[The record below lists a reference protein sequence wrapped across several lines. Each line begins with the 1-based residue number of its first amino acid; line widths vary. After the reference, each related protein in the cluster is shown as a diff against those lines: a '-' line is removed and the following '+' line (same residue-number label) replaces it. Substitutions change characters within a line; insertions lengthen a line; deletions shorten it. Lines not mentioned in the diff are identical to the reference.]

1 MNDFDSQ
8 VQRDKS
14 LRVLNAVW
22 LYDEDEECR
31 RLVDESSEYGVYAH
45 EALRKQDATLHSFG
59 EDYARAVAPG
69 QADEPLGL
77 VEQVLERMPEDKRQ
91 PYQADFDR
99 LRMSGQDA
107 RQDYYALYARMV
119 RDETRHQYAEQKRVM
134 QQEQERVQGLV
145 SSTLAGKAG
154 VLSPEDFDL
163 LTKAGID
170 YDDVQLAGY
179 VATLARH
186 GATAEQQADVLYER
200 KASPAARQMALQQIT
215 ADALEQELKT
225 GKRGFFENMVGSFS
239 TTVEAIED
247 VAKSILPSERNML
260 SPGVMRGADG
270 EWLSGAQL
278 SERVTNKAAWRSR
291 VREAVESGRGQAREE
306 IGFRVSA
313 MPSNLASGLVRL
325 APWLVPGIGQAPAMG
340 GLAMDSLSQGYGV
353 QQAARD
359 EGDDSIGDGQVMG
372 KAAAATIA
380 GSIPMGGG
388 SWLVRNGVGR
398 LLPQS
403 MTWGARALSKAPVA
417 YGVNA
422 AATTATFGA
431 ALPVAEYGLNALYDL
446 APWQDDRL
454 DTGVRDLEMLG
465 EQMGSG
471 AYWAEQGLLG
481 AVLGAPAAGATRMRA
496 VRYLGDLKGAL
507 SEGITRK
514 QFESTIHMKPAE
526 QMRELEKMRRRNLE
540 EDAEGSIRQA
550 VTEARELVDRER
562 AVQMRTDEAIRAAM
576 EEYGLS
582 VEAAEQDG
590 MVNLYYGGEVQP
602 DGAFKR
608 GEKFVTLTR
617 EDADVY
623 LQASIGYKLEG
634 TARMLRQAAG
644 GKRLL
649 DAFRDELKGE
659 VRVEWMREADS
670 LAKFEGW
677 KERALERIET
687 RVKELMAQNGM
698 NAADARREAQN
709 EVHKDISDRGTLGE
723 LVQFATNMRERF
735 EQEQASRGVELDPG
749 VFGSRANVTRQRSAD
764 GSQLRRVLRI
774 AQDARVDEIAEELGE
789 QVMYDWRES
798 QGMSVTEAYRYL
810 RAFADW
816 AKQSKNAA
824 VAKAA
829 GKLLSL
835 DKTHPELAE
844 RLMAEGFNEYD
855 LTVDEYRAV
864 ERELTEAGSTL
875 MLSELRQA
883 AADGNMPGWSRELF
897 NAADLNLLELE
908 RDMNLAMAMQ
918 QARQEGV
925 LPEAAQKLFGAGR
938 EAVEAALREEPEA
951 QEYHQAWYEVQKRQS
966 ELDAAY
972 GAGKLTEP
980 SITEEFEARAR
991 QGQEALERE
1000 REEEET
1006 LAAEAAR
1013 ERLEEYA
1020 AEPENAG
1027 KSHEEVVQEAAERA
1041 ADAAEERLQG
1051 EPGAEQDADFA
1062 GGLCLEISD
1071 EGGLVCKSGL
1081 LEVGKLQVLPNF
1093 KLGADADSGV
1103 VHPLKGDYRPDHDPI
1118 RVWRQADGSLMVI
1131 SGRHRLDAAKRA
1143 GATRISAYVYDESEV
1158 RDLAW
1163 ARRYDIERNIRDN
1176 QATPLEVALYVR
1188 GEFTGGK
1195 PLSNEEVERAGITR
1209 EGKLGSI
1216 GFRIGRRAG
1225 ESVMDA
1231 LRNGKIDDRVAL
1243 WIADFCPGNDAVQR
1257 RGLDVA
1263 LRDGSK
1269 AEILARMEAELAKLQ
1284 MQEEMGL
1291 DGGMDLFGNTLDND
1305 EFMDFVALYV
1315 LRRRNELAQDA
1326 SYLNATAKKKNAEAM
1341 GKKYG
1346 VDVKDPVAL
1355 KKKLAEINALRE
1367 RWKNPYSDSELMDE
1381 IRQAWRGREGGDMP
1395 TDAVASKAETPS
1407 ERLFREYAA
1416 REWQTERT
1424 DYSGMVM
1431 DKPMVRVASVD
1442 VPEDKPSLVA
1452 RLKELT
1458 GRKFYNKSAD
1468 MQATISGESAKK
1480 IARAESETITNLTR
1494 LGYTE
1499 AEASYIHRAAAMKIG
1514 ELYEQS
1520 VLFFEEEVYHKADDR
1535 KAAWHFF
1542 EPVTVD
1548 LDGRDE
1554 AFLTNIS
1561 VIDFTRGGERLFSLE
1576 LTIENPISNAEGMA
1590 APASGRQAQ
1599 HPNEVSDV
1607 RVAAFESFVK
1617 KEKNQIERNAREK
1630 GLIPWRVD
1638 ETRVHELQGEA
1649 GKIEKE
1655 IESLLAKFG
1664 GDEKKIQEYRRDRIR
1679 LHDLRERLAAKQSAI
1694 AAEYK
1699 PESMPDVPQP
1709 IAPNGKPSRL
1719 AVDAWLTVR
1728 TKAFKAWFGDWEN
1741 DPANASKVVDENGEP
1756 LVVYHGSPQWFRAF
1770 NDGKERHQS
1779 GAPNGTIFANDNR
1792 EIAVSFADYYGGKAD
1807 DVVLDANDSRH
1818 ARMPWGI
1825 YRKGGIYPL
1834 FMNLKN
1840 PFIVDFE
1847 GMTWH
1852 GKEYDIKDVNWYAEE
1867 ARNRGHDGL
1876 IVQNVIDVGFSDTAD
1891 VPPSTD
1897 YVAFEPNQVKS
1908 ATDNRG
1914 TFDAGSTRI
1923 DFSVIGPNAKTWD
1936 KYRDRM
1942 FTGRDDGMLRAEIDA
1957 SQAKLRATPKS
1968 GAVFKSDV
1976 RRCIGMLDVLKD
1988 GTSEYQMR
1996 RQTKLLSQIMQ
2007 GYMHK
2012 DDKLGESSDWKR
2024 LAESVAYDKTPE
2036 EYLAELGLSEEST
2049 LGDVMK
2055 AHDVADVKLRDALWQ
2070 GMQESG
2076 MSRNVFDAAYDN
2088 LFGNRFDRLG
2098 LEKDDWDGL
2107 GATLGDILDYPE
2119 LYEAYPQLRNVRM
2132 EYRVGGSYST
2142 VERDKGLDGA
2152 KIVLGT
2158 NKTPEKMRGSLLHE
2172 IQHLIQLHEDF
2183 AFGGTPANV
2192 RRIFDRLGRLGE
2204 LGEVED
2210 SQDDYKR
2217 LSGEIEARAVSRR
2230 QFMSAEERAAE
2241 PFNDAMEYTGSAL
2254 TYRPSEYYAALAG
2267 AGGVTHYS
2275 ICGLKAKTAN
2285 EYLEKGADYVD
2296 PADGQRKFVIP
2307 VNGARL
2313 RSDVTPGMLNV
2324 AAGGH
2329 KDVSLAAL
2337 LHYPELYR
2345 AYPQLAEMRVRL
2357 YRPVEETRVGGYFSP
2372 EDGSEQAAYIAVN
2385 VAYRSEILN
2394 TLLHESQHAIQQMEG
2409 FAKGAGDFDQ
2419 ARALAYI
2426 GEAISQRK
2434 AAGMNDDWSRDNLA
2448 FLERLQAGVES
2459 GDETSITLTYV
2470 MSHGEQE
2477 ARFTGE
2483 GYGTEGGNP
2492 MADGSAEPLMKSR
2505 PSSYTVAVRKNATD
2519 LGGVTFLNMGRFGYL
2534 LDDRLMP
2541 AGEFHFDR
2549 RVYQMRE
2556 NVMRRMRELRSQT
2569 DGSEE
2574 ADGLRLAAE
2583 GLAVMDSIESLLPNT
2598 YRAALEPY
2606 KVYFNTYA
2614 KLRGSGDAGKAA
2626 ATVPMSGWDAK
2637 MYSSFYGMVYRLI
2650 SGKAEAAGEF
2660 WEHAFRDVPG
2670 AEEGMEAMREVWEE
2684 VHEQVEAEYAERLAD
2699 APNAKAKGKIKAQI
2713 ETETFT
2719 RVELTFGEE
2728 MNKLFQALG
2737 SMRADK
2743 LMAKFLER
2751 VALQLDAF
2759 RKDTTLGRI
2768 RRVVN
2773 ALTPLPGKDGKPVKG
2788 RMAAG
2793 SYNKVMDMMRLLEL
2807 TKGQQLAFERTR
2819 YTGEEDCPDGSLVWA
2834 ELEPEAQITVDTY
2847 DADGEPVVVTCTKQ
2861 EYETY
2866 ACFDGMTAAQAESA
2880 AKALGEF
2887 ITTGRQAW
2895 ENMEELRRQ
2904 RIAKMCTP
2912 LMEEHAET
2920 LNDERRRHQME
2931 KRGVLPMT
2939 SWARKVH
2946 ALFGSWMNDAQFF
2959 DAMTGVKEVEG
2970 FARDFT
2976 DRMARAKVYIESK
2989 EKERRAT
2996 MMDAVFDASEAKSGK
3011 AAREFIDY
3019 INRTER
3025 TKIVLRPQEPDFL
3038 EQETAELR
3046 AQFMGLLRRKTH
3058 KKNFSPNTF
3067 AAMMKHL
3074 EAQGDEIIP
3083 THILEEAMAKYG
3095 EIGDAKKSML
3105 HGIEAMASVL
3115 TQQEFSRFCN
3125 LTKAAKKRADK
3136 AREKWMEEKLEKD
3149 AAVRPED
3156 EGGLELTRSEAAY
3169 RVLLCQQADYEETLR
3184 RQGYTESVV
3193 RQLEVFAGEKM
3204 MTLAYRLRD
3213 ELGARTQQ
3221 IKEVYE
3227 RVYGMPFP
3235 EVENYFRAY
3244 FDAGYEVHSEAI
3256 MGGAGEG
3263 RAAGKGTAKILYSR
3277 HHHNA
3282 KIDPTMNVLTAF
3294 ECAMKEQDIMLGYE
3308 DLPTDISQVL
3318 NYRDGELRMSDALA
3332 KVFSSHTV
3340 GEMKKIAEDMTRAA
3354 PDAEDVGRWMTRCLS
3369 AMGSSTA
3376 TALLNYRVG
3385 TLIKQGT
3392 ALFNTLAGSDRVSWW
3407 EWHKAAAR
3415 ANLGLGKISLAE
3427 MAARPELDG
3436 RFKGWAASVNAE
3448 ALLGDADVISAKGA
3462 TDAAARAGMSLMEW
3476 IDMRANVRA
3485 CVTLYDAVYRKAQKE
3500 NPGLTHEEL
3509 DADAMD
3515 EVRRALAFK
3524 SQPLDWRSRALLGG
3538 KKSLFSIGNLFLG
3551 GESINTMGNVLRL
3564 MARGKKG
3571 DWGKAAYVW
3580 LEHGIALQVLTAVY
3594 NWMTDDEEQWKRRS
3608 WQQYVAGSVLGPL
3621 AGLPLVSA
3629 FVGAGTGILN
3639 QFLPQGARVWMPSQS
3654 LLPMADM
3661 ERVVADLRKV
3671 FWGKKPS
3678 SWQDKTIAVENF
3690 IRTLATFGILA
3701 SRNPTTAGGAKLKA
3715 ASYSV
3720 AAVTNILDFLL
3731 RTERAIEERAL
3742 D

>member
-1 MNDFDSQ
+1 MNTMNDFD

-31 RLVDESSEYGVYAH
+31 RLVDESPEYGVYAH

-59 EDYARAVAPG
+59 EDYARVVAPAM
-69 QADEPLGL
+69 ADEPMGL
-77 VEQVLERMPEDKRQ
+77 VEQTLAGMPEARRGV
-91 PYQADFDR
+91 YQGEFDR
-99 LRMSGQDA
+99 LRLSGKDT
-107 RQDYYALYARMV
+107 RQDYYALYGKLV
-119 RDETRHQYAEQKRVM
+119 RDEVRGQYAEQ
-134 QQEQERVQGLV
+134 QRVQRQQAERLEQVV
-145 SSTLAGKAG
+145 SDTLAGRG
-154 VLSPEDFDL
+154 GLPTPEDFEL
-163 LTKAGID
+163 LTKAGVN
-170 YDDVQLAGY
+170 YDDLQLAGA
-179 VATLARH
+179 VATAARM
-186 GATAEQQADVLYER
+186 GMTAEQQADILFEQN
-200 KASPAARQMALQQIT
+200 ASPAARQMALQQIA
-215 ADALEQELKT
+215 ADALEEERKT
-225 GKRGFFENMVGSFS
+225 GERGFFENMVGSFS
-239 TTVEAIED
+239 STGEAIED
-247 VAKSILPSERNML
+247 VMGSILPSERNML
-260 SPGVMRGADG
+260 HPDMMRGTDG
-270 EWLSGAQL
+270 EWLDNRQL
-278 SERVTNKAAWRSR
+278 SEKVTNRAAWRRR
-291 VREAVESGRGQAREE
+291 VSEAVEQGRGQAREA
-306 IGFRVSA
+306 IGFRVSS

-325 APWLVPGIGQAPAMG
+325 APWLVPTPAAKGQGVMRLVGRVLADMSTQGLAVG
-340 GLAMDSLSQGYGV
+340 GLVTDSLSQGYGV
-353 QQAARD
+353 QQAAAD

-431 ALPVAEYGLNALYDL
+431 TLPAVEYGLNAVYDV
-446 APWQDDRL
+446 AAWYQDARL
-454 DTGVRDLEMLG
+454 DTGVRDLEQLG

-471 AYWAEQGLLG
+471 SYWAEQGLLG
-481 AVLGAPAAGATRMRA
+481 AVLGAPAAGATRGRA
-496 VRYLGDLKGAL
+496 LMYLGNLKGAL

-514 QFESTIHMKPAE
+514 QFESTIRMKPAE
-526 QMRELEKMRRRNLE
+526 QMRELENIRRRNLE
-540 EDAEGSIRQA
+540 ENAEGSIRQA
-550 VTEARELVDRER
+550 VEEARALVDRER

-582 VEAAEQDG
+582 VSPAEQDG

-659 VRVEWMREADS
+659 VHVEWMRDADS
-670 LAKFEGW
+670 LANAERV

-687 RVKELMAQNGM
+687 RAEELMAQNGM
-698 NAADARREAQN
+698 GSADARRKAEG

-723 LVQFATNMRERF
+723 LVRFATNMRERF
-735 EQEQASRGVELDPG
+735 EQEQASRGVELDPQAL
-749 VFGSRANVTRQRSAD
+749 VSRANVTRQRSAD

-835 DKTHPELAE
+835 DKTHPELAA
-844 RLMAEGFNEYD
+844 RLMAEDFNEYD
-855 LTVDEYRAV
+855 LSVDEYRAV

-883 AADGNMPGWSRELF
+883 AADGQMPGWARELF
-897 NAADLNLLELE
+897 GMADLSLLELE

-1006 LAAEAAR
+1006 RAAEAAR

-1118 RVWRQADGSLMVI
+1118 RVWRKAGGEMMVI

-1143 GATRISAYVYDESEV
+1143 GATRISAYVYDESGV

-1163 ARRYDIERNIRDN
+1163 ARRYDIESNIRDN

-1225 ESVMDA
+1225 EYVMDA
-1231 LRNGKIDDRVAL
+1231 LRNGAIDDRVAL

-1269 AEILARMEAELAKLQ
+1269 AEVLARMEAELAKQQ

-1305 EFMDFVALYV
+1305 EFMDFVAQYV

-1326 SYLNATAKKKNAEAM
+1326 SYLNATAKKRNAEAM

-1381 IRQAWRGREGGDMP
+1381 IRAAWRGREGSDMP
-1395 TDAVASKAETPS
+1395 ADAVARMAETPS

-1416 REWQTERT
+1416 REWQTERV
-1424 DYSGMVM
+1424 DYSFTDDAGNLRNLSRAYATDAQGNRLEKEMYITTPQGNL
-1431 DKPMVRVASVD
+1431 DWYKFPQDEKTQKLLAAHRVKNL
-1442 VPEDKPSLVA
+1442 PI
-1452 RLKELT
+1452 RLKVGKQESQEHRGFGFLHILNHYDDLMTIGESPLLHLYNTLSNLVKIRGGNGGRYQFKGEYEGGRDSLLIAQLLEDEGCYSMISCYPTQMNRRPQRGELVI
-1458 GRKFYNKSAD
+1458 GRVLFQFIPS
-1468 MQATISGESAKK
+1468 SGEYQIQASKTP
-1480 IARAESETITNLTR
+1480 SETTTSSVSTS
-1494 LGYTE
+1494 GQVS
-1499 AEASYIHRAAAMKIG
+1499 AEKVAEK
-1514 ELYEQS
+1514 
-1520 VLFFEEEVYHKADDR
+1520 
-1535 KAAWHFF
+1535 
-1542 EPVTVD
+1542 TV
-1548 LDGRDE
+1548 
-1554 AFLTNIS
+1554 AVNIY
-1561 VIDFTRGGERLFSLE
+1561 
-1576 LTIENPISNAEGMA
+1576 
-1590 APASGRQAQ
+1590 
-1599 HPNEVSDV
+1599 DV
-1607 RVAAFESFVK
+1607 R
-1617 KEKNQIERNAREK
+1617 
-1630 GLIPWRVD
+1630 
-1638 ETRVHELQGEA
+1638 
-1649 GKIEKE
+1649 
-1655 IESLLAKFG
+1655 
-1664 GDEKKIQEYRRDRIR
+1664 
-1679 LHDLRERLAAKQSAI
+1679 
-1694 AAEYK
+1694 
-1699 PESMPDVPQP
+1699 
-1709 IAPNGKPSRL
+1709 
-1719 AVDAWLTVR
+1719 
-1728 TKAFKAWFGDWEN
+1728 
-1741 DPANASKVVDENGEP
+1741 
-1756 LVVYHGSPQWFRAF
+1756 
-1770 NDGKERHQS
+1770 
-1779 GAPNGTIFANDNR
+1779 
-1792 EIAVSFADYYGGKAD
+1792 
-1807 DVVLDANDSRH
+1807 
-1818 ARMPWGI
+1818 
-1825 YRKGGIYPL
+1825 
-1834 FMNLKN
+1834 
-1840 PFIVDFE
+1840 
-1847 GMTWH
+1847 
-1852 GKEYDIKDVNWYAEE
+1852 IKDK
-1867 ARNRGHDGL
+1867 DGEFFR
-1876 IVQNVIDVGFSDTAD
+1876 QQ
-1891 VPPSTD
+1891 
-1897 YVAFEPNQVKS
+1897 YEPTVH
-1908 ATDNRG
+1908 
-1914 TFDAGSTRI
+1914 
-1923 DFSVIGPNAKTWD
+1923 FSVIGPNAATWD

-1957 SQAKLRATPKS
+1957 SQAKLKAAPKA

-1976 RRCIGMLDVLKD
+1976 RRCMYMLDVLKD
-1988 GTSEYQMR
+1988 GTSEYQLR
-1996 RQTKLLSQIMQ
+1996 RQTKLLSQMMQ
-2007 GYMHK
+2007 GYMRK
-2012 DDKLGESSDWKR
+2012 GDKLGESADWQR
-2024 LAESVAYDKTPE
+2024 LAESVAYDKMPDV
-2036 EYLAELGLSEEST
+2036 YLAELGLSDEST

-2055 AHDVADVKLRDALWQ
+2055 AHEAADVKLRDVLWQ

-2098 LEKDDWDGL
+2098 LENDDWEGL
-2107 GATLGDILDYPE
+2107 GETLGDVLDYPE
-2119 LYEAYPQLRNVRM
+2119 LYEAYPQLRAVRM
-2132 EYRVGGSYST
+2132 EYRAGGSYST
-2142 VERDKGLDGA
+2142 IERGKGLDGA

-2158 NKTPEKMRGSLLHE
+2158 NKTSEKMRGSLLHE

-2192 RRIFDRLGRLGE
+2192 RRIFDRLGRIGE
-2204 LGEVED
+2204 LGDVEQAE
-2210 SQDDYKR
+2210 SDYRR

-2230 QFMSAEERAAE
+2230 QFMSAEERTSM
-2241 PFNDAMEYTGSAL
+2241 PFNDSMEYGGNAL
-2254 TYRPSEYYAALAG
+2254 TYRPSEYYAALEG

-2275 ICGLKAKTAN
+2275 ICGLRAKTAN
-2285 EYLEKGADYVD
+2285 EYLEKGADYTD

-2307 VNGARL
+2307 VIDARL

-2357 YRPVEETRVGGYFSP
+2357 YRPVEETSVGGYFSP
-2372 EDGSEQAAYIAVN
+2372 EEGSEQAAYIAVN
-2385 VAYRSEILN
+2385 VAHRSEILN

-2409 FAKGAGDFDQ
+2409 FAMGAGSFDQ
-2419 ARALAYI
+2419 GQALAYI
-2426 GEAISQRK
+2426 GKAIEQRK
-2434 AAGMNDDWSRDNLA
+2434 AAGVTDDWSRDNLA

-2492 MADGSAEPLMKSR
+2492 MEDGSAEPLMKSR

-2519 LGGVTFLNMGRFGYL
+2519 LGGMTFLNMGRFGYL
-2534 LDDRLMP
+2534 LDERLMP

-2626 ATVPMSGWDAK
+2626 ATVPMTGWDAK

-2670 AEEGMEAMREVWEE
+2670 AEEGMEAMRGVWEE

-2719 RVELTFGEE
+2719 RIELEFSEE

-2737 SMRADK
+2737 SMRADR

-2788 RMAAG
+2788 RMAAEA
-2793 SYNKVMDMMRLLEL
+2793 YNKVMDMMRLLEL
-2807 TKGQQLAFERTR
+2807 TKGQKLAFERTR
-2819 YTGEEDCPDGSLVWA
+2819 YTGEEGCPDGSKVWA
-2834 ELEPEAQITVDTY
+2834 ELETDELITVDTY
-2847 DADGEPVVVTCTKQ
+2847 DVDGEPVVVTCTKQ

-2880 AKALGEF
+2880 GKALGEF

-2904 RIAKMCTP
+2904 RIARMCTP

-2920 LNDERRRHQME
+2920 LNDERRRHQAE

-2970 FARDFT
+2970 FARDFS

-2989 EKERRAT
+2989 EKERRTT
-2996 MMDAVFDASEAKSGK
+2996 MMDAVFEASGAKTGEE
-3011 AAREFIDY
+3011 AREFIDH
-3019 INRTER
+3019 INRTEKTR
-3025 TKIVLRPQEPDFL
+3025 IVLRAQEPNFL
-3038 EQETAELR
+3038 EQETATLR
-3046 AQFMGLLRRKTH
+3046 AQFLGLLRRKTH

-3083 THILEEAMAKYG
+3083 AHILDEAMAKYG

-3115 TQQEFSRFCN
+3115 TQQEFSRFHN

-3149 AAVRPED
+3149 AAIRLED

-3169 RVLLCQQADYEETLR
+3169 RVLLCEQEDYEETLR
-3184 RQGYTESVV
+3184 RQGYTEAVV
-3193 RQLEVFAGEKM
+3193 NQLREFAGEQM
-3204 MTLAYRLRD
+3204 MRLAYRLRD
-3213 ELGARTQQ
+3213 ELGARTAQ

-3244 FDAGYEVHSEAI
+3244 FNAGYEVHSEAI

-3308 DLPTDISQVL
+3308 DLPTDISSVL
-3318 NYRDGELRMSDALA
+3318 NYRDGDLRMSDALA

-3340 GEMKKIAEDMTRAA
+3340 GEMKLIADNMTRAVPA
-3354 PDAEDVGRWMTRCLS
+3354 AEETARWMTRCLS

-3376 TALLNYRVG
+3376 TAVLNYRVG
-3385 TLIKQGT
+3385 TLFKQGT

-3407 EWHKAAAR
+3407 EWHKAASR
-3415 ANLGLGKISLAE
+3415 ANLGLGKISLVE

-3436 RFKGWAASVNAE
+3436 RFKGWSAAVNAE

-3462 TDAAARAGMSLMEW
+3462 TDAAARAGMSLMEF

-3485 CVTLYDAVYRKAQKE
+3485 CVTLYDAVYRKTQKE

-3509 DADAMD
+3509 DADAMN

-3629 FVGAGTGILN
+3629 FVGAGTGVLN
-3639 QFLPQGARVWMPSQS
+3639 TFLPKEARVWMPTQS

-3661 ERVVADLRKV
+3661 ERVASDIRKV
-3671 FWGKKPS
+3671 FWGRKPS

-3690 IRTLATFGILA
+3690 IRVLATFGILA

-3715 ASYSV
+3715 ASYGV
-3720 AAVTNILDFLL
+3720 AAVTNLLDFLL
-3731 RTERAIEERAL
+3731 RTERAVEERVL

>member
-1 MNDFDSQ
+1 MNDFDVQ

-31 RLVDESSEYGVYAH
+31 RLVDESPEYGVYAH

-59 EDYARAVAPG
+59 EDYARVVAPAM
-69 QADEPLGL
+69 ADEPMGL
-77 VEQVLERMPEDKRQ
+77 VEQTIAGMPEARRGV
-91 PYQADFDR
+91 YQGEFDR
-99 LRMSGQDA
+99 LRLSGKDT
-107 RQDYYALYARMV
+107 RQDYYALYGKLV
-119 RDETRHQYAEQKRVM
+119 RDEVRGQYAEQ
-134 QQEQERVQGLV
+134 QRVQRQQAERLEQVV
-145 SSTLAGKAG
+145 SDTLAGRGG
-154 VLSPEDFDL
+154 VPTPEDYTL
-163 LTKAGID
+163 LAGAGID
-170 YDDVQLAGY
+170 YKDLQLAGA
-179 VATLARH
+179 VATAARM
-186 GATAEQQADVLYER
+186 GMTAEQQADILFEQN
-200 KASPAARQMALQQIT
+200 ASPAARQMALQQIA
-215 ADALEQELKT
+215 ADALEEERKT
-225 GKRGFFENMVGSFS
+225 GERGFFENMVGSFS
-239 TTVEAIED
+239 STGEAIED
-247 VAKSILPSERNML
+247 VMGSILPSERNML
-260 SPGVMRGADG
+260 HPDMMRGTDG
-270 EWLSGAQL
+270 EWLDNRQL
-278 SERVTNKAAWRSR
+278 SEKVTNRAAWRGR
-291 VREAVESGRGQAREE
+291 VREAVEQGRGQAREA
-306 IGFRVSA
+306 IGFRVSS

-325 APWLVPGIGQAPAMG
+325 APWLVPGIGQGPAMG

-359 EGDDSIGDGQVMG
+359 DGDDSIGDAEVAG
-372 KAAAATIA
+372 KAVAATVA

-398 LLPQS
+398 LLPQG

-431 ALPVAEYGLNALYDL
+431 TLPAVEYGLNALYDL

-454 DTGVRDLEMLG
+454 DTGVRDLKMLG

-471 AYWAEQGLLG
+471 SYWAEQGLLG
-481 AVLGAPAAGATRMRA
+481 AVLGAPAAGATRGRA
-496 VRYLGDLKGAL
+496 LMYLGNLKGAL

-514 QFESTIHMKPAE
+514 QFESTIRMKPAE
-526 QMRELEKMRRRNLE
+526 QMRELENIRRRNLE
-540 EDAEGSIRQA
+540 ENAEGSIRQA
-550 VTEARELVDRER
+550 VEEARALVDRER

-582 VEAAEQDG
+582 VGAAEQDG

-602 DGAFKR
+602 DGSFKR

-677 KERALERIET
+677 KERALERIEVRT
-687 RVKELMAQNGM
+687 AELVADGM
-698 NAADARREAQN
+698 DTADARRKAEG

-723 LVQFATNMRERF
+723 LVRFATNMRERF
-735 EQEQASRGVELDPG
+735 EQEQASRGVELDPQA
-749 VFGSRANVTRQRSAD
+749 FGSRANVTRQRSAD
-764 GSQLRRVLRI
+764 GQQLRRVLRI
-774 AQDARVDEIAEELGE
+774 AHDARVDEIAEELGE

-798 QGMSVTEAYRYL
+798 QGMNVTEAYRYL

-816 AKQSKNAA
+816 AKQSKNTA

-844 RLMAEGFNEYD
+844 RIMQDDFNEYD
-855 LTVDEYRAV
+855 LSVDEYRAV

-883 AADGNMPGWSRELF
+883 AADGQMPGWARELF
-897 NAADLNLLELE
+897 GMADLSLLELE
-908 RDMNLAMAMQ
+908 RDMNLAMAMEE
-918 QARQEGV
+918 ARAEGV
-925 LPEAAQKLFGAGR
+925 LPEVAQKLFGAGR

-951 QEYHQAWYEVQKRQS
+951 QEYHQAWYEVQKRQG

-980 SITEEFEARAR
+980 SITEDFEARAR

-1000 REEEET
+1000 REEAEAR
-1006 LAAEAAR
+1006 AAEAAR

-1027 KSHEEVVQEAAERA
+1027 KSHEEVVQEAAEHA

-1051 EPGAEQDADFA
+1051 EPGAERDADFA
-1062 GGLCLEISD
+1062 GGLCLEITD

-1118 RVWRQADGSLMVI
+1118 RVWRKADGALLVI

-1163 ARRYDIERNIRDN
+1163 ARRYDIESNIRDN

-1231 LRNGKIDDRVAL
+1231 LRNGTIDDRVAL

-1257 RGLDVA
+1257 RGLEVA

-1269 AEILARMEAELAKLQ
+1269 AEVLARMEAELAKQQ

-1305 EFMDFVALYV
+1305 EFMDFVAQYV

-1326 SYLNATAKKKNAEAM
+1326 SYLNATAKKRNAEAM

-1381 IRQAWRGREGGDMP
+1381 IRRAWRGREGSDMP
-1395 TDAVASKAETPS
+1395 ADAVASMAETPS
-1407 ERLFREYAA
+1407 ERLFREYASM
-1416 REWQTERT
+1416 EWQTERV
-1424 DYSGMVM
+1424 DYSSMDESKRYVSDKDGNPVSYEELIRRSRAVHDALFVEVM
-1431 DKPMVRVASVD
+1431 KTASPEMREAVANIEAVLEGKLDKGFRYRD
-1442 VPEDKPSLVA
+1442 L
-1452 RLKELT
+1452 
-1458 GRKFYNKSAD
+1458 SA
-1468 MQATISGESAKK
+1468 
-1480 IARAESETITNLTR
+1480 
-1494 LGYTE
+1494 
-1499 AEASYIHRAAAMKIG
+1499 
-1514 ELYEQS
+1514 
-1520 VLFFEEEVYHKADDR
+1520 EEVA
-1535 KAAWHFF
+1535 FF
-1542 EPVTVD
+1542 
-1548 LDGRDE
+1548 
-1554 AFLTNIS
+1554 
-1561 VIDFTRGGERLFSLE
+1561 
-1576 LTIENPISNAEGMA
+1576 
-1590 APASGRQAQ
+1590 
-1599 HPNEVSDV
+1599 
-1607 RVAAFESFVK
+1607 
-1617 KEKNQIERNAREK
+1617 
-1630 GLIPWRVD
+1630 
-1638 ETRVHELQGEA
+1638 
-1649 GKIEKE
+1649 
-1655 IESLLAKFG
+1655 
-1664 GDEKKIQEYRRDRIR
+1664 
-1679 LHDLRERLAAKQSAI
+1679 
-1694 AAEYK
+1694 
-1699 PESMPDVPQP
+1699 
-1709 IAPNGKPSRL
+1709 
-1719 AVDAWLTVR
+1719 
-1728 TKAFKAWFGDWEN
+1728 
-1741 DPANASKVVDENGEP
+1741 
-1756 LVVYHGSPQWFRAF
+1756 
-1770 NDGKERHQS
+1770 KERT
-1779 GAPNGTIFANDNR
+1779 G
-1792 EIAVSFADYYGGKAD
+1792 
-1807 DVVLDANDSRH
+1807 
-1818 ARMPWGI
+1818 
-1825 YRKGGIYPL
+1825 
-1834 FMNLKN
+1834 
-1840 PFIVDFE
+1840 VDFE
-1847 GMTWH
+1847 GYEWRIIPRALLHENRRSDRGLEWNLTDTELKLLPHFIDSILDNRDTLAVSLGEVNAKGVRSFMVEVENPITKAKMVFEASSKKHTSRPYKTKKAPRLSLSSAKMLLIQRAGLPPASTPHSAPSGEVTVAENGGEVKQNLLKQEFSSRDTSINSNRTPAVYGMVDKIDGWREGTVNIDIGG
-1852 GKEYDIKDVNWYAEE
+1852 GKYDTLTQALADKGVTSYIYEPYGRTNNENAYILAQLQSKELQGDTATCSNVLNVIKEADVRDNVVHQVSKAIKPDGVAYFTIYEGNGKGRGAVSKNDCWQNNRKTETYVDEVRQHFGDVQMRGKLII
-1867 ARNRGHDGL
+1867 ARNPLH
-1876 IVQNVIDVGFSDTAD
+1876 AD
-1891 VPPSTD
+1891 APAEWRLGAEGGAVH
-1897 YVAFEPNQVKS
+1897 
-1908 ATDNRG
+1908 
-1914 TFDAGSTRI
+1914 
-1923 DFSVIGPNAKTWD
+1923 FSVIGPNAKTWE

-1957 SQAKLRATPKS
+1957 SGAKLKAAPKA

-1976 RRCIGMLDVLKD
+1976 RRCMYMLDVLKD
-1988 GTSEYQMR
+1988 GTSEYQLR
-1996 RQTKLLSQIMQ
+1996 RQTKLLSQMMQ
-2007 GYMHK
+2007 GYMSK
-2012 DDKLGESSDWKR
+2012 GDKLGESADWQR
-2024 LAESVAYDKTPE
+2024 LAESVAYDKMPDV
-2036 EYLAELGLSEEST
+2036 YLAELGLSDEST

-2055 AHDVADVKLRDALWQ
+2055 AHEAADVKLRDVLLQ
-2070 GMQESG
+2070 RMQESG

-2098 LEKDDWDGL
+2098 LENDDWEGL
-2107 GATLGDILDYPE
+2107 GETLGDVLDYPE
-2119 LYEAYPQLRNVRM
+2119 LYEAYPQLRDVRM
-2132 EYRVGGSYST
+2132 EYRAGGSYST
-2142 VERDKGLDGA
+2142 IERGKGLDGA

-2158 NKTPEKMRGSLLHE
+2158 NKTSEKMRGSLLHE

-2192 RRIFDRLGRLGE
+2192 RRIFDRLGRIGE
-2204 LGEVED
+2204 LGDVEQAE
-2210 SQDDYKR
+2210 SDYRR

-2230 QFMSAEERAAE
+2230 QFMSAEERTSM
-2241 PFNDAMEYTGSAL
+2241 PFNDSMEYGGNAL
-2254 TYRPSEYYAALAG
+2254 TYRPSEYYAALEG

-2275 ICGLKAKTAN
+2275 ICGLRAKTAN

-2307 VNGARL
+2307 VSGARL

-2357 YRPVEETRVGGYFSP
+2357 YRPVEETSVGGYFSP
-2372 EDGSEQAAYIAVN
+2372 EEGSEQAAYIAVN
-2385 VAYRSEILN
+2385 VQHRSEILN

-2409 FAKGAGDFDQ
+2409 FAMGAGSFDQ
-2419 ARALAYI
+2419 GQALAYI
-2426 GEAISQRK
+2426 GKAIEQRK
-2434 AAGMNDDWSRDNLA
+2434 AAGVTDDWSRDNLA

-2459 GDETSITLTYV
+2459 GDETSITMTYV

-2492 MADGSAEPLMKSR
+2492 MEDGSAEPLMKRR

-2626 ATVPMSGWDAK
+2626 ATVPMTGWDAK

-2650 SGKAEAAGEF
+2650 SGKAEAHGEF

-2719 RVELTFGEE
+2719 RIELEFSEE

-2737 SMRADK
+2737 SMRADR

-2788 RMAAG
+2788 RMAAE

-2807 TKGQQLAFERTR
+2807 TKGQKLAFERTR
-2819 YTGEEDCPDGSLVWA
+2819 YTGEEDCPDGRKVWA
-2834 ELEPEAQITVDTY
+2834 ELEPDELITVDTY
-2847 DADGEPVVVTCTKQ
+2847 DADGESVVVTCTKQ

-2880 AKALGEF
+2880 GKALGEF

-2895 ENMEELRRQ
+2895 DNMEELRRQ

-2920 LNDERRRHQME
+2920 LDDERRRKQLE

-2939 SWARKVH
+2939 CFARKVH

-2970 FARDFT
+2970 FARDFS

-2989 EKERRAT
+2989 EKERRTT
-2996 MMDAVFDASEAKSGK
+2996 MMDAVFEASGAKTGEE
-3011 AAREFIDY
+3011 AREFIDH
-3019 INRTER
+3019 INRTEKTR
-3025 TKIVLRPQEPDFL
+3025 IVLRAQEPNFL
-3038 EQETAELR
+3038 EQETATLR
-3046 AQFMGLLRRKTH
+3046 AQFLGLLRRKTH

-3083 THILEEAMAKYG
+3083 AHILDEAMAKYG

-3115 TQQEFSRFCN
+3115 TQQEFSRFHN

-3136 AREKWMEEKLEKD
+3136 AREKWMEKKLEKD
-3149 AAVRPED
+3149 AAIRPED

-3169 RVLLCQQADYEETLR
+3169 RVLLCEQEDYEETLR
-3184 RQGYTESVV
+3184 RQGYTEAVV
-3193 RQLEVFAGEKM
+3193 NQLREFAGEQM
-3204 MTLAYRLRD
+3204 MRLAYRLRD
-3213 ELGARTQQ
+3213 ELGARTAQ
-3221 IKEVYE
+3221 IKDVYE

-3263 RAAGKGTAKILYSR
+3263 RAAGKGTAKILYTR

-3282 KIDPTMNVLTAF
+3282 KIDPTMNMLTAF
-3294 ECAMKEQDIMLGYE
+3294 ECAMKEQDIMLGYG
-3308 DLPTDISQVL
+3308 DLPTDISSVL
-3318 NYRDGELRMSDALA
+3318 NYRDGDLRMSDALA

-3340 GEMKKIAEDMTRAA
+3340 GEMKLIADNMTRAVPA
-3354 PDAEDVGRWMTRCLS
+3354 AEETARWMTRCLS

-3376 TALLNYRVG
+3376 TAVLNYRVG
-3385 TLIKQGT
+3385 TLFKQGT

-3407 EWHKAAAR
+3407 EWHKAASR
-3415 ANLGLGKISLAE
+3415 ANLGLGKISLSE
-3427 MAARPELDG
+3427 MAERPELDG

-3485 CVTLYDAVYRKAQKE
+3485 CATLYDAVYRKTQRE

-3509 DADAMD
+3509 DADAMN

-3524 SQPLDWRSRALLGG
+3524 SQPLDWRSRALLGS
-3538 KKSLFSIGNLFLG
+3538 KRSLFSIGNLFLG

-3564 MARGKKG
+3564 LARGKKG
-3571 DWGKAAYVW
+3571 DKRKAFTVW
-3580 LEHGIALQVLTAVY
+3580 MQHGIALQVLTAVY
-3594 NWMTDDEEQWKRRS
+3594 NWMTDDEEQWERRS
-3608 WQQYVAGSVLGPL
+3608 LPQYVIGSALGPV
-3621 AGLPLVSA
+3621 AGLPLLGSLA
-3629 FVGAGTGILN
+3629 SVGSGVLN
-3639 QFLPQGARVWMPSQS
+3639 QFLPHGARVWMPSQS

-3661 ERVVADLRKV
+3661 ERVVSDLRKV

-3690 IRTLATFGILA
+3690 IRVLATFGILA

-3715 ASYSV
+3715 MSYGV

-3731 RTERAIEERAL
+3731 RTERAVEERAM

>member
-1 MNDFDSQ
+1 MNTMNDFDVQ

-31 RLVDESSEYGVYAH
+31 RLVDESPEYGVYAH

-59 EDYARAVAPG
+59 EDYARVVAPAM
-69 QADEPLGL
+69 ADEPMGL
-77 VEQVLERMPEDKRQ
+77 VEQTIAGMPEARRGV
-91 PYQADFDR
+91 YQGEFDR
-99 LRMSGQDA
+99 LRMSGRDS
-107 RQDYYALYARMV
+107 RQDYYALYGKLV
-119 RDETRHQYAEQKRVM
+119 RDEVRGQYAEQ
-134 QQEQERVQGLV
+134 QRVQRQQAERLEQVV
-145 SSTLAGKAG
+145 SDTLAGRG
-154 VLSPEDFDL
+154 GLPTPEDYTL
-163 LTKAGID
+163 LAGAGID
-170 YDDVQLAGY
+170 YKDLQLAGA
-179 VATLARH
+179 VATAARM
-186 GATAEQQADVLYER
+186 GMTAEQQADILFEQN
-200 KASPAARQMALQQIT
+200 ASPAARQMALQQIA
-215 ADALEQELKT
+215 ADALEEERKT
-225 GKRGFFENMVGSFS
+225 GERGFFENMVGSFS
-239 TTVEAIED
+239 STGEAIED
-247 VAKSILPSERNML
+247 VMGSILPSERNML
-260 SPGVMRGADG
+260 HPDMMRGTDG
-270 EWLSGAQL
+270 EWLDNRQL
-278 SERVTNKAAWRSR
+278 SEKVTNRAAWRGR
-291 VREAVESGRGQAREE
+291 VREAVEQGRGQAREA
-306 IGFRVSA
+306 IGFRVSS

-325 APWLVPGIGQAPAMG
+325 APWLVPGIGQGPAMG

-353 QQAARD
+353 QQAAWD
-359 EGDDSIGDGQVMG
+359 DGDDSIGDAEVAG
-372 KAAAATIA
+372 KAVAATVA

-398 LLPQS
+398 LLPQG

-431 ALPVAEYGLNALYDL
+431 TLPAVEYGLNALYDL

-454 DTGVRDLEMLG
+454 DTGVRDLKMLG

-471 AYWAEQGLLG
+471 SYWAEQGLLG
-481 AVLGAPAAGATRMRA
+481 AVLGAPAAGATRGRA
-496 VRYLGDLKGAL
+496 LMYLGNLKGAL

-514 QFESTIHMKPAE
+514 QFESTIRMKPAE
-526 QMRELEKMRRRNLE
+526 QMRELENIRRRNLE
-540 EDAEGSIRQA
+540 ENAEGSIRQA
-550 VTEARELVDRER
+550 VEEARALVDRER

-582 VEAAEQDG
+582 VGAAEQDG

-602 DGAFKR
+602 DGSFKR

-677 KERALERIET
+677 KERALERIEVRT
-687 RVKELMAQNGM
+687 AELVADGM
-698 NAADARREAQN
+698 DTADARRKAEG

-723 LVQFATNMRERF
+723 LVRFATNMRERF
-735 EQEQASRGVELDPG
+735 EQEQASRGVELDPQA
-749 VFGSRANVTRQRSAD
+749 FGSRANVTRQRSAD

-844 RLMAEGFNEYD
+844 RIMQDDFNEYD
-855 LTVDEYRAV
+855 LSVDEYRAV

-883 AADGNMPGWSRELF
+883 AADGQMPGWARELF
-897 NAADLNLLELE
+897 AAADLNLLELE

-1000 REEEET
+1000 REEAEAR
-1006 LAAEAAR
+1006 AAEAAR

-1027 KSHEEVVQEAAERA
+1027 KSHEEVVQEAAEHA

-1093 KLGADADSGV
+1093 KLGADAESGV

-1118 RVWRQADGSLMVI
+1118 RVWRKADGALLVI

-1163 ARRYDIERNIRDN
+1163 ARRYDIESNIRDN

-1231 LRNGKIDDRVAL
+1231 LRNGTIDDRVAL

-1269 AEILARMEAELAKLQ
+1269 AEVLARMEAELAKLQ

-1305 EFMDFVALYV
+1305 EFMDFVAQYV

-1326 SYLNATAKKKNAEAM
+1326 SYLNATAKKRNAEAM

-1381 IRQAWRGREGGDMP
+1381 IRRAWRGREVNDMP
-1395 TDAVASKAETPS
+1395 ADAVASTAETPS

-1416 REWQTERT
+1416 REWQTERV
-1424 DYSGMVM
+1424 DYSEMVM

-1480 IARAESETITNLTR
+1480 IARAESETITNLMR

-1499 AEASYIHRAAAMKIG
+1499 AEASYIHRAAATKIG

-1520 VLFFEEEVYHKADDR
+1520 VLFFEEEVYHKDDDR

-1542 EPVTVD
+1542 EPVTVE
-1548 LDGRDE
+1548 LNGRDE

-1576 LTIENPISNAEGMA
+1576 LTIENPISNAEDMA

-1599 HPNEVSDV
+1599 HPNGVSDV

-1617 KEKNQIERNAREK
+1617 KEKNQIERKTREK

-1638 ETRVHELQGEA
+1638 EARMHELQGET

-1655 IESLLAKFG
+1655 IEALLAKFG
-1664 GDEKKIQEYRRDRIR
+1664 GNEEKLQGYRRDQKK
-1679 LHDLRERLAAKQSAI
+1679 LHALRERLAAKQAAI

-1699 PESMPDVPQP
+1699 PEEMEEVKQP

-1719 AVDAWLTVR
+1719 SVDEWLTVR

-1741 DPANASKVVDENGEP
+1741 APANASKVVDENGEP
-1756 LVVYHGSPQWFRAF
+1756 LVVYHGSLQWFQIF
-1770 NDGKERHQS
+1770 NDGNERHQS
-1779 GAPNGTIFANDNR
+1779 GAPDGTIFANDNR
-1792 EIAVSFADYYGGKAD
+1792 EIAVSFVDYYGGNAEN
-1807 DVVLDANDSRH
+1807 VILNANDARH
-1818 ARMPWGI
+1818 ARMPWGV

-1840 PFIVDFE
+1840 PLVVDFE

-1852 GKEYDIKDVNWYAEE
+1852 GEKYDIKDVNWYAVE
-1867 ARNRGHDGL
+1867 ARKKGHDGL
-1876 IVQNVIDVGFSDTAD
+1876 IIRNVIDVGFTDTND

-1897 YVAFEPNQVKS
+1897 YVAFESNQVKS
-1908 ATDNRG
+1908 VTDNRG
-1914 TFDAGSTRI
+1914 TFDADSSRI
-1923 DFSVIGPNAKTWD
+1923 DF
-1936 KYRDRM
+1936 
-1942 FTGRDDGMLRAEIDA
+1942 
-1957 SQAKLRATPKS
+1957 
-1968 GAVFKSDV
+1968 
-1976 RRCIGMLDVLKD
+1976 
-1988 GTSEYQMR
+1988 
-1996 RQTKLLSQIMQ
+1996 
-2007 GYMHK
+2007 
-2012 DDKLGESSDWKR
+2012 
-2024 LAESVAYDKTPE
+2024 
-2036 EYLAELGLSEEST
+2036 
-2049 LGDVMK
+2049 
-2055 AHDVADVKLRDALWQ
+2055 
-2070 GMQESG
+2070 
-2076 MSRNVFDAAYDN
+2076 
-2088 LFGNRFDRLG
+2088 
-2098 LEKDDWDGL
+2098 
-2107 GATLGDILDYPE
+2107 
-2119 LYEAYPQLRNVRM
+2119 
-2132 EYRVGGSYST
+2132 
-2142 VERDKGLDGA
+2142 
-2152 KIVLGT
+2152 
-2158 NKTPEKMRGSLLHE
+2158 
-2172 IQHLIQLHEDF
+2172 
-2183 AFGGTPANV
+2183 
-2192 RRIFDRLGRLGE
+2192 
-2204 LGEVED
+2204 
-2210 SQDDYKR
+2210 
-2217 LSGEIEARAVSRR
+2217 
-2230 QFMSAEERAAE
+2230 
-2241 PFNDAMEYTGSAL
+2241 
-2254 TYRPSEYYAALAG
+2254 
-2267 AGGVTHYS
+2267 S

-2285 EYLEKGADYVD
+2285 EYLEKGADYTD

-2307 VNGARL
+2307 VSGARL

-2357 YRPVEETRVGGYFSP
+2357 YRPVEETSVGGYFSP
-2372 EDGSEQAAYIAVN
+2372 EEGSEQAAYIAVN
-2385 VAYRSEILN
+2385 VQHRSEILN

-2409 FAKGAGDFDQ
+2409 FAMGAGSFDQ
-2419 ARALAYI
+2419 GQALAYI
-2426 GEAISQRK
+2426 GKAIEQRK
-2434 AAGMNDDWSRDNLA
+2434 AAGVNDDWSRDNLA
-2448 FLERLQAGVES
+2448 FLERLHAGVES

-2492 MADGSAEPLMKSR
+2492 MEDGSAEPLMKSR

-2534 LDDRLMP
+2534 LDERLMP

-2626 ATVPMSGWDAK
+2626 ATVPMTGWDAK

-2650 SGKAEAAGEF
+2650 SGKAEAHGEF

-2719 RVELTFGEE
+2719 RIELEFSEE

-2737 SMRADK
+2737 SMRADR

-2759 RKDTTLGRI
+2759 RKDTMLGRI

-2773 ALTPLPGKDGKPVKG
+2773 TLTPLPGKDGKPVKG
-2788 RMAAG
+2788 RMAAEA
-2793 SYNKVMDMMRLLEL
+2793 YNKVMDMMRLLEL
-2807 TKGQQLAFERTR
+2807 TKGQKLAFERTR
-2819 YTGEEDCPDGSLVWA
+2819 YTGEEGCPDGSLVWA
-2834 ELEPEAQITVDTY
+2834 ELEPDELITVDTY
-2847 DADGEPVVVTCTKQ
+2847 GAEGERVKITCTKQ

-2866 ACFDGMTAAQAESA
+2866 TCFDGMTAAQAESA
-2880 AKALGEF
+2880 GKALGEF

-2895 ENMEELRRQ
+2895 DNAEELRKQ

-2912 LMEEHAET
+2912 FIEKYAEG
-2920 LNDERRRHQME
+2920 NNAEARRLR
-2931 KRGVLPMT
+2931 KLARGEMPHKKWYT
-2939 SWARKVH
+2939 REGFARRVH
-2946 ALFGSWMNDAQFF
+2946 SLLGWSMNDAQFL
-2959 DAMTGVKEVEG
+2959 DAMSGVKEIEG
-2970 FARDFT
+2970 MARDFT
-2976 DRMARAKVYIESK
+2976 DRMARAKVYIEGK
-2989 EKERRAT
+2989 EKERRT
-2996 MMDAVFDASEAKSGK
+2996 IMMDAVYESCGAKSSK
-3011 AAREFIDY
+3011 EALEFVDH
-3019 INRTER
+3019 INKVEKTG
-3025 TKIVLRPQEPDFL
+3025 IVLKPQEPNFL
-3038 EQETAELR
+3038 EQETATLR
-3046 AQFMGLLRRKTH
+3046 AQFLGLLRRKTH

-3074 EAQGDEIIP
+3074 EAQGDEVVP
-3083 THILEEAMAKYG
+3083 AHILEEAMAKYG
-3095 EIGDAKKSML
+3095 EIGDAKKSHL

-3136 AREKWMEEKLEKD
+3136 AREKWLEEKLEKD
-3149 AAVRPED
+3149 AGTRPED

-3169 RVLLCQQADYEETLR
+3169 RVLLCEQEDYEETLR
-3184 RQGYTESVV
+3184 RQGYTEAVV
-3193 RQLEVFAGEKM
+3193 NQLRVFAGEKM
-3204 MTLAYRLRD
+3204 MRLAYRLRD
-3213 ELGARTQQ
+3213 ELGARTPQ
-3221 IKEVYE
+3221 IKELYE

-3244 FDAGYEVHSEAI
+3244 FDAGHEVHSEAI

-3263 RAAGKGTAKILYSR
+3263 RAAGKGTAKILYTR

-3282 KIDPTMNVLTAF
+3282 KINPAMNVLSAF
-3294 ECAMKEQDIMLGYE
+3294 DCAMKEQDVMLGYS
-3308 DLPTDISQVL
+3308 DLASDMVQVL
-3318 NYRDGELRMSDALA
+3318 NYKDGDISMENTLKA
-3332 KVFSSHTV
+3332 VFSDWTV
-3340 GEMKKIAEDMTRAA
+3340 KEFRKVAEDTSRIVPVIDEVGLWLTRS
-3354 PDAEDVGRWMTRCLS
+3354 LS
-3369 AMGSSTA
+3369 VLGSSNA
-3376 TALLNYRVG
+3376 KALLSYRVS
-3385 TLIKQGT
+3385 TLIKQRT
-3392 ALFNTLAGSDRVSWW
+3392 ALFNTLAGSDLIGIV
-3407 EWHKAAAR
+3407 EWYKSRERAR
-3415 ANLGLGKISLAE
+3415 FGLGKITWKE
-3427 MAARPELDG
+3427 MAKRPELDG
-3436 RFKGWAASVNAE
+3436 RFKGLLHSMRTESLLE
-3448 ALLGDADVISAKGA
+3448 AGDVISSKGA
-3462 TDAAARAGMSLMEW
+3462 IEAAARAGMGLMEW
-3476 IDMRANVRA
+3476 VDMLYNAKSCA
-3485 CVTLYDAVYRKAQKE
+3485 ILYDAVYRKMQKE
-3500 NPGLTHEEL
+3500 HKDMTHE
-3509 DADAMD
+3509 DIDSIAMK
-3515 EVRRALAFK
+3515 EVRRSLTFK

-3538 KKSLFSIGNLFLG
+3538 KRSLFTIGNLFLG

-3564 MARGKKG
+3564 MARGKIG
-3571 DWGKAAYVW
+3571 DKRKAFAVW
-3580 LEHGIALQVLTAVY
+3580 MQHGLALQVLTFIY
-3594 NWMTDDEEQWKRRS
+3594 NWMTDDEEQWERRS
-3608 WQQYVAGSVLGPL
+3608 WKQYASGIVLGPL
-3621 AGLPLVSA
+3621 AGLPLVNA
-3629 FVGAGTGILN
+3629 FVGCFINPILPN
-3639 QFLPQGARVWMPSQS
+3639 EMRVWMPSQS
-3654 LLPMADM
+3654 LIPMADM
-3661 ERVVADLRKV
+3661 ERVLSDLRKV
-3671 FWGKKPS
+3671 FLSKKPS

-3690 IRTLATFGILA
+3690 LRVLATFGLFV
-3701 SRNPTTAGGAKLKA
+3701 SENPTTAGGAKLKA
-3715 ASYSV
+3715 ASYGV

-3731 RTERAIEERAL
+3731 RTERAVEERVL

>member
-1 MNDFDSQ
+1 MNDFDVQ

-31 RLVDESSEYGVYAH
+31 RLVDESPEYGVYK
-45 EALRKQDATLHSFG
+45 EEVLRKQEDALPCYG
-59 EDYARAVAPG
+59 EDYARVVAPAM
-69 QADEPLGL
+69 ADEPMGL
-77 VEQVLERMPEDKRQ
+77 VEQTIARMPEERRGV
-91 PYQADFDR
+91 YQGEFDR
-99 LRMSGQDA
+99 LRLSGKDT
-107 RQDYYALYARMV
+107 RQDYYALYGKLV
-119 RDETRHQYAEQKRVM
+119 RDEVRGQYAEQ
-134 QQEQERVQGLV
+134 QRVQRQQAERLEQVV
-145 SSTLAGKAG
+145 SDTLAGRGG
-154 VLSPEDFDL
+154 VPTPEDYTL
-163 LTKAGID
+163 LAGAGID
-170 YDDVQLAGY
+170 YKDLQLAGA
-179 VATLARH
+179 VATAARM
-186 GATAEQQADVLYER
+186 GMTAEQQADILFEQN
-200 KASPAARQMALQQIT
+200 ASPAARQMALQQIA
-215 ADALEQELKT
+215 ADALEEERKT
-225 GKRGFFENMVGSFS
+225 GERGFFENMVGSFS
-239 TTVEAIED
+239 STGEAIED
-247 VAKSILPSERNML
+247 VMGSILPSERNML
-260 SPGVMRGADG
+260 HPDMMRGTDG
-270 EWLSGAQL
+270 EWLDNRQL
-278 SERVTNKAAWRSR
+278 SEKVTNRAAWRRR
-291 VREAVESGRGQAREE
+291 VSEAVEQGRGQAREA

-325 APWLVPGIGQAPAMG
+325 APWLVPTPAAKGQGVMRLVGRVLADMSTQGLAVG
-340 GLAMDSLSQGYGV
+340 GLVTDSLSQGYGV
-353 QQAARD
+353 QQAAAD

-372 KAAAATIA
+372 KAAAATVA

-422 AATTATFGA
+422 AATTAMFGA
-431 ALPVAEYGLNALYDL
+431 TLPAVEYGLNAVYD
-446 APWQDDRL
+446 AAAWYQDARL
-454 DTGVRDLEMLG
+454 DTGARDLEQLG

-471 AYWAEQGLLG
+471 SYWAEQGLLG
-481 AVLGAPAAGATRMRA
+481 AVLGAPAAGATRGRA
-496 VRYLGDLKGAL
+496 LMYLGNLKGAL

-514 QFESTIHMKPAE
+514 QFESTIRMKPAE
-526 QMRELEKMRRRNLE
+526 QMRELENIRRRNLE
-540 EDAEGSIRQA
+540 ENAEGSIRQA
-550 VTEARELVDRER
+550 VEEARALVDRER

-582 VEAAEQDG
+582 VSPAEQDG

-659 VRVEWMREADS
+659 VHVEWMRDADS
-670 LAKFEGW
+670 LANAERV

-687 RVKELMAQNGM
+687 RVEELMAQNGM
-698 NAADARREAQN
+698 GSADARRKAEG

-723 LVQFATNMRERF
+723 LVRFATNMRERF
-735 EQEQASRGVELDPG
+735 EQEQASRGVELDPQA
-749 VFGSRANVTRQRSAD
+749 FGSRANVTRQRSAD

-844 RLMAEGFNEYD
+844 RLMAEDFNEYD

-883 AADGNMPGWSRELF
+883 AADGQMPGWARELF
-897 NAADLNLLELE
+897 AAADLNLLELE
-908 RDMNLAMAMQ
+908 RDMNLAMAMEE
-918 QARQEGV
+918 ARAEGV
-925 LPEAAQKLFGAGR
+925 LPEVAQKLFGAGR
-938 EAVEAALREEPEA
+938 EAVEVALREEPEA

-980 SITEEFEARAR
+980 SITEDFEARAR

-1006 LAAEAAR
+1006 RAAEAAR

-1027 KSHEEVVQEAAERA
+1027 KSHEEVVQAAAERA

-1062 GGLCLEISD
+1062 GGWCLEISD

-1118 RVWRQADGSLMVI
+1118 RVWRKADGALLVI

-1143 GATRISAYVYDESEV
+1143 GATRISTYVYDESEV

-1163 ARRYDIERNIRDN
+1163 ARRYDIESNIRDN

-1231 LRNGKIDDRVAL
+1231 LRNGTIDDRVAL

-1257 RGLDVA
+1257 RGLEVA

-1269 AEILARMEAELAKLQ
+1269 AEVLARMEAELAKQQ

-1305 EFMDFVALYV
+1305 EFMDFVAQYV

-1326 SYLNATAKKKNAEAM
+1326 SYLNATAKKRNAEAM

-1381 IRQAWRGREGGDMP
+1381 IRRAWRGLEGENMP
-1395 TDAVASKAETPS
+1395 ADAVASMAETPS

-1416 REWQTERT
+1416 REWQTERV
-1424 DYSGMVM
+1424 DYSFTDDAGNLRNLSRAYATDAQGNRLEKEMYITTPQGNL
-1431 DKPMVRVASVD
+1431 DWYKFPQDEKTQKLLAAHRVKNL
-1442 VPEDKPSLVA
+1442 PI
-1452 RLKELT
+1452 RLKVGKQESQEHRGFGFLHILNHYDDLMTIGESPLLHLYNTLSNLVKIRGGNGGRYQFKGEYEGGRDSLLIAQLLEDEGCYSMISCYPTQMNRRPQRGELVI
-1458 GRKFYNKSAD
+1458 GRVLFQFIPS
-1468 MQATISGESAKK
+1468 SGEYQIQASKTP
-1480 IARAESETITNLTR
+1480 SETTTSSVSTS
-1494 LGYTE
+1494 GQVS
-1499 AEASYIHRAAAMKIG
+1499 AEKVAEK
-1514 ELYEQS
+1514 
-1520 VLFFEEEVYHKADDR
+1520 
-1535 KAAWHFF
+1535 
-1542 EPVTVD
+1542 TV
-1548 LDGRDE
+1548 
-1554 AFLTNIS
+1554 AVNIY
-1561 VIDFTRGGERLFSLE
+1561 
-1576 LTIENPISNAEGMA
+1576 
-1590 APASGRQAQ
+1590 
-1599 HPNEVSDV
+1599 DV
-1607 RVAAFESFVK
+1607 R
-1617 KEKNQIERNAREK
+1617 
-1630 GLIPWRVD
+1630 
-1638 ETRVHELQGEA
+1638 
-1649 GKIEKE
+1649 
-1655 IESLLAKFG
+1655 
-1664 GDEKKIQEYRRDRIR
+1664 
-1679 LHDLRERLAAKQSAI
+1679 
-1694 AAEYK
+1694 
-1699 PESMPDVPQP
+1699 
-1709 IAPNGKPSRL
+1709 
-1719 AVDAWLTVR
+1719 
-1728 TKAFKAWFGDWEN
+1728 
-1741 DPANASKVVDENGEP
+1741 
-1756 LVVYHGSPQWFRAF
+1756 
-1770 NDGKERHQS
+1770 
-1779 GAPNGTIFANDNR
+1779 
-1792 EIAVSFADYYGGKAD
+1792 
-1807 DVVLDANDSRH
+1807 
-1818 ARMPWGI
+1818 
-1825 YRKGGIYPL
+1825 
-1834 FMNLKN
+1834 
-1840 PFIVDFE
+1840 
-1847 GMTWH
+1847 
-1852 GKEYDIKDVNWYAEE
+1852 IKDK
-1867 ARNRGHDGL
+1867 DGEFFR
-1876 IVQNVIDVGFSDTAD
+1876 QQ
-1891 VPPSTD
+1891 
-1897 YVAFEPNQVKS
+1897 YEPTVH
-1908 ATDNRG
+1908 
-1914 TFDAGSTRI
+1914 
-1923 DFSVIGPNAKTWD
+1923 FSVIGPNAKTWD

-1957 SQAKLRATPKS
+1957 SQAKLKAAPKA

-1976 RRCIGMLDVLKD
+1976 RRCMYMLDVLKD
-1988 GTSEYQMR
+1988 GTSEYQLR
-1996 RQTKLLSQIMQ
+1996 RQTKLLSQMMQ
-2007 GYMHK
+2007 GYMRK
-2012 DDKLGESSDWKR
+2012 GDKLGESADWQR
-2024 LAESVAYDKTPE
+2024 LAESVAYDKMPDV
-2036 EYLAELGLSEEST
+2036 YLAELGLSDEST

-2055 AHDVADVKLRDALWQ
+2055 AHEAADVKLRDVLWQ

-2098 LEKDDWDGL
+2098 LENDDWEGL
-2107 GATLGDILDYPE
+2107 GETLGDVLDYPE
-2119 LYEAYPQLRNVRM
+2119 LYEAYPQLRDVRM
-2132 EYRVGGSYST
+2132 EYRAGGSYST
-2142 VERDKGLDGA
+2142 IERGKGLDGA

-2158 NKTPEKMRGSLLHE
+2158 NKTSEKMRGSLLHE

-2192 RRIFDRLGRLGE
+2192 RRIFDRLGRIGE
-2204 LGEVED
+2204 LGTVED
-2210 SQDDYKR
+2210 AKDDYKR
-2217 LSGEIEARAVSRR
+2217 LSGEIEARAVSHR
-2230 QFMSAEERAAE
+2230 QFMSAEERAAM
-2241 PFNDAMEYTGSAL
+2241 PFNDSMEYEGNAL
-2254 TYRPSEYYAALAG
+2254 TYRPSEYYAALEG

-2275 ICGLKAKTAN
+2275 ICGLRAKTAN

-2307 VNGARL
+2307 VRGARL

-2357 YRPVEETRVGGYFSP
+2357 YRPVEETSVGGYFSP
-2372 EDGSEQAAYIAVN
+2372 EEGSEQAAYIAVN
-2385 VAYRSEILN
+2385 VQHRSEILN

-2409 FAKGAGDFDQ
+2409 FAMGAGSFDQ
-2419 ARALAYI
+2419 GQALAYI
-2426 GEAISQRK
+2426 GKAIEQRK
-2434 AAGMNDDWSRDNLA
+2434 AAGVNDDWSRDNLA

-2492 MADGSAEPLMKSR
+2492 MEDGSAEPLMKSR

-2650 SGKAEAAGEF
+2650 SGKAEAHGEF

-2699 APNAKAKGKIKAQI
+2699 APNAKARNKIKAQI

-2719 RVELTFGEE
+2719 RIELEFSEE

-2737 SMRADK
+2737 SMRADR

-2788 RMAAG
+2788 RMAAEA
-2793 SYNKVMDMMRLLEL
+2793 YNKVMDMMRLLEL
-2807 TKGQQLAFERTR
+2807 TKGQKLAFERTR
-2819 YTGEEDCPDGSLVWA
+2819 YTGEESCPDGKRVWA
-2834 ELEPEAQITVDTY
+2834 KLDADAEVSVETY
-2847 DADGEPVVVTCTKQ
+2847 DADGAPVVVHCTKL
-2861 EYETY
+2861 EYDTY
-2866 ACFDGMTAAQAESA
+2866 SCFDGMTASQAERA

-2895 ENMEELRRQ
+2895 ENMEELRKA
-2904 RIAKMCTP
+2904 RIARMCTP
-2912 LMEEHAET
+2912 LMEKHAES
-2920 LNDERRRHQME
+2920 LDDERKRLHKE
-2931 KRGVLPMT
+2931 KRGEFPVT
-2939 SWARKVH
+2939 GFARKTH
-2946 ALFGSWMNDAQFF
+2946 YLLGGFMNDAQFF

-2989 EKERRAT
+2989 EKERRAM
-2996 MMDAVFDASEAKSGK
+2996 MMDAVFEVSGAKDGK
-3011 AAREFIDY
+3011 EAREFIDF
-3019 INRTER
+3019 INRTEK

-3038 EQETAELR
+3038 EQETATLR
-3046 AQFMGLLRRKTH
+3046 AQFLGLLRRKTH

-3083 THILEEAMAKYG
+3083 EHILEEAMAKYG

-3115 TQQEFSRFCN
+3115 TQQEFSRFHN

-3136 AREKWMEEKLEKD
+3136 AREKWMEEQIEKD
-3149 AAVRPED
+3149 ATIRPED

-3169 RVLLCQQADYEETLR
+3169 RVLLCEQADYEETLR
-3184 RQGYTESVV
+3184 RQGYTEEVV
-3193 RQLEVFAGEKM
+3193 RKLRVFAGEKM
-3204 MTLAYRLRD
+3204 MRLAYRLRD
-3213 ELGARTQQ
+3213 ELGARTPQ

-3244 FDAGYEVHSEAI
+3244 FNVGYEVHSEAI

-3263 RAAGKGTAKILYSR
+3263 RAAGKGTAKILYTR

-3282 KIDPTMNVLTAF
+3282 KIDPTMGVLEGF
-3294 ECAMKEQDIMLGYE
+3294 ECAMKEQDIMLGYG
-3308 DLPTDISQVL
+3308 DLATDMAQVL
-3318 NYRDGELRMSDALA
+3318 NYRDGELLMSDALA
-3332 KVFSSHTV
+3332 KVFGSHTV
-3340 GEMKKIAEDMTRAA
+3340 NDMAQIVENMTRVA
-3354 PDAEDVGRWMTRCLS
+3354 PAVEEVARALTRCLS

-3376 TALLNYRVG
+3376 TAILNYRMG
-3385 TLIKQGT
+3385 TLFKQKT

-3407 EWHKAAAR
+3407 EWQKSLGRAR
-3415 ANLGLGKISLAE
+3415 VGLSKISMKE
-3427 MAARPELDG
+3427 MAARPELDS
-3436 RFKGWAASVNAE
+3436 RFKGWSASADAE

-3462 TDAAARAGMSLMEW
+3462 TNAAARAGMSLMEW
-3476 IDMRANVRA
+3476 IDVRENVRS
-3485 CVTLYDAVYRKAQKE
+3485 CVTLYDAVYRKMQKE
-3500 NPGLTHEEL
+3500 YPEMLHEEL
-3509 DADAMD
+3509 DADAMN

-3524 SQPLDWRSRALLGG
+3524 SQPLDWRSRALLGS
-3538 KKSLFSIGNLFLG
+3538 KKTLFSIGNLFLG
-3551 GESINTMGNVLRL
+3551 GESINTMGNILRL
-3564 MARGKKG
+3564 LARGKKG
-3571 DWGKAAYVW
+3571 DKRKAFSVW
-3580 LEHGIALQVLTAVY
+3580 FTHGVALQVLTAIY
-3594 NWMTDDEEQWKRRS
+3594 NWMTDDEEQWERRS
-3608 WQQYVAGSVLGPL
+3608 VWPYVAGSALGPV
-3621 AGLPLVSA
+3621 AGLPLLGSLASA
-3629 FVGAGTGILN
+3629 GAGVAN
-3639 QFLPQGARVWMPSQS
+3639 AFLPKEWRVWMPSQS
-3654 LLPMADM
+3654 LLPMADI
-3661 ERVVADLRKV
+3661 ERVVSDLRKV

-3690 IRTLATFGILA
+3690 IRVLATFGILA

-3715 ASYSV
+3715 ASYGV
-3720 AAVTNILDFLL
+3720 AAVTNLLDFLL
-3731 RTERAIEERAL
+3731 RTERAIEERML

>member
-1 MNDFDSQ
+1 MNADMKKKQD
-8 VQRDKS
+8 
-14 LRVLNAVW
+14 VLHAVW

-31 RLVDESSEYGVYAH
+31 RLVDGSAEYGVYR
-45 EALRKQDATLHSFG
+45 EEVLRKQDDALPCYG
-59 EDYARAVAPG
+59 EDYARAMVPEM
-69 QADEPLGL
+69 ADEPLGL
-77 VEQVLERMPEDKRQ
+77 VEATLTGMPEERRKVYQGELERLK
-91 PYQADFDR
+91 
-99 LRMSGQDA
+99 LSGKDTKL
-107 RQDYYALYARMV
+107 DYYGLYGRLV
-119 RDETRHQYAEQKRVM
+119 RDEVRGQYEQQKMVQK
-134 QQEQERVQGLV
+134 QQAERVEQVV
-145 SSTLAGKAG
+145 SDALTGRGG
-154 VLSPEDFDL
+154 VLSPEDFAL
-163 LTKAGID
+163 LTKAGVN
-170 YDDVQLAGY
+170 YDDVQLAGF
-179 VATLARH
+179 VAAAARR
-186 GATAEQQADVLYER
+186 GMTAEQQADVLFEQN
-200 KASPAARQMALQQIT
+200 ASPAARQMALQQIA
-215 ADALEQELKT
+215 ADALEEERKT
-225 GKRGFFENMVGSFS
+225 GERGFFENMVGSFS
-239 TTVEAIED
+239 STGEAIED
-247 VAKSILPSERNML
+247 VMGSMLPSERNML

-270 EWLSGAQL
+270 EWLSGAQV
-278 SERVTNKAAWRSR
+278 SERVTNRAAWRSR
-291 VREAVESGRGQAREE
+291 VREAVEQGRGQAREA
-306 IGFRVSA
+306 IGFRVSS

-325 APWLVPGIGQAPAMG
+325 APWLVPGIGQGPAMG
-340 GLAMDSLSQGYGV
+340 GLVTDSLSQGYGV
-353 QQAARD
+353 QQAAAD

-372 KAAAATIA
+372 KAVAATIA

-398 LLPQS
+398 LLPRS

-431 ALPVAEYGLNALYDL
+431 TLPAMEYGLNALYDL

-471 AYWAEQGLLG
+471 SYWAEQGLLG
-481 AVLGAPAAGATRMRA
+481 AVLGAPAAGATRGRA
-496 VRYLGDLKGAL
+496 LMYLGDLKGAL

-514 QFESTIHMKPAE
+514 QFESTIHMKPVE
-526 QMRELEKMRRRNLE
+526 QMRELEKIRRRNLE
-540 EDAEGSIRQA
+540 EDAEGAIRRA
-550 VTEARELVDRER
+550 VEESRAAVDRER

-582 VEAAEQDG
+582 VESAEQDG
-590 MVNLYYGGEVQP
+590 MVNLYYGGEVQA
-602 DGAFKR
+602 DGSFKR

-644 GKRLL
+644 SKRLL

-677 KERALERIET
+677 KDRALERIEVRT
-687 RVKELMAQNGM
+687 AELVADGM
-698 NAADARREAQN
+698 DAAEARRVAEG

-735 EQEQASRGVELDPG
+735 EQEQASRGVELDPQA
-749 VFGSRANVTRQRSAD
+749 FGSRANVTRQRSAD
-764 GSQLRRVLRI
+764 GQQLRRVLRI
-774 AQDARVDEIAEELGE
+774 AMDARVDEMAEELGE

-844 RLMAEGFNEYD
+844 RIMQDDFNEYD
-855 LTVDEYRAV
+855 LSLDEYRAV

-883 AADGNMPGWSRELF
+883 AADGQMPGWARELF
-897 NAADLNLLELE
+897 GMADLSLLELE
-908 RDMNLAMAMQ
+908 RDMNLAMAMEE
-918 QARQEGV
+918 ARAEGA
-925 LPEAAQKLFGAGR
+925 LPEVAQKLFGVGR

-951 QEYHQAWYEVQKRQS
+951 QEYHQAWYEVQKRQG

-980 SITEEFEARAR
+980 SITEDFEARAR

-1000 REEEET
+1000 REEAEAR
-1006 LAAEAAR
+1006 AAEAAR

-1027 KSHEEVVQEAAERA
+1027 KSHEEVVQEAAEHA

-1051 EPGAEQDADFA
+1051 EPGAERDADFA
-1062 GGLCLEISD
+1062 GGLCLEITD

-1118 RVWRQADGSLMVI
+1118 RVWRKADGSLLVI
-1131 SGRHRLDAAKRA
+1131 SGHHRLDAAKRA
-1143 GATRISAYVYDESEV
+1143 GATRISAYVYDESGV

-1163 ARRYDIERNIRDN
+1163 ARRYDIESNIRDN

-1225 ESVMDA
+1225 DSVMDA
-1231 LRNGKIDDRVAL
+1231 LRNGAIDDRVAL
-1243 WIADFCPGNDAVQR
+1243 WIADFCPGNDGVQR
-1257 RGLDVA
+1257 RGLEVA
-1263 LRDGSK
+1263 LREGSK
-1269 AEILARMEAELAKLQ
+1269 AEVLARMEAELAKQQ

-1305 EFMDFVALYV
+1305 EFMDFVAQYV

-1381 IRQAWRGREGGDMP
+1381 IRAAWRGREGSDMP
-1395 TDAVASKAETPS
+1395 ADAVASMAETPS

-1416 REWQTERT
+1416 REWQTERV
-1424 DYSGMVM
+1424 DYSFTDDAGNLRNLSRAYATDAQGNRLEKEMYITTPQGNL
-1431 DKPMVRVASVD
+1431 DWYKFPQDEKTQKLLAAHRVKNL
-1442 VPEDKPSLVA
+1442 PI
-1452 RLKELT
+1452 RLKVGKQESQEHRGFGFLHILNHYDDLMTIGESPLLHLYNTLSNLVKIRGGNGGRYQFKGEYEGGRDSLLIAQLLEDEGCYSMISCYPTQMNRRPQRGELVI
-1458 GRKFYNKSAD
+1458 GRVLFQFIPS
-1468 MQATISGESAKK
+1468 SGEYQIQASKTP
-1480 IARAESETITNLTR
+1480 SETTTSSVSTS
-1494 LGYTE
+1494 GQVS
-1499 AEASYIHRAAAMKIG
+1499 AEKVAEK
-1514 ELYEQS
+1514 
-1520 VLFFEEEVYHKADDR
+1520 
-1535 KAAWHFF
+1535 
-1542 EPVTVD
+1542 TV
-1548 LDGRDE
+1548 
-1554 AFLTNIS
+1554 AVNIY
-1561 VIDFTRGGERLFSLE
+1561 
-1576 LTIENPISNAEGMA
+1576 
-1590 APASGRQAQ
+1590 
-1599 HPNEVSDV
+1599 DV
-1607 RVAAFESFVK
+1607 R
-1617 KEKNQIERNAREK
+1617 
-1630 GLIPWRVD
+1630 
-1638 ETRVHELQGEA
+1638 
-1649 GKIEKE
+1649 
-1655 IESLLAKFG
+1655 
-1664 GDEKKIQEYRRDRIR
+1664 
-1679 LHDLRERLAAKQSAI
+1679 
-1694 AAEYK
+1694 
-1699 PESMPDVPQP
+1699 
-1709 IAPNGKPSRL
+1709 
-1719 AVDAWLTVR
+1719 
-1728 TKAFKAWFGDWEN
+1728 
-1741 DPANASKVVDENGEP
+1741 
-1756 LVVYHGSPQWFRAF
+1756 
-1770 NDGKERHQS
+1770 
-1779 GAPNGTIFANDNR
+1779 
-1792 EIAVSFADYYGGKAD
+1792 
-1807 DVVLDANDSRH
+1807 
-1818 ARMPWGI
+1818 
-1825 YRKGGIYPL
+1825 
-1834 FMNLKN
+1834 
-1840 PFIVDFE
+1840 
-1847 GMTWH
+1847 
-1852 GKEYDIKDVNWYAEE
+1852 IKDK
-1867 ARNRGHDGL
+1867 DGEFFR
-1876 IVQNVIDVGFSDTAD
+1876 QQ
-1891 VPPSTD
+1891 
-1897 YVAFEPNQVKS
+1897 YEPTVH
-1908 ATDNRG
+1908 
-1914 TFDAGSTRI
+1914 
-1923 DFSVIGPNAKTWD
+1923 FSVIGPNAKTWE

-1957 SQAKLRATPKS
+1957 SQAKLKAAPKA

-1976 RRCIGMLDVLKD
+1976 RRCMYMLDVLKD
-1988 GTSEYQMR
+1988 GTSEYQLR
-1996 RQTKLLSQIMQ
+1996 RQTKLLSQMMQ
-2007 GYMHK
+2007 GYMRK
-2012 DDKLGESSDWKR
+2012 GDKLGESADWQR
-2024 LAESVAYDKTPE
+2024 LAESVAYDKMPDV
-2036 EYLAELGLSEEST
+2036 YLAELGLSDEST

-2055 AHDVADVKLRDALWQ
+2055 AYEAADVKLRDVLWQ

-2088 LFGNRFDRLG
+2088 LFGNRFDRLW
-2098 LEKDDWDGL
+2098 LENDDWEGL
-2107 GATLGDILDYPE
+2107 GETLGDVLDYPE
-2119 LYEAYPQLRNVRM
+2119 LYEAYPQLRDVRM
-2132 EYRVGGSYST
+2132 EYRAGGSYST
-2142 VERDKGLDGA
+2142 IERGKGLDGA

-2158 NKTPEKMRGSLLHE
+2158 NKTSEKMRGSLLHE
-2172 IQHLIQLHEDF
+2172 VQHLIQLHEDF

-2192 RRIFDRLGRLGE
+2192 RRIFGRLGRLRE
-2204 LGEVED
+2204 LGDVEQAE
-2210 SQDDYKR
+2210 SDYRR

-2230 QFMSAEERAAE
+2230 QFMSAEERASM
-2241 PFNDAMEYTGSAL
+2241 PFNDSMEYGGNAL
-2254 TYRPSEYYAALAG
+2254 TYRPSEYYAALEG

-2275 ICGLKAKTAN
+2275 ICGMSAKTAN
-2285 EYLEKGADYVD
+2285 EFVEKGADYVD

-2307 VNGARL
+2307 VAGARL
-2313 RSDVTPGMLNV
+2313 RSDVTPGMMNV

-2345 AYPQLAEMRVRL
+2345 AYPELANMRVRL
-2357 YRPVEETRVGGYFSP
+2357 YRPVEETSVGGYFSP
-2372 EDGSEQAAYIAVN
+2372 QEGSEQAAYIAVN
-2385 VAYRSEILN
+2385 VAYRSEVLN

-2409 FAKGAGDFDQ
+2409 FAMGAGSFDQ
-2419 ARALAYI
+2419 GQAPAYI
-2426 GEAISQRK
+2426 GKAIEQRK
-2434 AAGMNDDWSRDNLA
+2434 AAGVNDDWSRDNLE

-2492 MADGSAEPLMKSR
+2492 MDDNSAEPLMKSR

-2626 ATVPMSGWDAK
+2626 ATVPMRGWDEK

-2670 AEEGMEAMREVWEE
+2670 AEEGMEAMRGVWEE

-2699 APNAKAKGKIKAQI
+2699 APNAKERNKIRSLI

-2773 ALTPLPGKDGKPVKG
+2773 NLTPLPGKDGKPVKG
-2788 RMAAG
+2788 RMAAE

-2807 TKGQQLAFERTR
+2807 TKGQKLAFERTR
-2819 YTGEEDCPDGSLVWA
+2819 YTGEESCPDGSRVWA
-2834 ELEPEAQITVDTY
+2834 ELEPDELITVDTY

-2880 AKALGEF
+2880 GKALGEF

-2920 LNDERRRHQME
+2920 LNDERRRHQAE
-2931 KRGVLPMT
+2931 KRGVLPM
-2939 SWARKVH
+2939 SDFARKVH

-2989 EKERRAT
+2989 EKERRAM
-2996 MMDAVFDASEAKSGK
+2996 MMDAVFEVSGAKSGK
-3011 AAREFIDY
+3011 DAREFIDY
-3019 INRTER
+3019 INRTEK

-3038 EQETAELR
+3038 EQETATLR
-3046 AQFMGLLRRKTH
+3046 AQFLGLLRRKTH

-3083 THILEEAMAKYG
+3083 AHILEEAVAKYG

-3115 TQQEFSRFCN
+3115 TQQEFSRFHN

-3136 AREKWMEEKLEKD
+3136 AREKWMEEKMEKD
-3149 AAVRPED
+3149 AAVRPDDGE
-3156 EGGLELTRSEAAY
+3156 GLELTRSEAAY

-3184 RQGYTESVV
+3184 RQGYTEKVV
-3193 RQLEVFAGEKM
+3193 RQLEAFAGEKM
-3204 MTLAYRLRD
+3204 MRLAYRLRD

-3244 FDAGYEVHSEAI
+3244 FNAGYEVHSEAI

-3263 RAAGKGTAKILYSR
+3263 RAAGKGTAKILYTR

-3282 KIDPTMNVLTAF
+3282 RIDPTMNVLTAF

-3308 DLPTDISQVL
+3308 DLPTDISSVL
-3318 NYRDGELRMSDALA
+3318 NYRDGDLRMSDALA

-3340 GEMKKIAEDMTRAA
+3340 GEMKLIADNMTRAVPA
-3354 PDAEDVGRWMTRCLS
+3354 AEETARWMTRCLS

-3376 TALLNYRVG
+3376 TAVLNYRVG
-3385 TLIKQGT
+3385 TLFKQGT

-3407 EWHKAAAR
+3407 EWHKAASR

-3427 MAARPELDG
+3427 MAERPELDG

-3448 ALLGDADVISAKGA
+3448 ALLGDADVISAKGS

-3485 CVTLYDAVYRKAQKE
+3485 CVTLYDAVYRKTQKE
-3500 NPGLTHEEL
+3500 HPELSHEEL

-3524 SQPLDWRSRALLGG
+3524 SQPLDWRSRALLGS
-3538 KKSLFSIGNLFLG
+3538 KKTLFSIGNLFLG
-3551 GESINTMGNVLRL
+3551 GESINTMGNILRL
-3564 MARGKKG
+3564 LARGKKG
-3571 DWGKAAYVW
+3571 DKRKAFSVW
-3580 LEHGIALQVLTAVY
+3580 FTHGVALQVLTAVY

-3608 WQQYVAGSVLGPL
+3608 LQQYVAGSVLGPL

-3629 FVGAGTGILN
+3629 FVGAGTGVLN
-3639 QFLPQGARVWMPSQS
+3639 TFLPKEARVWMPTQS

-3690 IRTLATFGILA
+3690 IRVLATFGILA

-3715 ASYSV
+3715 MSYGV

-3731 RTERAIEERAL
+3731 RTERAIEERMF

>member
-1 MNDFDSQ
+1 MNDFDVQ

-31 RLVDESSEYGVYAH
+31 RLVDESPEYGVYAH

-59 EDYARAVAPG
+59 EDYARVVAPAM
-69 QADEPLGL
+69 ADEPMGL
-77 VEQVLERMPEDKRQ
+77 MEQTLAGMPEARRGV
-91 PYQADFDR
+91 YQGEFDR
-99 LRMSGQDA
+99 LRLSGKDT
-107 RQDYYALYARMV
+107 RQDYYSLYGKLV
-119 RDETRHQYAEQKRVM
+119 RDEVRGQYAEQ
-134 QQEQERVQGLV
+134 QRVQRQQAERLEQVV
-145 SSTLAGKAG
+145 SDTLAGRGG
-154 VLSPEDFDL
+154 VPTPEDYTL
-163 LTKAGID
+163 LAGAGID
-170 YDDVQLAGY
+170 YKDLQLAGA
-179 VATLARH
+179 VATAARM
-186 GATAEQQADVLYER
+186 GMTAEQQADILFEQN
-200 KASPAARQMALQQIT
+200 ASPAARQMALQQIA
-215 ADALEQELKT
+215 ADALEEERKT
-225 GKRGFFENMVGSFS
+225 GERGFFENLVGSFS
-239 TTVEAIED
+239 STGEAIED
-247 VAKSILPSERNML
+247 VMGSMLPSERNML

-270 EWLSGAQL
+270 EWLSGAQV
-278 SERVTNKAAWRSR
+278 SERVTNRAAWRSR

-306 IGFRVSA
+306 IGFRVSS

-340 GLAMDSLSQGYGV
+340 GLVTDSLSQGYGV
-353 QQAARD
+353 KQAAAD
-359 EGDDSIGDGQVMG
+359 EGDDSIGDAEVAG
-372 KAAAATIA
+372 KAVAATVA

-398 LLPQS
+398 LLPQG

-431 ALPVAEYGLNALYDL
+431 TLPAVEYGLNALYDL

-454 DTGVRDLEMLG
+454 DTGVRDLKMLG

-471 AYWAEQGLLG
+471 SYWAEQGLLG
-481 AVLGAPAAGATRMRA
+481 AVLGAPAAGATRGRA
-496 VRYLGDLKGAL
+496 LMYLGDLKGAL

-514 QFESTIHMKPAE
+514 QFESTIRMKPVE
-526 QMRELEKMRRRNLE
+526 QMRELENIRRRNLE
-540 EDAEGSIRQA
+540 ENAEGSIRQA
-550 VTEARELVDRER
+550 VEEARALVDRER

-582 VEAAEQDG
+582 VGAAEQDG

-602 DGAFKR
+602 DGSFKR

-677 KERALERIET
+677 KERALERIEVRT
-687 RVKELMAQNGM
+687 AELVADGM
-698 NAADARREAQN
+698 DTADARRKAEG

-723 LVQFATNMRERF
+723 LVRFATNMRERF
-735 EQEQASRGVELDPG
+735 EQEQASRGVELDPQA
-749 VFGSRANVTRQRSAD
+749 FCSRANVTRQRSAD

-835 DKTHPELAE
+835 DKTHPELAA
-844 RLMAEGFNEYD
+844 RLMADDFNEYD
-855 LTVDEYRAV
+855 LSLDEYRAV

-883 AADGNMPGWSRELF
+883 AADGQMPGWARELF
-897 NAADLNLLELE
+897 AAADLNLLELE

-1000 REEEET
+1000 REEAEAR
-1006 LAAEAAR
+1006 AAEAAR

-1027 KSHEEVVQEAAERA
+1027 KSHEEVVQEAAEHA

-1051 EPGAEQDADFA
+1051 EPGAERDADFA
-1062 GGLCLEISD
+1062 GGLCLEITD

-1118 RVWRQADGSLMVI
+1118 RVWRKADGSLMVI

-1143 GATRISAYVYDESEV
+1143 GATRISAYVYDESGV

-1163 ARRYDIERNIRDN
+1163 ARRYDIESNIRDN

-1269 AEILARMEAELAKLQ
+1269 AEVLARMEAELAKQQ

-1291 DGGMDLFGNTLDND
+1291 DGDMDLFGNTLDND
-1305 EFMDFVALYV
+1305 EFMDFVAQYV

-1326 SYLNATAKKKNAEAM
+1326 SYLNATAKKRNAEAM

-1381 IRQAWRGREGGDMP
+1381 IRAAWRGREGSDMP
-1395 TDAVASKAETPS
+1395 TDAVASMAETPS

-1416 REWQTERT
+1416 REWQTEGV
-1424 DYSGMVM
+1424 DYSFTDDAGKRYVSDKDGNPVSYDELIGRSRAIHEALFAEVM
-1431 DKPMVRVASVD
+1431 KTASPEMREAVANIEAVLAGKLDKGFRYRD
-1442 VPEDKPSLVA
+1442 L
-1452 RLKELT
+1452 
-1458 GRKFYNKSAD
+1458 SA
-1468 MQATISGESAKK
+1468 
-1480 IARAESETITNLTR
+1480 
-1494 LGYTE
+1494 
-1499 AEASYIHRAAAMKIG
+1499 
-1514 ELYEQS
+1514 
-1520 VLFFEEEVYHKADDR
+1520 EEVA
-1535 KAAWHFF
+1535 FF
-1542 EPVTVD
+1542 
-1548 LDGRDE
+1548 
-1554 AFLTNIS
+1554 
-1561 VIDFTRGGERLFSLE
+1561 
-1576 LTIENPISNAEGMA
+1576 
-1590 APASGRQAQ
+1590 
-1599 HPNEVSDV
+1599 
-1607 RVAAFESFVK
+1607 
-1617 KEKNQIERNAREK
+1617 
-1630 GLIPWRVD
+1630 
-1638 ETRVHELQGEA
+1638 
-1649 GKIEKE
+1649 
-1655 IESLLAKFG
+1655 
-1664 GDEKKIQEYRRDRIR
+1664 
-1679 LHDLRERLAAKQSAI
+1679 
-1694 AAEYK
+1694 
-1699 PESMPDVPQP
+1699 
-1709 IAPNGKPSRL
+1709 
-1719 AVDAWLTVR
+1719 
-1728 TKAFKAWFGDWEN
+1728 
-1741 DPANASKVVDENGEP
+1741 
-1756 LVVYHGSPQWFRAF
+1756 
-1770 NDGKERHQS
+1770 KERT
-1779 GAPNGTIFANDNR
+1779 G
-1792 EIAVSFADYYGGKAD
+1792 
-1807 DVVLDANDSRH
+1807 
-1818 ARMPWGI
+1818 
-1825 YRKGGIYPL
+1825 
-1834 FMNLKN
+1834 
-1840 PFIVDFE
+1840 VDFE
-1847 GMTWH
+1847 GYEWRIIPRALLHENRRAERGLEWNLTDTELKLLPHFIDSILDNRDTLAVSLGEVNAKGVRSFMVEVENPITKAKMVFEASSKKHTARPYKTKKAPRLSLSSAKMLLIQRAGLPPASTPHSAPSGEVTVAENGGEVKKNLLNQEFSSRDTSINSNRTPAVYGMVDKIGGWRVGTVNIDIGG
-1852 GKEYDIKDVNWYAEE
+1852 GKYDTLSQALADEGVKNYIYEPYGRTNNENAYILAQLQSKELQGDTATCSNVLNVIKEADVRDNVVHQVSKAIKPDGVAYFTIYEGNGKGRGAVSKNDCWQNNRKTETYVDEVRQHFGDVQMRGKLII
-1867 ARNRGHDGL
+1867 ARNPLHAETPAEWRLGAEGGVVH
-1876 IVQNVIDVGFSDTAD
+1876 
-1891 VPPSTD
+1891 
-1897 YVAFEPNQVKS
+1897 
-1908 ATDNRG
+1908 
-1914 TFDAGSTRI
+1914 
-1923 DFSVIGPNAKTWD
+1923 FSVIGPNAKTWE

-1957 SQAKLRATPKS
+1957 SGAKLKWEDLRGKNVAAYRKLVAGWEKLPEEVRKKVEAYAEEVYDWQDASKGLDSVPESEWIVVITKLEQMRDAIKPKREEMRS
-1968 GAVFKSDV
+1968 LLNGLFVEHGGTAAAVLNMKNRELDELVMSLWGPYV
-1976 RRCIGMLDVLKD
+1976 ESKVERMLDLQPLWN
-1988 GTSEYQMR
+1988 GGM
-1996 RQTKLLSQIMQ
+1996 
-2007 GYMHK
+2007 
-2012 DDKLGESSDWKR
+2012 R
-2024 LAESVAYDKTPE
+2024 LA
-2036 EYLAELGLSEEST
+2036 
-2049 LGDVMK
+2049 DVM
-2055 AHDVADVKLRDALWQ
+2055 
-2070 GMQESG
+2070 
-2076 MSRNVFDAAYDN
+2076 
-2088 LFGNRFDRLG
+2088 
-2098 LEKDDWDGL
+2098 
-2107 GATLGDILDYPE
+2107 DYPE
-2119 LYEAYPQLRNVRM
+2119 LYEAYPELASVTVRYATMDNANGRALYGDGEHEILINRNL
-2132 EYRVGGSYST
+2132 EGEWQSIHS
-2142 VERDKGLDGA
+2142 
-2152 KIVLGT
+2152 I
-2158 NKTPEKMRGSLLHE
+2158 LLHE
-2172 IQHLIQLHEDF
+2172 IQHHIQNIEGF
-2183 AFGGTPANV
+2183 AKGGNPSYA
-2192 RRIFDRLGRLGE
+2192 RRLVNSRAEMGDMEAQALRKHSDME
-2204 LGEVED
+2204 L
-2210 SQDDYKR
+2210 YNR
-2217 LSGEIEARAVSRR
+2217 IAGEIEARNVQARYGWSMDRR
-2230 QFMSAEERAAE
+2230 EAI
-2241 PFNDAMEYTGSAL
+2241 PFNDTLEYPGEAI
-2254 TYRPSEYYAALAG
+2254 
-2267 AGGVTHYS
+2267 VTHYS
-2275 ICGLKAKTAN
+2275 ICGMSAKTAN
-2285 EYLEKGADYVD
+2285 EFVEKGADYVD

-2307 VNGARL
+2307 VAGARL
-2313 RSDVTPGMLNV
+2313 RSDVTQGMMNV

-2337 LHYPELYR
+2337 LHYPELFR
-2345 AYPQLAEMRVRL
+2345 AYPELANMRVRL
-2357 YRPVEETRVGGYFSP
+2357 YRPVEETSVGGYFSP
-2372 EDGSEQAAYIAVN
+2372 EEGSEQAAYIAVN

-2409 FAKGAGDFDQ
+2409 FAMGAGSFDQ
-2419 ARALAYI
+2419 GQALAYI
-2426 GEAISQRK
+2426 GKAIEQRK
-2434 AAGMNDDWSRDNLA
+2434 AAGVTDDWSRDNLA

-2492 MADGSAEPLMKSR
+2492 MEDGSAEPLMKSR

-2626 ATVPMSGWDAK
+2626 ATVPMRGWDAK

-2650 SGKAEAAGEF
+2650 SGKSEAAGEF

-2719 RVELTFGEE
+2719 RIELEFSEE

-2737 SMRADK
+2737 SMRADR

-2768 RRVVN
+2768 RRVVHN
-2773 ALTPLPGKDGKPVKG
+2773 LTTLPGKDGKPVKG
-2788 RMAAG
+2788 RMAAEA
-2793 SYNKVMDMMRLLEL
+2793 YNKVMDMMRLLEL
-2807 TKGQQLAFERTR
+2807 TKGQKLAFERTL
-2819 YTGEEDCPDGSLVWA
+2819 YTGEADCPDGSNVWVEMA
-2834 ELEPEAQITVDTY
+2834 PDAQITVDTY
-2847 DADGEPVVVTCTKQ
+2847 DAEGKRVEIKCTKQ

-2880 AKALGEF
+2880 GKALGEF

-2895 ENMEELRRQ
+2895 DNMEELRRQ

-2920 LNDERRRHQME
+2920 LNDERRRLHKE
-2931 KRGVLPMT
+2931 KRGQLPHEKGWLT
-2939 SWARKVH
+2939 REGFARRIH
-2946 ALFGSWMNDAQFF
+2946 SMFGSWMNDAQFF
-2959 DAMTGVKEVEG
+2959 DAMTGVKEVEV

-2976 DRMARAKVYIESK
+2976 NRMARAKVYIESK
-2989 EKERRAT
+2989 EKERRSM
-2996 MMDAVFDASEAKSGK
+2996 MMDAVFEASGAKDGK
-3011 AAREFIDY
+3011 EAREFIDY
-3019 INRTER
+3019 INRTEK

-3083 THILEEAMAKYG
+3083 AHILEEAMAKYG

-3115 TQQEFSRFCN
+3115 TQQEFSRFHN

-3136 AREKWMEEKLEKD
+3136 AREKWMEEKMEKD
-3149 AAVRPED
+3149 AAVRPDDGE
-3156 EGGLELTRSEAAY
+3156 GLELTRSEAAY
-3169 RVLLCQQADYEETLR
+3169 RVLLCEQADYEETLR
-3184 RQGYTESVV
+3184 RQGYTEQVV
-3193 RQLEVFAGEKM
+3193 RQLAAFAGEKM
-3204 MTLAYRLRD
+3204 MNLAYRLRD
-3213 ELGARTQQ
+3213 ELGARTPQ

-3244 FDAGYEVHSEAI
+3244 FNAGYEVHSEAI

-3263 RAAGKGTAKILYSR
+3263 RAAGKGTAKILYTR

-3282 KIDPTMNVLTAF
+3282 KIDPTMNVLAAF

-3308 DLPTDISQVL
+3308 DLPTDISSVL
-3318 NYRDGELRMSDALA
+3318 NYRDGDLKMSDALS

-3340 GEMKKIAEDMTRAA
+3340 GEMKLIADNMTRAVPA
-3354 PDAEDVGRWMTRCLS
+3354 AEETARWMTRCLS

-3376 TALLNYRVG
+3376 TAILNYRMG
-3385 TLIKQGT
+3385 TLFKQKT

-3407 EWHKAAAR
+3407 EWQKSLGRAR
-3415 ANLGLGKISLAE
+3415 VGLSKISMKE
-3427 MAARPELDG
+3427 MAARPELDS
-3436 RFKGWAASVNAE
+3436 RFKGWSASADAE

-3462 TDAAARAGMSLMEW
+3462 TNAAARAGMSLMEW
-3476 IDMRANVRA
+3476 IDVRENVRS
-3485 CVTLYDAVYRKAQKE
+3485 CVTLYDAVYRKMQKE
-3500 NPGLTHEEL
+3500 YPEMSHEEL
-3509 DADAMD
+3509 DADAMN

-3524 SQPLDWRSRALLGG
+3524 SQPPDWRSRALLGS
-3538 KKSLFSIGNLFLG
+3538 KKTLFSIGNLFLG
-3551 GESINTMGNVLRL
+3551 GESINTMGNILRL
-3564 MARGKKG
+3564 LARGKKG
-3571 DWGKAAYVW
+3571 DKRKVFSVW
-3580 LEHGIALQVLTAVY
+3580 FTHGVALQVLTAIY
-3594 NWMTDDEEQWKRRS
+3594 NWMTDDEEQWERRS
-3608 WQQYVAGSVLGPL
+3608 VWQYVAGSALGPV
-3621 AGLPLVSA
+3621 AGLPLLGSLASA
-3629 FVGAGTGILN
+3629 GAGVAN
-3639 QFLPQGARVWMPSQS
+3639 AFLPKEWRVWMPSQS

-3661 ERVVADLRKV
+3661 ERVVSDLRKV

-3678 SWQDKTIAVENF
+3678 SWQDKTIAVESF
-3690 IRTLATFGILA
+3690 IRVLATFGILA

-3715 ASYSV
+3715 ASYGV
-3720 AAVTNILDFLL
+3720 AAVTNLLDFLL
-3731 RTERAIEERAL
+3731 RTERAVEERVL

>member
-1 MNDFDSQ
+1 MNDFGSQ

-31 RLVDESSEYGVYAH
+31 RLVDESPEYGVYAH

-59 EDYARAVAPG
+59 EDYARVVAPAM
-69 QADEPLGL
+69 ADEPMGL
-77 VEQVLERMPEDKRQ
+77 VEQTLAGMPEARRGV
-91 PYQADFDR
+91 YQGEFDR
-99 LRMSGQDA
+99 LRLSGKDT
-107 RQDYYALYARMV
+107 RQDYYALYGKLV
-119 RDETRHQYAEQKRVM
+119 RDEVRGQYAEQ
-134 QQEQERVQGLV
+134 QRVQRQQAERLEQVV
-145 SSTLAGKAG
+145 SDTLAGRGG
-154 VLSPEDFDL
+154 VPTPEDYTL
-163 LTKAGID
+163 LAGAGID
-170 YDDVQLAGY
+170 YKDLQLAGA
-179 VATLARH
+179 VATAARM
-186 GATAEQQADVLYER
+186 GMTAEQQADILFEQN
-200 KASPAARQMALQQIT
+200 ASPAARQMALQQIT
-215 ADALEQELKT
+215 ADALEAERKS
-225 GKRGFFENMVGSFS
+225 GERGFFENMVGSFS
-239 TTVEAIED
+239 STGEAIED
-247 VAKSILPSERNML
+247 VAKSILPSERNMMH
-260 SPGVMRGADG
+260 PDMMRGADG
-270 EWLSGAQL
+270 EWLSGAQV
-278 SERVTNKAAWRSR
+278 SERVSNRAAWRSR

-306 IGFRVSA
+306 IGFRVSS

-325 APWLVPGIGQAPAMG
+325 APWLVPTPAAKGQGVMRLVGRVLADMSTQGLAAG
-340 GLAMDSLSQGYGV
+340 GLVTDSLSQGYGV

-359 EGDDSIGDGQVMG
+359 DGDDSIGDAEVAG
-372 KAAAATIA
+372 KAVAATVA

-398 LLPQS
+398 LLPQG

-431 ALPVAEYGLNALYDL
+431 TLPAVEYGLNALYDL

-454 DTGVRDLEMLG
+454 DTGVRDLKMLG

-471 AYWAEQGLLG
+471 SYWAEQGLLG
-481 AVLGAPAAGATRMRA
+481 AVLGAPAAAATRGRA
-496 VRYLGDLKGAL
+496 LMYLGNLKGAL

-514 QFESTIHMKPAE
+514 QFESTIRMKPAE
-526 QMRELEKMRRRNLE
+526 QMRELENIRRRNLE
-540 EDAEGSIRQA
+540 ENAEGSIRQA
-550 VTEARELVDRER
+550 VEEARALVDRER

-582 VEAAEQDG
+582 VGAAEQDG

-602 DGAFKR
+602 DGSFKR

-677 KERALERIET
+677 KERALERIEVRT
-687 RVKELMAQNGM
+687 TELVADGM
-698 NAADARREAQN
+698 DTADARRKAEG

-723 LVQFATNMRERF
+723 LVRFATNMRERF
-735 EQEQASRGVELDPG
+735 EQEQASRGVELDPQA
-749 VFGSRANVTRQRSAD
+749 FSSRANVTRQRSAD

-774 AQDARVDEIAEELGE
+774 AHDARVDEIAEELGE

-824 VAKAA
+824 VSKAA

-835 DKTHPELAE
+835 DKTHPELAA
-844 RLMAEGFNEYD
+844 RLMADDFNEYD
-855 LTVDEYRAV
+855 LSVDEYRAV

-883 AADGNMPGWSRELF
+883 AADGQMPGWAHELF
-897 NAADLNLLELE
+897 GMADLSLLELE
-908 RDMNLAMAMQ
+908 RDMNLAMAMEE
-918 QARQEGV
+918 ARAEGV

-938 EAVEAALREEPEA
+938 EAVEAALREEPEV

-980 SITEEFEARAR
+980 SITEDFEARAR

-1000 REEEET
+1000 REEAEAR
-1006 LAAEAAR
+1006 AAEAAR

-1027 KSHEEVVQEAAERA
+1027 KSHEEVVQEAAEHA

-1051 EPGAEQDADFA
+1051 EPGAERDADFA
-1062 GGLCLEISD
+1062 GGLCLEITD

-1118 RVWRQADGSLMVI
+1118 RVWRKADGALLVI

-1163 ARRYDIERNIRDN
+1163 ARRYDIESNIRDN

-1231 LRNGKIDDRVAL
+1231 LRNGTIDDRVAL

-1257 RGLDVA
+1257 RGLEVA

-1269 AEILARMEAELAKLQ
+1269 AEVLARMEAELAKQQ

-1291 DGGMDLFGNTLDND
+1291 DGGADLFGNTLDND
-1305 EFMDFVALYV
+1305 EFMDFVAQYV

-1326 SYLNATAKKKNAEAM
+1326 SYLNATAKKRNAEAM

-1381 IRQAWRGREGGDMP
+1381 IRAAWRSREGENMP
-1395 TDAVASKAETPS
+1395 ADAAANKLEHPS
-1407 ERLFREYAA
+1407 EKLFREYASMD
-1416 REWQTERT
+1416 WKTERT
-1424 DYSGMVM
+1424 DYSTVYQRDVIDTLRSSGKHDAFYDAVDMLQRNGKPHDSQANSPASYAAVADRLRNEVLALSNGEIDLEKGSHSVSVSDLWHSYSKHCLDSFIEDGHLNLTHDDLRMIPDIVENYDSVKLINAKKGYTLEFTKEYGEVVYVVAETIAGKNESPRGTRQKTIYLNEITKKASSKAFHPTPFSKNFTRTEIVNPVTTFIKQNYAAEARKIAKKMRDSKHGMV
-1431 DKPMVRVASVD
+1431 
-1442 VPEDKPSLVA
+1442 
-1452 RLKELT
+1452 
-1458 GRKFYNKSAD
+1458 
-1468 MQATISGESAKK
+1468 
-1480 IARAESETITNLTR
+1480 
-1494 LGYTE
+1494 
-1499 AEASYIHRAAAMKIG
+1499 
-1514 ELYEQS
+1514 
-1520 VLFFEEEVYHKADDR
+1520 
-1535 KAAWHFF
+1535 
-1542 EPVTVD
+1542 
-1548 LDGRDE
+1548 
-1554 AFLTNIS
+1554 
-1561 VIDFTRGGERLFSLE
+1561 
-1576 LTIENPISNAEGMA
+1576 
-1590 APASGRQAQ
+1590 
-1599 HPNEVSDV
+1599 
-1607 RVAAFESFVK
+1607 
-1617 KEKNQIERNAREK
+1617 
-1630 GLIPWRVD
+1630 
-1638 ETRVHELQGEA
+1638 
-1649 GKIEKE
+1649 
-1655 IESLLAKFG
+1655 
-1664 GDEKKIQEYRRDRIR
+1664 
-1679 LHDLRERLAAKQSAI
+1679 
-1694 AAEYK
+1694 
-1699 PESMPDVPQP
+1699 
-1709 IAPNGKPSRL
+1709 APNGKPSKLSPELWVATRL
-1719 AVDAWLTVR
+1719 QS
-1728 TKAFKAWFGDWEN
+1728 FKNWFGDWEN
-1741 DPANASKVVDENGEP
+1741 DPENASKVVDENGEP
-1756 LVVYHGSPQWFRAF
+1756 LVVYHGTRSDF
-1770 NDGKERHQS
+1770 KEFDLSES
-1779 GAPNGTIFANDNR
+1779 GASNTYAGVGFWFSTIKGFGERFAWNSWWGDGDAREMALFLNLRNPKVFETRKDEDYGDAYERFRTDVVSLLGKDAEFAN
-1792 EIAVSFADYYGGKAD
+1792 IGGLGMA
-1807 DVVLDANDSRH
+1807 
-1818 ARMPWGI
+1818 W
-1825 YRKGGIYPL
+1825 YRKTGKMGIPEYMDSSEKREVL
-1834 FMNLKN
+1834 MEYRDKLKA
-1840 PFIVDFE
+1840 E
-1847 GMTWH
+1847 GYDGILIKQT
-1852 GKEYDIKDVNWYAEE
+1852 EYDY
-1867 ARNRGHDGL
+1867 
-1876 IVQNVIDVGFSDTAD
+1876 STAGSEND
-1891 VPPSTD
+1891 Q
-1897 YVAFEPNQVKS
+1897 YVAFESNQIKS
-1908 ATDNRG
+1908 ATDNQG
-1914 TFDAGSTRI
+1914 TFDASSTRI
-1923 DFSVIGPNAKTWD
+1923 DFSVIGPNAATWD

-1957 SQAKLRATPKS
+1957 SGAKLKNLGVSDEYAEQEAGMLLWKVNKFVKGLSAEKRELLEKYIE
-1968 GAVFKSDV
+1968 VYKSDYPAEN
-1976 RRCIGMLDVLKD
+1976 REEARKEEIRLEEANKETLDAL
-1988 GTSEYQMR
+1988 
-1996 RQTKLLSQIMQ
+1996 
-2007 GYMHK
+2007 H
-2012 DDKLGESSDWKR
+2012 
-2024 LAESVAYDKTPE
+2024 
-2036 EYLAELGLSEEST
+2036 AELGGMVDRMWIEAILPGVDYREVEMRT
-2049 LGDVMK
+2049 QVREYYEKNIRLGERRY
-2055 AHDVADVKLRDALWQ
+2055 LRD
-2070 GMQESG
+2070 
-2076 MSRNVFDAAYDN
+2076 V
-2088 LFGNRFDRLG
+2088 
-2098 LEKDDWDGL
+2098 
-2107 GATLGDILDYPE
+2107 LDFEE
-2119 LYEAYPQLRNVRM
+2119 LYEAYPHLRHISVSFEKLSAGTNAQVVRSN
-2132 EYRVGGSYST
+2132 GKDS
-2142 VERDKGLDGA
+2142 
-2152 KIVLGT
+2152 IVLSESLLRY
-2158 NKTPEKMRGSLLHE
+2158 PERQMLSSLLHE
-2172 IQHLIQLHEDF
+2172 VQHMIQGIEGF
-2183 AFGGTPANV
+2183 AQGGNEYSARIAANNK
-2192 RRIFDRLGRLGE
+2192 RRYPFTEWIDGKSDYELYQRLA
-2204 LGEVED
+2204 
-2210 SQDDYKR
+2210 
-2217 LSGEIEARAVSRR
+2217 GEIEARNVQHR
-2230 QFMSAEERAAE
+2230 MDWPMDERDSY
-2241 PFNDAMEYTGSAL
+2241 PFNSTLEYPGEAI
-2254 TYRPSEYYAALAG
+2254 
-2267 AGGVTHYS
+2267 VTHYS
-2275 ICGLKAKTAN
+2275 ICGLRAKTAN

-2307 VNGARL
+2307 VRGARL

-2357 YRPVEETRVGGYFSP
+2357 YRPVEETSVGGYFSP
-2372 EDGSEQAAYIAVN
+2372 EEGSEQAAYIAVN

-2394 TLLHESQHAIQQMEG
+2394 TLLHESQHAIQQLEG
-2409 FAKGAGDFDQ
+2409 FAMGAGSFDQ

-2426 GEAISQRK
+2426 GKAIEQRREA
-2434 AAGMNDDWSRDNLA
+2434 GVNDDWSRDNLA
-2448 FLERLQAGVES
+2448 FLELLQAGVES

-2483 GYGTEGGNP
+2483 GYGTEGSNP

-2505 PSSYTVAVRKNATD
+2505 PSSYTVAVRKHATD

-2626 ATVPMSGWDAK
+2626 ATVPMTGWDAK

-2650 SGKAEAAGEF
+2650 SGKAEAHGEF

-2719 RVELTFGEE
+2719 RIELEFSEE

-2737 SMRADK
+2737 SMRADR

-2788 RMAAG
+2788 RMAAEA
-2793 SYNKVMDMMRLLEL
+2793 YNKVMDMMRLLEL
-2807 TKGQQLAFERTR
+2807 TKGQKLAFERTR
-2819 YTGEEDCPDGSLVWA
+2819 YTGEEDCPDGRKVWA
-2834 ELEPEAQITVDTY
+2834 ELEPDELITVDTY
-2847 DADGEPVVVTCTKQ
+2847 DADGESVVVTCTKQ

-2880 AKALGEF
+2880 GKALGEF

-2895 ENMEELRRQ
+2895 DNMEELRRQ

-2920 LNDERRRHQME
+2920 LNDERRRHQAE

-2959 DAMTGVKEVEG
+2959 DAMTGVKEVEV

-2976 DRMARAKVYIESK
+2976 NRMARAKVYIESK
-2989 EKERRAT
+2989 EKERRSM
-2996 MMDAVFDASEAKSGK
+2996 MMDAVFKASGAKDGK
-3011 AAREFIDY
+3011 EAREFIDY
-3019 INRTER
+3019 INRTEK

-3046 AQFMGLLRRKTH
+3046 AQFLGLLRRKTH

-3083 THILEEAMAKYG
+3083 AHILDEAMAKYG

-3115 TQQEFSRFCN
+3115 TQQEFSRFHN

-3149 AAVRPED
+3149 AGTRPED

-3244 FDAGYEVHSEAI
+3244 FNAGYEVHSEAI

-3308 DLPTDISQVL
+3308 DLPTDISSVL
-3318 NYRDGELRMSDALA
+3318 NYRDGDLKMSDALA

-3340 GEMKKIAEDMTRAA
+3340 GEMKLIADNMTRAVPA
-3354 PDAEDVGRWMTRCLS
+3354 AEETARWMTRCLS
-3369 AMGSSTA
+3369 ALGSSTA
-3376 TALLNYRVG
+3376 TAILNYRVG
-3385 TLIKQGT
+3385 TLFKQKT

-3407 EWHKAAAR
+3407 EWQKSLGRAR
-3415 ANLGLGKISLAE
+3415 VGLSKISMKE
-3427 MAARPELDG
+3427 MAARPELDS
-3436 RFKGWAASVNAE
+3436 RFKGWSASADAE

-3462 TDAAARAGMSLMEW
+3462 TNAAARAGMSLMEW
-3476 IDMRANVRA
+3476 IDVRENVRS
-3485 CVTLYDAVYRKAQKE
+3485 CVALYDAVYRKMQKE
-3500 NPGLTHEEL
+3500 YPEMSHEEL
-3509 DADAMD
+3509 DADAMN

-3524 SQPLDWRSRALLGG
+3524 SQPLDWRSRALLGS
-3538 KKSLFSIGNLFLG
+3538 KRSLFSIGNLFLG

-3571 DWGKAAYVW
+3571 DKRKAFSVW
-3580 LEHGIALQVLTAVY
+3580 FTHGVALQVLTAIY
-3594 NWMTDDEEQWKRRS
+3594 NWMTDDEEQWERRS
-3608 WQQYVAGSVLGPL
+3608 WKQYVAGSVLGPL
-3621 AGLPLVSA
+3621 AGLPLVGA
-3629 FVGAGTGILN
+3629 FVGAGTGVLN
-3639 QFLPQGARVWMPSQS
+3639 TFLPKEARVWMPTQS

-3661 ERVVADLRKV
+3661 ERVASDIRKV
-3671 FWGKKPS
+3671 FWGRKPS

-3690 IRTLATFGILA
+3690 IRVLATFGILA

-3715 ASYSV
+3715 MSYGV

-3731 RTERAIEERAL
+3731 RTERAVEERAM

>member
-1 MNDFDSQ
+1 MNTMNDFDSQ

-31 RLVDESSEYGVYAH
+31 RLVDESPEYGVYAH

-59 EDYARAVAPG
+59 EDYARVVAPG
-69 QADEPLGL
+69 QAEEPMGL
-77 VEQVLERMPEDKRQ
+77 VEATLERMPKERRGV
-91 PYQADFDR
+91 YQGEFDR
-99 LRMSGQDA
+99 LRLSGKDT
-107 RQDYYALYARMV
+107 RQDYYALYGRLV
-119 RDETRHQYAEQKRVM
+119 RDEVRGQYAEQR
-134 QQEQERVQGLV
+134 RVQQQQAERLEQIV
-145 SSTLAGKAG
+145 SETLAGRG
-154 VLSPEDFDL
+154 GLPTPEDYAL
-163 LTKAGID
+163 LSGAGID
-170 YDDVQLAGY
+170 YRDLQLAGA
-179 VATLARH
+179 VATAARR
-186 GATAEQQADVLYER
+186 GLTAEQQADILFEQN
-200 KASPAARQMALQQIT
+200 ASPAARQMALQQIA
-215 ADALEQELKT
+215 ADALEEERKT
-225 GKRGFFENMVGSFS
+225 GERGFFENMVGSFS
-239 TTVEAIED
+239 HTGEAIED
-247 VAKSILPSERNML
+247 VAKSVLPSERNML
-260 SPGVMRGADG
+260 HPYMMRGADG
-270 EWLSGAQL
+270 EWLNTAQM
-278 SERVTNKAAWRSR
+278 SEKVTNRAAWRGR
-291 VREAVESGRGQAREE
+291 VREALEQGRGQAREA
-306 IGFRVSA
+306 IGVRVSS

-325 APWLVPGIGQAPAMG
+325 APWLVPGIGQGPAMG
-340 GLAMDSLSQGYGV
+340 GLVTDSLSQGYGV
-353 QQAARD
+353 QQAAAD

-372 KAAAATIA
+372 KAVAATIA

-431 ALPVAEYGLNALYDL
+431 TLPAVEYGLNALYDL

-454 DTGVRDLEMLG
+454 DTGVRDLKMLG

-471 AYWAEQGLLG
+471 SYWAEQGLLG
-481 AVLGAPAAGATRMRA
+481 AVLGAPAAGATRGRA
-496 VRYLGDLKGAL
+496 LMYLGDLKGAL

-514 QFESTIHMKPAE
+514 QFERTLHMKPAE
-526 QMRELEKMRRRNLE
+526 QMRELENIRRRNLE
-540 EDAEGSIRQA
+540 EDAEGTIRRA
-550 VTEARELVDRER
+550 VEQSRAAVDRER

-582 VEAAEQDG
+582 VSPAEQDG

-608 GEKFVTLTR
+608 GEKFVRLTR

-659 VRVEWMREADS
+659 VHVEWMRDADS
-670 LAKFEGW
+670 LTNAERV

-687 RVKELMAQNGM
+687 RVEELMAQNGM
-698 NAADARREAQN
+698 GSAEARRKAEG

-723 LVQFATNMRERF
+723 LVRFATNMRERF
-735 EQEQASRGVELDPG
+735 EQEQASRGVELAPQAFD
-749 VFGSRANVTRQRSAD
+749 SRANVTRQRSAD

-844 RLMAEGFNEYD
+844 RLMAEDFNEYD

-864 ERELTEAGSTL
+864 ERELTEAGSTM

-883 AADGNMPGWSRELF
+883 AADGQMPGWARELF
-897 NAADLNLLELE
+897 AAADLNLLELE

-925 LPEAAQKLFGAGR
+925 LPDAAQKLFGVGR
-938 EAVEAALREEPEA
+938 EAVETALREEPEA

-1006 LAAEAAR
+1006 RAAEAAR

-1027 KSHEEVVQEAAERA
+1027 KSHEDVVQEAAERA

-1062 GGLCLEISD
+1062 GGLCLEIAD
-1071 EGGLVCKSGL
+1071 ESGLVCKSGL
-1081 LEVGKLQVLPNF
+1081 LEVGRLQVLPNF

-1118 RVWRQADGSLMVI
+1118 RVWRKAGGSLMVI

-1143 GATRISAYVYDESEV
+1143 GATRISAYVYDESGV

-1163 ARRYDIERNIRDN
+1163 ARRYDIESNIRDN

-1231 LRNGKIDDRVAL
+1231 LRNGAIDDRVAL

-1269 AEILARMEAELAKLQ
+1269 AEVLARMEAELAKQQ

-1305 EFMDFVALYV
+1305 EFMDFVAQYV

-1326 SYLNATAKKKNAEAM
+1326 SYLNTTAKKRNAEAM

-1381 IRQAWRGREGGDMP
+1381 IRAAWRGREGSDMP
-1395 TDAVASKAETPS
+1395 ADAVASMAETPS

-1416 REWQTERT
+1416 REWQTEGV
-1424 DYSGMVM
+1424 DYSTVYQRDLINTLRDSGKY
-1431 DKPMVRVASVD
+1431 DAFYDAVD
-1442 VPEDKPSLVA
+1442 VLQQGGKPHDSGANTPVPYAGVADNLRNEVLSLSNGTIDLENGSHSVSVSDLWHSYSKHCLDSFIEDGHLN
-1452 RLKELT
+1452 LT
-1458 GRKFYNKSAD
+1458 HDDLRMIPDIVENYDSVKLID
-1468 MQATISGESAKK
+1468 AKK
-1480 IARAESETITNLTR
+1480 GYTLEFTKQYGDALYVVVETIGGKNDNPRGTR
-1494 LGYTE
+1494 QKTIYLNEITKK
-1499 AEASYIHRAAAMKIG
+1499 ASG
-1514 ELYEQS
+1514 Q
-1520 VLFFEEEVYHKADDR
+1520 
-1535 KAAWHFF
+1535 
-1542 EPVTVD
+1542 
-1548 LDGRDE
+1548 
-1554 AFLTNIS
+1554 AFHPTSFSKN
-1561 VIDFTRGGERLFSLE
+1561 FTRTE
-1576 LTIENPISNAEGMA
+1576 IVNPISEYIKQNYAEEA
-1590 APASGRQAQ
+1590 KNIA
-1599 HPNEVSDV
+1599 
-1607 RVAAFESFVK
+1607 
-1617 KEKNQIERNAREK
+1617 KEMRISKR
-1630 GLIPWRVD
+1630 GLV
-1638 ETRVHELQGEA
+1638 
-1649 GKIEKE
+1649 
-1655 IESLLAKFG
+1655 
-1664 GDEKKIQEYRRDRIR
+1664 
-1679 LHDLRERLAAKQSAI
+1679 
-1694 AAEYK
+1694 
-1699 PESMPDVPQP
+1699 
-1709 IAPNGKPSRL
+1709 APNGKPSKLSPELWVATRL
-1719 AVDAWLTVR
+1719 QS
-1728 TKAFKAWFGDWEN
+1728 FKNWFGDWEN
-1741 DPANASKVVDENGEP
+1741 APENASKVVDENGEP
-1756 LVVYHGSPQWFRAF
+1756 LVVYHGSLQWFQIF
-1770 NDGKERHQS
+1770 NDGNERHQS
-1779 GAPNGTIFANDNR
+1779 GAPDGTIFANDNR
-1792 EIAVSFADYYGGKAD
+1792 EIAVSFVDYYGGNAEN
-1807 DVVLDANDSRH
+1807 VILNANDARH
-1818 ARMPWGI
+1818 ARMPWGV

-1840 PFIVDFE
+1840 PLVVDFE

-1852 GKEYDIKDVNWYAEE
+1852 GEKYDIKDVNWYAVE
-1867 ARNRGHDGL
+1867 ARKKGHDGL
-1876 IVQNVIDVGFSDTAD
+1876 IIRNVIDVGFTDTND

-1897 YVAFEPNQVKS
+1897 YVAFESNQVKS
-1908 ATDNRG
+1908 VTDNRG
-1914 TFDAGSTRI
+1914 TFDADSSRI
-1923 DFSVIGPNAKTWD
+1923 DF
-1936 KYRDRM
+1936 
-1942 FTGRDDGMLRAEIDA
+1942 
-1957 SQAKLRATPKS
+1957 
-1968 GAVFKSDV
+1968 
-1976 RRCIGMLDVLKD
+1976 
-1988 GTSEYQMR
+1988 
-1996 RQTKLLSQIMQ
+1996 
-2007 GYMHK
+2007 
-2012 DDKLGESSDWKR
+2012 
-2024 LAESVAYDKTPE
+2024 
-2036 EYLAELGLSEEST
+2036 
-2049 LGDVMK
+2049 
-2055 AHDVADVKLRDALWQ
+2055 
-2070 GMQESG
+2070 
-2076 MSRNVFDAAYDN
+2076 
-2088 LFGNRFDRLG
+2088 
-2098 LEKDDWDGL
+2098 
-2107 GATLGDILDYPE
+2107 
-2119 LYEAYPQLRNVRM
+2119 
-2132 EYRVGGSYST
+2132 
-2142 VERDKGLDGA
+2142 
-2152 KIVLGT
+2152 
-2158 NKTPEKMRGSLLHE
+2158 
-2172 IQHLIQLHEDF
+2172 
-2183 AFGGTPANV
+2183 
-2192 RRIFDRLGRLGE
+2192 
-2204 LGEVED
+2204 
-2210 SQDDYKR
+2210 
-2217 LSGEIEARAVSRR
+2217 
-2230 QFMSAEERAAE
+2230 
-2241 PFNDAMEYTGSAL
+2241 
-2254 TYRPSEYYAALAG
+2254 
-2267 AGGVTHYS
+2267 S

-2285 EYLEKGADYVD
+2285 EYLEKGADYTD

-2307 VNGARL
+2307 VSGARL

-2357 YRPVEETRVGGYFSP
+2357 YSPVEETSVGGYFSP
-2372 EDGSEQAAYIAVN
+2372 EEGSEQAAYIAVN

-2409 FAKGAGDFDQ
+2409 FAKGAGSFDQ
-2419 ARALAYI
+2419 GQALAYI
-2426 GEAISQRK
+2426 GEALSQRK
-2434 AAGMNDDWSRDNLA
+2434 EAGVKDDWSRDNLA
-2448 FLERLQAGVES
+2448 FLERLHAGVES
-2459 GDETSITLTYV
+2459 GDETAITLTYV

-2492 MADGSAEPLMKSR
+2492 MEDGSAEPLMKSR
-2505 PSSYTVAVRKNATD
+2505 PSSYTVAVRSNATD

-2534 LDDRLMP
+2534 LDERLMP

-2626 ATVPMSGWDAK
+2626 ATVPMRGWDAK

-2670 AEEGMEAMREVWEE
+2670 AEEGMEAMREVWGE

-2773 ALTPLPGKDGKPVKG
+2773 NLTPLPGKDGKPVKG
-2788 RMAAG
+2788 RMAAED
-2793 SYNKVMDMMRLLEL
+2793 YNKVMDLMRLLEL
-2807 TKGQQLAFERTR
+2807 TKGQKLAFERTR
-2819 YTGEEDCPDGSLVWA
+2819 YTGEEDCPDGSRVWA
-2834 ELEPEAQITVDTY
+2834 ELEPDELITVDTY

-2866 ACFDGMTAAQAESA
+2866 TCFDGMTAAQAESA
-2880 AKALGEF
+2880 GKALGEF

-2904 RIAKMCTP
+2904 RIARMCTP

-2920 LNDERRRHQME
+2920 LNDERRRHQAE

-2959 DAMTGVKEVEG
+2959 DAMTGVKGVEG

-2989 EKERRAT
+2989 EKERRAM
-2996 MMDAVFDASEAKSGK
+2996 MMDAVFEASGAKSSK
-3011 AAREFIDY
+3011 DARVFIDY

-3025 TKIVLRPQEPDFL
+3025 TKIVLRAQEPNFF
-3038 EQETAELR
+3038 EQETATLR
-3046 AQFMGLLRRKTH
+3046 AQFLGLLRRKTH

-3083 THILEEAMAKYG
+3083 AHILEEAMAKYG

-3115 TQQEFSRFCN
+3115 TQQEFSRFHN

-3149 AAVRPED
+3149 AGTRPED

-3169 RVLLCQQADYEETLR
+3169 RVLLCEQADYEETLR
-3184 RQGYTESVV
+3184 RQGYTEAVV
-3193 RQLEVFAGEKM
+3193 GQLRAFAGEKM
-3204 MTLAYRLRD
+3204 MRLAYRLRD
-3213 ELGARTQQ
+3213 ELGARTPQ
-3221 IKEVYE
+3221 IKDVYE

-3244 FDAGYEVHSEAI
+3244 FNAGYEVHSEAI

-3282 KIDPTMNVLTAF
+3282 KIDPTMNVLSAF

-3308 DLPTDISQVL
+3308 DLPTDISSVL
-3318 NYRDGELRMSDALA
+3318 NYRDGDLKMSDALA

-3340 GEMKKIAEDMTRAA
+3340 GEMKLIADNMTRAVPA
-3354 PDAEDVGRWMTRCLS
+3354 AEETARWMTRCLS

-3376 TALLNYRVG
+3376 TAVLNYRVG
-3385 TLIKQGT
+3385 TLFKQGT

-3407 EWHKAAAR
+3407 EWHKAASR
-3415 ANLGLGKISLAE
+3415 ANLGLAKISLAE

-3436 RFKGWAASVNAE
+3436 RFKGWSASVNAE
-3448 ALLGDADVISAKGA
+3448 ALLGNADVISAKGA

-3485 CVTLYDAVYRKAQKE
+3485 CVSLYDAVYRKTQKE
-3500 NPGLTHEEL
+3500 NPGFTHEEL
-3509 DADAMD
+3509 DADAMN

-3580 LEHGIALQVLTAVY
+3580 IEHGIALQVLTAVY

-3629 FVGAGTGILN
+3629 FVGAGTGVLN
-3639 QFLPQGARVWMPSQS
+3639 TFLPKEARVWMPTQS
-3654 LLPMADM
+3654 LLPMSDM

-3690 IRTLATFGILA
+3690 IRVLATFGILA

-3715 ASYSV
+3715 ASYGV

-3731 RTERAIEERAL
+3731 RTERAMEERAF

>member
-1 MNDFDSQ
+1 MNTDMMNDFDGMVRRAKSQ
-8 VQRDKS
+8 E
-14 LRVLNAVW
+14 VLHAVW
-22 LYDEDEECR
+22 LYDEDEAAR
-31 RLVDESSEYGVYAH
+31 KLVDESAEYGVYAH
-45 EALRKQDATLHSFG
+45 EALRKQDATLHSYG
-59 EDYARAVAPG
+59 EDYARAVVPEL
-69 QADEPLGL
+69 ADEPMGL
-77 VEQVLERMPEDKRQ
+77 VEQVLDRMPEERRGV
-91 PYQADFDR
+91 YRGEFDR
-99 LRMSGQDA
+99 LRLSGNDR
-107 RQDYYALYARMV
+107 RQDYYGLYGRIV
-119 RDETRHQYAEQKRVM
+119 RDETRRQYAEQKRVL

-145 SSTLAGKAG
+145 SATLAGKAG
-154 VLSPEDFDL
+154 VLSPEDFSL
-163 LTKAGID
+163 LTKAGIN

-215 ADALEQELKT
+215 ADALEQERKT
-225 GKRGFFENMVGSFS
+225 GERGFFENMVKSFS
-239 TTVEAIED
+239 STGEAVED
-247 VAKSILPSERNML
+247 VMGSMLPSEQNML

-270 EWLSGAQL
+270 EWLDGAQL
-278 SERVTNKAAWRSR
+278 SERVTNRAAWRGR
-291 VREAVESGRGQAREE
+291 VREAVESGRGQAREA
-306 IGFRVSA
+306 IGFRVSS
-313 MPSNLASGLVRL
+313 MPSGLATGLVRL
-325 APWLVPGIGQAPAMG
+325 APWLVPTPAAKGQGVMRLVGRVLADMSTQGLAVG
-340 GLAMDSLSQGYGV
+340 GLVTDSLSQGYGV

-372 KAAAATIA
+372 KAAAATVA

-398 LLPQS
+398 LLPQG

-431 ALPVAEYGLNALYDL
+431 TLPAVEYGLNALYDL

-471 AYWAEQGLLG
+471 SYWAEQGLLG
-481 AVLGAPAAGATRMRA
+481 AVLGAPAAGATRGRA
-496 VRYLGDLKGAL
+496 LMYLGDLKGAL

-550 VTEARELVDRER
+550 VTEARELFDRER
-562 AVQMRTDEAIRAAM
+562 AQQMREDKAIEASMQAM
-576 EEYGLS
+576 GFSIEN
-582 VEAAEQDG
+582 AEQDG

-602 DGAFKR
+602 DGTFKR
-608 GEKFVTLTR
+608 GEKCVTLPR

-634 TARMLRQAAG
+634 MARMLRQAAG
-644 GKRLL
+644 SKRLL
-649 DAFRDELKGE
+649 DAFRDGLKGE

-670 LAKFEGW
+670 LAKYEGW
-677 KERALERIET
+677 KERALERIEV
-687 RVKELMAQNGM
+687 RKAELEADGM
-698 NAADARREAQN
+698 EAEQARRVAEG

-723 LVQFATNMRERF
+723 LVRFATNMRERF
-735 EQEQASRGVELDPG
+735 EQEQASRGKALDPRA
-749 VFGSRANVTRQRSAD
+749 FGSRANVTRQRSAD
-764 GSQLRRVLRI
+764 GRQLRRVLRI
-774 AQDARVDEIAEELGE
+774 AHDARVDEVAEELGE

-816 AKQSKNAA
+816 AAKSENAA

-835 DKTHPELAE
+835 DKTHPELAA
-844 RLMAEGFNEYD
+844 RLMADDFNEYD
-855 LTVDEYRAV
+855 LSVDEYRAV

-883 AADGNMPGWSRELF
+883 AADGNMPGWARELF

-908 RDMNLAMAMQ
+908 RDMNLAMAME

-1006 LAAEAAR
+1006 RAAEAAS

-1027 KSHEEVVQEAAERA
+1027 KSHEQVVQEAAERA

-1051 EPGAEQDADFA
+1051 EPGAERDADFA
-1062 GGLCLEISD
+1062 GGLCLEIAD

-1081 LEVGKLQVLPNF
+1081 LEVGKLKVLPNF

-1118 RVWRQADGSLMVI
+1118 RVWRKAGGELMVI

-1163 ARRYDIERNIRDN
+1163 ARRYDIESNIRDN

-1263 LRDGSK
+1263 LREGSK
-1269 AEILARMEAELAKLQ
+1269 AEVLARMEAELAKQQ

-1305 EFMDFVALYV
+1305 EFMDFVAQYV

-1326 SYLNATAKKKNAEAM
+1326 SYLNATAKKRNAEAM

-1381 IRQAWRGREGGDMP
+1381 IRQAWRGREGNDMP
-1395 TDAVASKAETPS
+1395 ADAVASMAETPS

-1416 REWQTERT
+1416 REWQTEGV
-1424 DYSGMVM
+1424 DYSTVYQRDLINTLRGSGKY
-1431 DKPMVRVASVD
+1431 DAFYDAVD
-1442 VPEDKPSLVA
+1442 VLQQGGKPHDSGANTPVPYAGVADNLRNEVLSLSNGTIDLENGSHSVSVSDLWHSYSKHCLDSFIEDGHLN
-1452 RLKELT
+1452 LT
-1458 GRKFYNKSAD
+1458 HDDLRMIPDIVENYDSVKLID
-1468 MQATISGESAKK
+1468 AKK
-1480 IARAESETITNLTR
+1480 GYTLEFTKQYGDALYVVVETIGGKNDNPRGTR
-1494 LGYTE
+1494 QKTIYLNEITKK
-1499 AEASYIHRAAAMKIG
+1499 ASG
-1514 ELYEQS
+1514 Q
-1520 VLFFEEEVYHKADDR
+1520 
-1535 KAAWHFF
+1535 
-1542 EPVTVD
+1542 
-1548 LDGRDE
+1548 
-1554 AFLTNIS
+1554 AFHPTSFSKN
-1561 VIDFTRGGERLFSLE
+1561 FTRTE
-1576 LTIENPISNAEGMA
+1576 IVNPISEYIKQNYAEEA
-1590 APASGRQAQ
+1590 KNIA
-1599 HPNEVSDV
+1599 
-1607 RVAAFESFVK
+1607 
-1617 KEKNQIERNAREK
+1617 KEMRISKR
-1630 GLIPWRVD
+1630 GLV
-1638 ETRVHELQGEA
+1638 
-1649 GKIEKE
+1649 
-1655 IESLLAKFG
+1655 
-1664 GDEKKIQEYRRDRIR
+1664 
-1679 LHDLRERLAAKQSAI
+1679 
-1694 AAEYK
+1694 
-1699 PESMPDVPQP
+1699 
-1709 IAPNGKPSRL
+1709 APNGKPSKLSPELWVATRL
-1719 AVDAWLTVR
+1719 QS
-1728 TKAFKAWFGDWEN
+1728 FKNWFGDWEN
-1741 DPANASKVVDENGEP
+1741 DPENASKVVDENGEP
-1756 LVVYHGSPQWFRAF
+1756 LVVYHGSLQWFNVF

-1779 GAPNGTIFANDNR
+1779 GAPDGTIFANDNR
-1792 EIAVSFADYYGGKAD
+1792 DIAVSFVDYYGGKAD
-1807 DVVLDANDSRH
+1807 DVILDANDARH
-1818 ARMPWGI
+1818 ARMPWGV
-1825 YRKGGIYPL
+1825 YRKGGVYQL
-1834 FMNLKN
+1834 FMNLRN
-1840 PFIVDFE
+1840 PLVIDFE

-1852 GKEYDIKDVNWYAEE
+1852 GEEHDIKDVNWYAEK
-1867 ARNRGHDGL
+1867 ARKEGFDGL
-1876 IVQNVIDVGFSDTAD
+1876 IVHNVIDVGFTDTD
-1891 VPPSTD
+1891 NVPPSTD
-1897 YVAFEPNQVKS
+1897 YVAFESNQVKS
-1908 ATDNRG
+1908 ATDNSG
-1914 TFDAGSTRI
+1914 AFDARSSRI
-1923 DFSVIGPNAKTWD
+1923 DF
-1936 KYRDRM
+1936 
-1942 FTGRDDGMLRAEIDA
+1942 
-1957 SQAKLRATPKS
+1957 
-1968 GAVFKSDV
+1968 
-1976 RRCIGMLDVLKD
+1976 
-1988 GTSEYQMR
+1988 
-1996 RQTKLLSQIMQ
+1996 
-2007 GYMHK
+2007 
-2012 DDKLGESSDWKR
+2012 
-2024 LAESVAYDKTPE
+2024 
-2036 EYLAELGLSEEST
+2036 
-2049 LGDVMK
+2049 
-2055 AHDVADVKLRDALWQ
+2055 
-2070 GMQESG
+2070 
-2076 MSRNVFDAAYDN
+2076 
-2088 LFGNRFDRLG
+2088 
-2098 LEKDDWDGL
+2098 
-2107 GATLGDILDYPE
+2107 
-2119 LYEAYPQLRNVRM
+2119 
-2132 EYRVGGSYST
+2132 
-2142 VERDKGLDGA
+2142 
-2152 KIVLGT
+2152 
-2158 NKTPEKMRGSLLHE
+2158 
-2172 IQHLIQLHEDF
+2172 
-2183 AFGGTPANV
+2183 
-2192 RRIFDRLGRLGE
+2192 
-2204 LGEVED
+2204 
-2210 SQDDYKR
+2210 
-2217 LSGEIEARAVSRR
+2217 
-2230 QFMSAEERAAE
+2230 
-2241 PFNDAMEYTGSAL
+2241 
-2254 TYRPSEYYAALAG
+2254 
-2267 AGGVTHYS
+2267 S

-2285 EYLEKGADYVD
+2285 EYLEKGADYTD

-2307 VNGARL
+2307 VTGARL

-2357 YRPVEETRVGGYFSP
+2357 YRPVEETSVGGYFSP
-2372 EDGSEQAAYIAVN
+2372 EEGSEQAAYIAVN
-2385 VAYRSEILN
+2385 VACRSEVLN
-2394 TLLHESQHAIQQMEG
+2394 TLLHESQHAIQQLEG
-2409 FAKGAGDFDQ
+2409 FAMGAGSFDQ

-2434 AAGMNDDWSRDNLA
+2434 AAGVNDDWSRDNLA

-2534 LDDRLMP
+2534 LDERLMP
-2541 AGEFHFDR
+2541 AGEFHYDR

-2556 NVMRRMRELRSQT
+2556 NVMRRMRELRAQT

-2626 ATVPMSGWDAK
+2626 ATVPMTGWDAK

-2650 SGKAEAAGEF
+2650 SGKAEAHGEF

-2684 VHEQVEAEYAERLAD
+2684 VHEQVEEEYAERLAD

-2788 RMAAG
+2788 RMAAEA
-2793 SYNKVMDMMRLLEL
+2793 YNKVMDMMRLLEL
-2807 TKGQQLAFERTR
+2807 TKGQKLAFERTR
-2819 YTGEEDCPDGSLVWA
+2819 YTGEEDCPDVRKVWA
-2834 ELEPEAQITVDTY
+2834 ELEPDELITVDTY

-2880 AKALGEF
+2880 GKALGEF

-2920 LNDERRRHQME
+2920 LNDERRRHQAE

-2976 DRMARAKVYIESK
+2976 NRMARAKVYIESK
-2989 EKERRAT
+2989 EKERRSM
-2996 MMDAVFDASEAKSGK
+2996 MMDAVFEASGAKDGK
-3011 AAREFIDY
+3011 EAREFIDS
-3019 INRTER
+3019 INRTEK

-3038 EQETAELR
+3038 EQETATLR
-3046 AQFMGLLRRKTH
+3046 AQFLGLLRRKTH

-3083 THILEEAMAKYG
+3083 AHILDEAMAKYG

-3115 TQQEFSRFCN
+3115 TQQEFSRFYN

-3136 AREKWMEEKLEKD
+3136 AREKWMEEKIEKD

-3169 RVLLCQQADYEETLR
+3169 RVLLCEQADYEETLR
-3184 RQGYTESVV
+3184 SQGYTEAVV
-3193 RQLEVFAGEKM
+3193 AQLRAFAGEKM
-3204 MTLAYRLRD
+3204 MRLAYRLRD
-3213 ELGARTQQ
+3213 ELGARTPQ
-3221 IKEVYE
+3221 IKDAYE

-3263 RAAGKGTAKILYSR
+3263 RAAGKGTAKILYTR

-3282 KIDPTMNVLTAF
+3282 KIDPTMNVLAAF
-3294 ECAMKEQDIMLGYE
+3294 ECAMKEQDIMLGYG
-3308 DLPTDISQVL
+3308 DLPTDISSVL
-3318 NYRDGELRMSDALA
+3318 NYRDGDLKMSDALA

-3340 GEMKKIAEDMTRAA
+3340 GEMKLIADNMTRAVPA
-3354 PDAEDVGRWMTRCLS
+3354 AEETARWMTRCLS

-3376 TALLNYRVG
+3376 TAVLNYRVG
-3385 TLIKQGT
+3385 TLFKQGT

-3407 EWHKAAAR
+3407 EWHKAASR
-3415 ANLGLGKISLAE
+3415 ANLGLGKISLVE

-3462 TDAAARAGMSLMEW
+3462 TDAAARAGMSLMEF

-3485 CVTLYDAVYRKAQKE
+3485 CATLYDAVYRKTQRE

-3509 DADAMD
+3509 DADAMN

-3564 MARGKKG
+3564 MARGRKG

-3608 WQQYVAGSVLGPL
+3608 WQQYVAGSTLGPL

-3629 FVGAGTGILN
+3629 FVGAATGVLN
-3639 QFLPQGARVWMPSQS
+3639 QFLPHGARVWMPSQS

-3661 ERVVADLRKV
+3661 ERVVSDLRKV

-3715 ASYSV
+3715 ASYGM

-3731 RTERAIEERAL
+3731 RTERAIEERVL

>member
-1 MNDFDSQ
+1 MNTMNGLDMQ
-8 VQRDKS
+8 VQREKS

-31 RLVDESSEYGVYAH
+31 RLVDESPEYGVYAH
-45 EALRKQDATLHSFG
+45 EVLRKQDATLHSYG

-69 QADEPLGL
+69 LADEPLGL
-77 VEQVLERMPEDKRQ
+77 VERTLAGMPEERRGV
-91 PYQADFDR
+91 YQGEFDR
-99 LRMSGQDA
+99 LRMSGKDT
-107 RQDYYALYARMV
+107 RQDYYALYGKLV
-119 RDETRHQYAEQKRVM
+119 RDEVRGQYAEQ
-134 QQEQERVQGLV
+134 QRVQRQQAERLAQVV
-145 SSTLAGKAG
+145 SETLAGRG
-154 VLSPEDFDL
+154 GLPTPEDYTL
-163 LTKAGID
+163 LTGAGID
-170 YDDVQLAGY
+170 YKDLQLAGY
-179 VATLARH
+179 VAAAARQ
-186 GATAEQQADVLYER
+186 GASAEQQADILFEQN
-200 KASPAARQMALQQIT
+200 ASPAARQMALQQIA
-215 ADALEQELKT
+215 ADALEEERKT
-225 GKRGFFENMVGSFS
+225 GERGFFENMVGSFS
-239 TTVEAIED
+239 STGEAIED

-260 SPGVMRGADG
+260 HPDMMRGTDG
-270 EWLSGAQL
+270 EWLDNRQM
-278 SERVTNKAAWRSR
+278 SEKVTNRAAWRGR
-291 VREAVESGRGQAREE
+291 VREAVEQGRGQAREA

-325 APWLVPGIGQAPAMG
+325 APWLVPTPAAKGTGVARFLGQMLVDSAAQGVAIG
-340 GLAMDSLSQGYGV
+340 GLVTDSLSQGYGV

-398 LLPQS
+398 LLPQG

-431 ALPVAEYGLNALYDL
+431 ALPAVEYGLNALYDL

-550 VTEARELVDRER
+550 VTAARELVDRER

-602 DGAFKR
+602 DGSFKR
-608 GEKFVTLTR
+608 GEKFVMLSR

-623 LQASIGYKLEG
+623 LQASIGYKLEN
-634 TARMLRQAAG
+634 TARMLRRAAG
-644 GKRLL
+644 SKRLL

-687 RVKELMAQNGM
+687 RTVELVADGMA
-698 NAADARREAQN
+698 ADDARREAQN

-735 EQEQASRGVELDPG
+735 EQEQASLGVELDPQA
-749 VFGSRANVTRQRSAD
+749 FGSRANVTRQRSAD
-764 GSQLRRVLRI
+764 GSRLRRVLRI
-774 AQDARVDEIAEELGE
+774 AQDARVAEVAEELGE

-816 AKQSKNAA
+816 AAKSENAA

-835 DKTHPELAE
+835 DKTHPKLAE
-844 RLMAEGFNEYD
+844 RLMADDFNEYD
-855 LTVDEYRAV
+855 LSVDEYRAV
-864 ERELTEAGSTL
+864 ERELTEAGSSL

-883 AADGNMPGWSRELF
+883 AADGQMPGWARELF

-925 LPEAAQKLFGAGR
+925 LPEAAQKLFGVGR
-938 EAVEAALREEPEA
+938 EAVEAALRVEPEA

-1006 LAAEAAR
+1006 RAAEAAR

-1027 KSHEEVVQEAAERA
+1027 KSHEQVVQEAAERA

-1051 EPGAEQDADFA
+1051 EPGAERDADFA
-1062 GGLCLEISD
+1062 GGLCLEIAD

-1081 LEVGKLQVLPNF
+1081 LEVGKLKVLPNF

-1118 RVWRQADGSLMVI
+1118 RVWRKAGGELMVI

-1163 ARRYDIERNIRDN
+1163 ARRYDIESNIRDN

-1231 LRNGKIDDRVAL
+1231 LRNGAIDDRVAL

-1269 AEILARMEAELAKLQ
+1269 AEVLARMEAELAKQQ

-1305 EFMDFVALYV
+1305 EFMDFVAQYV
-1315 LRRRNELAQDA
+1315 LRRRNELAQDV

-1381 IRQAWRGREGGDMP
+1381 IRNAWRAREGNDMP
-1395 TDAVASKAETPS
+1395 ADAVASMAETPS

-1499 AEASYIHRAAAMKIG
+1499 AEASYIHRAAATKIG

-1520 VLFFEEEVYHKADDR
+1520 VLFFEEDVYHKADDR

-1548 LDGRDE
+1548 LDGRE
-1554 AFLTNIS
+1554 ESFLTNIS

-1599 HPNEVSDV
+1599 HPNGVSDV
-1607 RVAAFESFVK
+1607 RLAAFESFVK

-1638 ETRVHELQGEA
+1638 EARLNELRGEA

-1655 IESLLAKFG
+1655 IEALLAKFG
-1664 GDEKKIQEYRRDRIR
+1664 GDEKKLQEYRRDRIR
-1679 LHDLRERLAAKQSAI
+1679 LHDLRERLAAKQAAI

-1699 PESMPDVPQP
+1699 PDSLPEVAQP

-1719 AVDAWLTVR
+1719 SVDAWLTVR
-1728 TKAFKAWFGDWEN
+1728 TKAFKTWFGDWEN
-1741 DPANASKVVDENGEP
+1741 APANASKVVDENGEP
-1756 LVVYHGSPQWFRAF
+1756 LVVYHGTWNEFTRFKRTLLGSGDVSPARSWVGHWFSENKMYSMGNIRYMECF
-1770 NDGKERHQS
+1770 LNLRNPYVVSDLETLDYTVTSEYGESESTSRKRKQGNDFYKSLIQDG
-1779 GAPNGTIFANDNR
+1779 
-1792 EIAVSFADYYGGKAD
+1792 
-1807 DVVLDANDSRH
+1807 
-1818 ARMPWGI
+1818 
-1825 YRKGGIYPL
+1825 
-1834 FMNLKN
+1834 
-1840 PFIVDFE
+1840 
-1847 GMTWH
+1847 
-1852 GKEYDIKDVNWYAEE
+1852 YDGV
-1867 ARNRGHDGL
+1867 
-1876 IVQNVIDVGFSDTAD
+1876 VIDYDYELEGQSYIALKSNQIK
-1891 VPPSTD
+1891 ST
-1897 YVAFEPNQVKS
+1897 
-1908 ATDNRG
+1908 TDNRG
-1914 TFDAGSTRI
+1914 TFDAGSPRI
-1923 DFSVIGPNAKTWD
+1923 DF
-1936 KYRDRM
+1936 
-1942 FTGRDDGMLRAEIDA
+1942 
-1957 SQAKLRATPKS
+1957 
-1968 GAVFKSDV
+1968 
-1976 RRCIGMLDVLKD
+1976 
-1988 GTSEYQMR
+1988 
-1996 RQTKLLSQIMQ
+1996 
-2007 GYMHK
+2007 
-2012 DDKLGESSDWKR
+2012 
-2024 LAESVAYDKTPE
+2024 
-2036 EYLAELGLSEEST
+2036 
-2049 LGDVMK
+2049 
-2055 AHDVADVKLRDALWQ
+2055 
-2070 GMQESG
+2070 
-2076 MSRNVFDAAYDN
+2076 
-2088 LFGNRFDRLG
+2088 
-2098 LEKDDWDGL
+2098 
-2107 GATLGDILDYPE
+2107 
-2119 LYEAYPQLRNVRM
+2119 
-2132 EYRVGGSYST
+2132 
-2142 VERDKGLDGA
+2142 
-2152 KIVLGT
+2152 
-2158 NKTPEKMRGSLLHE
+2158 
-2172 IQHLIQLHEDF
+2172 
-2183 AFGGTPANV
+2183 
-2192 RRIFDRLGRLGE
+2192 
-2204 LGEVED
+2204 
-2210 SQDDYKR
+2210 
-2217 LSGEIEARAVSRR
+2217 
-2230 QFMSAEERAAE
+2230 
-2241 PFNDAMEYTGSAL
+2241 
-2254 TYRPSEYYAALAG
+2254 
-2267 AGGVTHYS
+2267 S

-2307 VNGARL
+2307 VSGARL

-2337 LHYPELYR
+2337 LHYPELFR

-2357 YRPVEETRVGGYFSP
+2357 YRPVEETSVGGYFSP
-2372 EDGSEQAAYIAVN
+2372 EEGSEQAAYIAVN

-2394 TLLHESQHAIQQMEG
+2394 TLLHESQHAIQQLEG
-2409 FAKGAGDFDQ
+2409 FAMGAGNFDQ

-2426 GEAISQRK
+2426 GEAIRQRK
-2434 AAGMNDDWSRDNLA
+2434 AAGVNDDWSRDNLA
-2448 FLERLQAGVES
+2448 FLERLQAGVER

-2492 MADGSAEPLMKSR
+2492 MDDGSAEPLMKSR

-2534 LDDRLMP
+2534 LDERLMP
-2541 AGEFHFDR
+2541 AGEFHYDR

-2583 GLAVMDSIESLLPNT
+2583 GLAVMDSVESLLPNT

-2626 ATVPMSGWDAK
+2626 ATVPMSGWDAR
-2637 MYSSFYGMVYRLI
+2637 MYSSFYGMVYRLV

-2670 AEEGMEAMREVWEE
+2670 AEEGLASMREVWEE
-2684 VHEQVEAEYAERLAD
+2684 VHEQVQEEYAERLAD
-2699 APNAKAKGKIKAQI
+2699 APNAKERNKVRRLI

-2773 ALTPLPGKDGKPVKG
+2773 NLTPLPGKDGKPVKG
-2788 RMAAG
+2788 RMAADA
-2793 SYNKVMDMMRLLEL
+2793 YNKVMDLMRLLEL
-2807 TKGQQLAFERTR
+2807 TKGQRLAFERTR
-2819 YTGEEDCPDGSLVWA
+2819 YTGEEDCPDGKLVWA
-2834 ELEPEAQITVDTY
+2834 DIEPEALITVDTY

-2880 AKALGEF
+2880 GKALGEF

-2920 LNDERRRHQME
+2920 LNDERQRKQQE
-2931 KRGVLPMT
+2931 KRGVLPVT
-2939 SWARKVH
+2939 GWARKVH
-2946 ALFGSWMNDAQFF
+2946 GIFGSWMNDAQFF
-2959 DAMTGVKEVEG
+2959 DAMSGVKEVEG

-2989 EKERRAT
+2989 EKERRAM
-2996 MMDAVFDASEAKSGK
+2996 MMDAVFEASVAKSGK
-3011 AAREFIDY
+3011 EAREFIDY
-3019 INRTER
+3019 INKSEK
-3025 TKIVLRPQEPDFL
+3025 TKIVLRAQEPNFL
-3038 EQETAELR
+3038 ELETATLR

-3083 THILEEAMAKYG
+3083 AHILEEAMAKYG
-3095 EIGDAKKSML
+3095 EIGDAKKSHL
-3105 HGIEAMASVL
+3105 HGIEAMTSVL

-3136 AREKWMEEKLEKD
+3136 AREKWMEEKIEKD

-3169 RVLLCQQADYEETLR
+3169 RVLLCEQADYEETLR
-3184 RQGYTESVV
+3184 RQGYTEAVV
-3193 RQLEVFAGEKM
+3193 AQLRAFAGEKM
-3204 MTLAYRLRD
+3204 MRLAYRLRD
-3213 ELGARTQQ
+3213 ELGARTLQ
-3221 IKEVYE
+3221 IKDVYE

-3263 RAAGKGTAKILYSR
+3263 RAAGKGTAKILYTR

-3282 KIDPTMNVLTAF
+3282 KIDPTMNVLAAF
-3294 ECAMKEQDIMLGYE
+3294 ECAMKEQDIMLGYG
-3308 DLPTDISQVL
+3308 DLPTDISSVL
-3318 NYRDGELRMSDALA
+3318 NYRDGDLRMSDALA

-3340 GEMKKIAEDMTRAA
+3340 GEMKLIADNMTRAVPA
-3354 PDAEDVGRWMTRCLS
+3354 AEETARWMTRCLS

-3376 TALLNYRVG
+3376 TAILNYRVG
-3385 TLIKQGT
+3385 TLFKQGT

-3407 EWHKAAAR
+3407 EWHKAASR

-3427 MAARPELDG
+3427 MATRPELDG
-3436 RFKGWAASVNAE
+3436 RFKGWSASVNAE

-3476 IDMRANVRA
+3476 IDMRANVRSCA
-3485 CVTLYDAVYRKAQKE
+3485 TLYDAVYRKTQRD

-3509 DADAMD
+3509 DADAMN

-3564 MARGKKG
+3564 MARGRKG

-3580 LEHGIALQVLTAVY
+3580 LEHGIALQMLTAVY

-3629 FVGAGTGILN
+3629 FVGAGTGVLN
-3639 QFLPQGARVWMPSQS
+3639 TFLPKEARVCMPTQS

-3661 ERVVADLRKV
+3661 ERVVSDLRKV

-3715 ASYSV
+3715 MSYGV

-3731 RTERAIEERAL
+3731 RTERAIEERVS

>member
-1 MNDFDSQ
+1 MNDFEVQ

-31 RLVDESSEYGVYAH
+31 RLVDESPEYGVYAH

-59 EDYARAVAPG
+59 EDYARVVAPAM
-69 QADEPLGL
+69 ADEPMGL
-77 VEQVLERMPEDKRQ
+77 VEQTLAGMPEARRGV
-91 PYQADFDR
+91 YQGEFDR
-99 LRMSGQDA
+99 LRLSGKDT
-107 RQDYYALYARMV
+107 RQDYYALYGKLV
-119 RDETRHQYAEQKRVM
+119 RDEVRGQYAEQ
-134 QQEQERVQGLV
+134 QRVQRQQAERLEQVV
-145 SSTLAGKAG
+145 SDTLAGRGG
-154 VLSPEDFDL
+154 VPTPEDYTL
-163 LTKAGID
+163 LAGAGID
-170 YDDVQLAGY
+170 YKDLQLAGY

-215 ADALEQELKT
+215 ADALEEERKT
-225 GKRGFFENMVGSFS
+225 GERGFFENMVGSFS
-239 TTVEAIED
+239 STGEAIED
-247 VAKSILPSERNML
+247 VMGSILPSERNML
-260 SPGVMRGADG
+260 HPDMMRGTDG
-270 EWLSGAQL
+270 EWLDNRQL
-278 SERVTNKAAWRSR
+278 SEKVTNRAAWRGR
-291 VREAVESGRGQAREE
+291 VREAVEQGRGMAREE
-306 IGFRVSA
+306 IGFRVSS
-313 MPSNLASGLVRL
+313 MPANLTSTLVHL
-325 APWLVPGIGQAPAMG
+325 GPWMVPLIAQGPAMG
-340 GLAMDSLSQGYGV
+340 GLATDALAHGYGV
-353 QQAARD
+353 QQAALE
-359 EGDDSIGDGQVMG
+359 EGNGSIGDGEILG
-372 KAAAATIA
+372 KTHAEVFAGTLPMMAA
-380 GSIPMGGG
+380 SM
-388 SWLVRNGVGR
+388 LVRRGVGR
-398 LLPQS
+398 VLPPTLMARFTS
-403 MTWGARALSKAPVA
+403 RTGGAYAANAL
-417 YGVNA
+417 G
-422 AATTATFGA
+422 TTFTFGA
-431 ALPVAEYGLNALYDL
+431 VLPTATNATNALYDTVAL
-446 APWQDDRL
+446 WQDDKL
-454 DTGVRDLEMLG
+454 DTGVQGLEAQA
-465 EQMGSG
+465 EQMGSFS
-471 AYWAEQGLLG
+471 YWAEQGLLG
-481 AVLGAPAAGATRMRA
+481 AVLGAPATGATRGRA
-496 VRYLGDLKGAL
+496 LMYLGNLKGAL

-514 QFESTIHMKPAE
+514 QFESTVRMKPRE
-526 QMRELEKMRRRNLE
+526 QMRRLAELREQNMA
-540 EDAEGSIRQA
+540 EDAEGTMRRA
-550 VTEARELVDRER
+550 VEESRAFVDRER

-582 VEAAEQDG
+582 VGAAEQDG
-590 MVNLYYGGEVQP
+590 MVNLYYGGKVQP
-602 DGAFKR
+602 DGSFKR

-623 LQASIGYKLEG
+623 LQAAIGYRLEG

-677 KERALERIET
+677 KERALERIEVRT
-687 RVKELMAQNGM
+687 AELVADGM
-698 NAADARREAQN
+698 DTADARRKAEG

-723 LVQFATNMRERF
+723 LVRFATNMRERF
-735 EQEQASRGVELDPG
+735 EQEQASRGVELDPQA
-749 VFGSRANVTRQRSAD
+749 FGSRANVTRQRSAD
-764 GSQLRRVLRI
+764 GQQLRRVLRI

-844 RLMAEGFNEYD
+844 RIMQDDFNEYD
-855 LTVDEYRAV
+855 LSVDEYRAV

-883 AADGNMPGWSRELF
+883 AADGQMPGWARELF
-897 NAADLNLLELE
+897 GMADLSLLELE
-908 RDMNLAMAMQ
+908 RDMNLAMAMEE
-918 QARQEGV
+918 ARTEGV
-925 LPEAAQKLFGAGR
+925 LPEVAQKLFGAGR

-951 QEYHQAWYEVQKRQS
+951 QEYHQAWYEVQKRQG

-980 SITEEFEARAR
+980 SITEDFEARAR

-1000 REEEET
+1000 REEAEAR
-1006 LAAEAAR
+1006 AAEAAR

-1027 KSHEEVVQEAAERA
+1027 KSHEEVVQEAAEHA

-1051 EPGAEQDADFA
+1051 EPGAERDADFA
-1062 GGLCLEISD
+1062 GGLCLEITD

-1118 RVWRQADGSLMVI
+1118 RVWRKADGALLVI

-1163 ARRYDIERNIRDN
+1163 ARRYDIESNIRDN

-1231 LRNGKIDDRVAL
+1231 LRNGTIDDRVAL

-1257 RGLDVA
+1257 RGLEVA

-1269 AEILARMEAELAKLQ
+1269 AEVLARMEAELAKQQ

-1305 EFMDFVALYV
+1305 EFMDFVAQYV

-1326 SYLNATAKKKNAEAM
+1326 SYLNATAKKRNAEAM

-1367 RWKNPYSDSELMDE
+1367 RWKSPYSDSELMDE
-1381 IRQAWRGREGGDMP
+1381 IRAAWRGREGSDMP
-1395 TDAVASKAETPS
+1395 TDAVASKAESPS

-1416 REWQTERT
+1416 REWQTEGV
-1424 DYSGMVM
+1424 DYSTVYQRDLINTLRGSGKY
-1431 DKPMVRVASVD
+1431 DAFYDAVD
-1442 VPEDKPSLVA
+1442 VLQQGGKPHDSGANTPVPYAGVADNLRNEVLSLSNGTIDLENGSHSVSVSDLWHSYSKHCLDSFIEDGHLN
-1452 RLKELT
+1452 LT
-1458 GRKFYNKSAD
+1458 HDDLRMIPDIVENYDSVKLID
-1468 MQATISGESAKK
+1468 AKK
-1480 IARAESETITNLTR
+1480 GYTLEFTKQYGDALYVVVETIGGKNDNPRGTR
-1494 LGYTE
+1494 QKTIYLNEITKK
-1499 AEASYIHRAAAMKIG
+1499 ASG
-1514 ELYEQS
+1514 Q
-1520 VLFFEEEVYHKADDR
+1520 
-1535 KAAWHFF
+1535 
-1542 EPVTVD
+1542 
-1548 LDGRDE
+1548 
-1554 AFLTNIS
+1554 AFHPTSFSKN
-1561 VIDFTRGGERLFSLE
+1561 FTRTE
-1576 LTIENPISNAEGMA
+1576 IVNPISEYIKQNYAEEA
-1590 APASGRQAQ
+1590 KNIA
-1599 HPNEVSDV
+1599 
-1607 RVAAFESFVK
+1607 
-1617 KEKNQIERNAREK
+1617 KEMRISKR
-1630 GLIPWRVD
+1630 GLV
-1638 ETRVHELQGEA
+1638 
-1649 GKIEKE
+1649 
-1655 IESLLAKFG
+1655 
-1664 GDEKKIQEYRRDRIR
+1664 
-1679 LHDLRERLAAKQSAI
+1679 
-1694 AAEYK
+1694 
-1699 PESMPDVPQP
+1699 
-1709 IAPNGKPSRL
+1709 APNGKPSKLSPELWVATRL
-1719 AVDAWLTVR
+1719 QS
-1728 TKAFKAWFGDWEN
+1728 FKNWFGDWESSP
-1741 DPANASKVVDENGEP
+1741 DTASKVVDENGEP
-1756 LVVYHGSPQWFRAF
+1756 LVVYHGSMQWFRVF

-1779 GAPNGTIFANDNR
+1779 GAPDGTIFANDNR
-1792 EIAVSFADYYGGKAD
+1792 EIAVSFADYYGGKAE
-1807 DVVLDANDSRH
+1807 DVILDADDARH
-1818 ARMPWGI
+1818 TRTYWGI
-1825 YRKGGIYPL
+1825 SRKGGIYPL
-1834 FMNLKN
+1834 FMDLKN
-1840 PFIVDFE
+1840 PLIVDFN

-1852 GKEYDIKDVNWYAEE
+1852 GEKYDIKDVNWYAEE
-1867 ARNRGHDGL
+1867 ARKNGHDGL
-1876 IVQNVIDVGFSDTAD
+1876 VVRNVIDVGFSDTNN

-1897 YVAFEPNQVKS
+1897 YVAFESNQVKS
-1908 ATDNRG
+1908 VTDNRG
-1914 TFDAGSTRI
+1914 TFDADSSRI
-1923 DFSVIGPNAKTWD
+1923 DF
-1936 KYRDRM
+1936 
-1942 FTGRDDGMLRAEIDA
+1942 
-1957 SQAKLRATPKS
+1957 
-1968 GAVFKSDV
+1968 
-1976 RRCIGMLDVLKD
+1976 
-1988 GTSEYQMR
+1988 
-1996 RQTKLLSQIMQ
+1996 
-2007 GYMHK
+2007 
-2012 DDKLGESSDWKR
+2012 
-2024 LAESVAYDKTPE
+2024 
-2036 EYLAELGLSEEST
+2036 
-2049 LGDVMK
+2049 
-2055 AHDVADVKLRDALWQ
+2055 
-2070 GMQESG
+2070 
-2076 MSRNVFDAAYDN
+2076 
-2088 LFGNRFDRLG
+2088 
-2098 LEKDDWDGL
+2098 
-2107 GATLGDILDYPE
+2107 
-2119 LYEAYPQLRNVRM
+2119 
-2132 EYRVGGSYST
+2132 
-2142 VERDKGLDGA
+2142 
-2152 KIVLGT
+2152 
-2158 NKTPEKMRGSLLHE
+2158 
-2172 IQHLIQLHEDF
+2172 
-2183 AFGGTPANV
+2183 
-2192 RRIFDRLGRLGE
+2192 
-2204 LGEVED
+2204 
-2210 SQDDYKR
+2210 
-2217 LSGEIEARAVSRR
+2217 
-2230 QFMSAEERAAE
+2230 
-2241 PFNDAMEYTGSAL
+2241 
-2254 TYRPSEYYAALAG
+2254 
-2267 AGGVTHYS
+2267 S

-2285 EYLEKGADYVD
+2285 EYLEKGADYTD

-2307 VNGARL
+2307 VSGARL

-2337 LHYPELYR
+2337 LHYPELFR
-2345 AYPQLAEMRVRL
+2345 AYPELAEMRVRL
-2357 YRPVEETRVGGYFSP
+2357 YRPVEETSVGGYFSP
-2372 EDGSEQAAYIAVN
+2372 EEGSEQAAYIAVN

-2394 TLLHESQHAIQQMEG
+2394 TLLHESQHAIQQLEG
-2409 FAKGAGDFDQ
+2409 FAMGAGSFDQ
-2419 ARALAYI
+2419 GQALAYI
-2426 GEAISQRK
+2426 GKAIEQRK
-2434 AAGMNDDWSRDNLA
+2434 AAGVNDDWSRDNLA
-2448 FLERLQAGVES
+2448 FLERLHAGVER

-2534 LDDRLMP
+2534 LDERLMP

-2626 ATVPMSGWDAK
+2626 ATVPMTGWDAK

-2650 SGKAEAAGEF
+2650 SGKAEAHGEF

-2719 RVELTFGEE
+2719 RIELEFSEE

-2737 SMRADK
+2737 SMRADR

-2788 RMAAG
+2788 RMAAEA
-2793 SYNKVMDMMRLLEL
+2793 YNKVMDMMRLLEL
-2807 TKGQQLAFERTR
+2807 TKGQKLAFERTR
-2819 YTGEEDCPDGSLVWA
+2819 YTGEENCPDGRKVWA
-2834 ELEPEAQITVDTY
+2834 ELEPDELITVDTY
-2847 DADGEPVVVTCTKQ
+2847 DADGESVVVTCTKQ

-2866 ACFDGMTAAQAESA
+2866 TCFDGMTAAQAESA

-2895 ENMEELRRQ
+2895 ENAEELRRQ

-2920 LNDERRRHQME
+2920 LNDERRRHQAE

-2959 DAMTGVKEVEG
+2959 DAMTGVKEVEV

-2976 DRMARAKVYIESK
+2976 NRMARAKVYIESK
-2989 EKERRAT
+2989 EKERRAM
-2996 MMDAVFDASEAKSGK
+2996 MMDAVFEVSGARNSEE
-3011 AAREFIDY
+3011 ARKFIDY
-3019 INRTER
+3019 INRTEK

-3046 AQFMGLLRRKTH
+3046 AQFLGLLRRKTH

-3074 EAQGDEIIP
+3074 ETQGDEIIP
-3083 THILEEAMAKYG
+3083 AHILEEAMAKYG
-3095 EIGDAKKSML
+3095 EIGDAKKSVL

-3115 TQQEFSRFCN
+3115 TQQEFSRFHN

-3149 AAVRPED
+3149 AAIRPED

-3169 RVLLCQQADYEETLR
+3169 RVLLCEQADYEETLR
-3184 RQGYTESVV
+3184 RQGYTENVV
-3193 RQLEVFAGEKM
+3193 RQLKAFAGEKM
-3204 MTLAYRLRD
+3204 MALAYRLRD
-3213 ELGARTQQ
+3213 ELGARTAQ

-3244 FDAGYEVHSEAI
+3244 FNAGYEVHSEAI

-3308 DLPTDISQVL
+3308 DLPTDISSVL
-3318 NYRDGELRMSDALA
+3318 NYRDGDLRMSDALA

-3340 GEMKKIAEDMTRAA
+3340 GEMKLIADNMTRAVPA
-3354 PDAEDVGRWMTRCLS
+3354 AEETARWMTRCLS

-3376 TALLNYRVG
+3376 TAVLNYRVG
-3385 TLIKQGT
+3385 TLFKQGT

-3407 EWHKAAAR
+3407 EWHKAASR
-3415 ANLGLGKISLAE
+3415 ANLGLGKISLVE

-3485 CVTLYDAVYRKAQKE
+3485 CVTLYDAVYRKTQKE

-3509 DADAMD
+3509 DADAMN

-3621 AGLPLVSA
+3621 AGLPLVGA
-3629 FVGAGTGILN
+3629 FVGAGTGVLN
-3639 QFLPQGARVWMPSQS
+3639 TFLPKEARVWMPTQS

-3661 ERVVADLRKV
+3661 ERVASDIRKV
-3671 FWGKKPS
+3671 FWGRKPS

-3690 IRTLATFGILA
+3690 IRVLATFGILA

-3715 ASYSV
+3715 MSYGV

-3731 RTERAIEERAL
+3731 RTERAVEERAM

>member
-31 RLVDESSEYGVYAH
+31 RLVDESPEYGVYAH

-59 EDYARAVAPG
+59 EDYARVVAPG
-69 QADEPLGL
+69 QAEEPMGL
-77 VEQVLERMPEDKRQ
+77 VEATLERMPKERRGV
-91 PYQADFDR
+91 YQGEFDR
-99 LRMSGQDA
+99 LRLSGKDT
-107 RQDYYALYARMV
+107 RQDYYALYGRLV
-119 RDETRHQYAEQKRVM
+119 RDEVRGQYAEQR
-134 QQEQERVQGLV
+134 RVQQQQAEKLEQIV
-145 SSTLAGKAG
+145 SETLAGRG
-154 VLSPEDFDL
+154 GLPTPEDYAL
-163 LTKAGID
+163 LSGAGID
-170 YDDVQLAGY
+170 YRDLQLAGA
-179 VATLARH
+179 VATAARR
-186 GATAEQQADVLYER
+186 GLTAEQQADILFEQN
-200 KASPAARQMALQQIT
+200 ASPAARQMALQQIA
-215 ADALEQELKT
+215 ADALEEERKT
-225 GKRGFFENMVGSFS
+225 GERGFFENVVGSFS
-239 TTVEAIED
+239 HTGEAIED
-247 VAKSILPSERNML
+247 VAKSVLPSERNML
-260 SPGVMRGADG
+260 HPYMMRGADG
-270 EWLSGAQL
+270 EWLNTAQM
-278 SERVTNKAAWRSR
+278 SEKVTNRAAWRGR
-291 VREAVESGRGQAREE
+291 VREAVEQGRGQAREA
-306 IGFRVSA
+306 IGFRVSS

-325 APWLVPGIGQAPAMG
+325 APWLVPGIGQGPAMG
-340 GLAMDSLSQGYGV
+340 GLVTDSLSQGYGV
-353 QQAARD
+353 QQAAAD

-372 KAAAATIA
+372 KAVAATIA

-431 ALPVAEYGLNALYDL
+431 TLPAVEYGLNALYDL

-454 DTGVRDLEMLG
+454 DTGVRDLKMLG

-471 AYWAEQGLLG
+471 SYWAEQGLLG
-481 AVLGAPAAGATRMRA
+481 AVLGAPAAGATRGRA
-496 VRYLGDLKGAL
+496 LMYLGDLKGAL
-507 SEGITRK
+507 SKGITRK
-514 QFESTIHMKPAE
+514 QFERTLHMKPAE
-526 QMRELEKMRRRNLE
+526 QMRELENIRRRNLE
-540 EDAEGSIRQA
+540 EDAEGTIRRA
-550 VTEARELVDRER
+550 VEQSRAAVDRER

-582 VEAAEQDG
+582 VSPAEQDG

-608 GEKFVTLTR
+608 GEKFVRLTR

-659 VRVEWMREADS
+659 VHVEWMRDTDS
-670 LAKFEGW
+670 LTNAERV
-677 KERALERIET
+677 KESALERIET
-687 RVKELMAQNGM
+687 RVEELMAQNGM
-698 NAADARREAQN
+698 GSAEARRKAEG

-723 LVQFATNMRERF
+723 LVRFATNMRERF
-735 EQEQASRGVELDPG
+735 EQEQASRGVKLDPQA
-749 VFGSRANVTRQRSAD
+749 FGSRANVTRQRSAD

-844 RLMAEGFNEYD
+844 RIMQDDFNEYD
-855 LTVDEYRAV
+855 LSVDEYRAV

-883 AADGNMPGWSRELF
+883 AADGQMPGWARELF
-897 NAADLNLLELE
+897 GMADLSLLELE
-908 RDMNLAMAMQ
+908 RDMNLAMAMEE
-918 QARQEGV
+918 ARAEGV
-925 LPEAAQKLFGAGR
+925 LPEVAQKLFGAGR

-951 QEYHQAWYEVQKRQS
+951 QEYHQAWYEVQKRQG

-1000 REEEET
+1000 REEDET
-1006 LAAEAAR
+1006 RAAEAAR

-1027 KSHEEVVQEAAERA
+1027 KSHEEVVQEAAEHA

-1062 GGLCLEISD
+1062 GGLCLEIAD
-1071 EGGLVCKSGL
+1071 ESGLVCKSGL
-1081 LEVGKLQVLPNF
+1081 LEVGRLQVLPNF

-1118 RVWRQADGSLMVI
+1118 RVWRKADGALLVI

-1163 ARRYDIERNIRDN
+1163 ARRYDIESNIRDN

-1231 LRNGKIDDRVAL
+1231 LRNGTIDDRVAL

-1257 RGLDVA
+1257 RGLEVA

-1269 AEILARMEAELAKLQ
+1269 AEVLARMEAELAKQQ

-1305 EFMDFVALYV
+1305 EFMDFVAQYV

-1326 SYLNATAKKKNAEAM
+1326 SYLNATAKKRNAEAM

-1381 IRQAWRGREGGDMP
+1381 IRRAWRGREGNDMP
-1395 TDAVASKAETPS
+1395 ADAVASKAESPS

-1416 REWQTERT
+1416 REWQTEGV
-1424 DYSGMVM
+1424 DYSTVYQRDLINTLRGSGKY
-1431 DKPMVRVASVD
+1431 DAFYDAVD
-1442 VPEDKPSLVA
+1442 VLQQGGKPHDSGANTPVPYAGVADNLRNEVLSLSNGTIDLENGSHSVSVSDLWHSYSKHCLDSFIEDGHLN
-1452 RLKELT
+1452 LT
-1458 GRKFYNKSAD
+1458 HDDLRMIPDIVENYDSVKLID
-1468 MQATISGESAKK
+1468 AKK
-1480 IARAESETITNLTR
+1480 GYTLEFTKQYGDALYVVVETIGGKNDNPRGTR
-1494 LGYTE
+1494 QKTIYLNEITKK
-1499 AEASYIHRAAAMKIG
+1499 ASG
-1514 ELYEQS
+1514 Q
-1520 VLFFEEEVYHKADDR
+1520 
-1535 KAAWHFF
+1535 
-1542 EPVTVD
+1542 
-1548 LDGRDE
+1548 
-1554 AFLTNIS
+1554 AFHPTSFSKN
-1561 VIDFTRGGERLFSLE
+1561 FTRTE
-1576 LTIENPISNAEGMA
+1576 IVNPISEYIKQNYAEEA
-1590 APASGRQAQ
+1590 KNIA
-1599 HPNEVSDV
+1599 
-1607 RVAAFESFVK
+1607 
-1617 KEKNQIERNAREK
+1617 KEMRISKR
-1630 GLIPWRVD
+1630 GLV
-1638 ETRVHELQGEA
+1638 
-1649 GKIEKE
+1649 
-1655 IESLLAKFG
+1655 
-1664 GDEKKIQEYRRDRIR
+1664 
-1679 LHDLRERLAAKQSAI
+1679 
-1694 AAEYK
+1694 
-1699 PESMPDVPQP
+1699 
-1709 IAPNGKPSRL
+1709 APNGKPSKLSPELWVATRL
-1719 AVDAWLTVR
+1719 QS
-1728 TKAFKAWFGDWEN
+1728 FKNWFGDWEN
-1741 DPANASKVVDENGEP
+1741 DPENASKVVDENGEP
-1756 LVVYHGSPQWFRAF
+1756 LVVYHGTRSDFKEFDLSKGGASNTYAGVGFWFSTIKGFGERFAW
-1770 NDGKERHQS
+1770 NSWWGDGDAREMVLFLNLRNPKVFETRKDEDYGDAYERFRTDVVS
-1779 GAPNGTIFANDNR
+1779 LLGKDAEFAN
-1792 EIAVSFADYYGGKAD
+1792 IGGLGMA
-1807 DVVLDANDSRH
+1807 
-1818 ARMPWGI
+1818 W
-1825 YRKGGIYPL
+1825 YRKTGKMGIPEYMDSSEKNEVL
-1834 FMNLKN
+1834 REYRDKLKA
-1840 PFIVDFE
+1840 E
-1847 GMTWH
+1847 GYDGILIKQT
-1852 GKEYDIKDVNWYAEE
+1852 EYDY
-1867 ARNRGHDGL
+1867 
-1876 IVQNVIDVGFSDTAD
+1876 STAGSEND
-1891 VPPSTD
+1891 Q
-1897 YVAFEPNQVKS
+1897 YVAFESNQIKS
-1908 ATDNRG
+1908 ATDNQG
-1914 TFDAGSTRI
+1914 TFDASSTRI
-1923 DFSVIGPNAKTWD
+1923 DFSVIGPNAKTWE

-1957 SQAKLRATPKS
+1957 SGARYNETAFDSKATL
-1968 GAVFKSDV
+1968 AF
-1976 RRCIGMLDVLKD
+1976 RRILLDSFWEEHKILTAEEDHAIQDYATALKD
-1988 GTSEYQMR
+1988 
-1996 RQTKLLSQIMQ
+1996 K
-2007 GYMHK
+2007 K
-2012 DDKLGESSDWKR
+2012 D
-2024 LAESVAYDKTPE
+2024 
-2036 EYLAELGLSEEST
+2036 AELRLIMANGIDVMGTHQEAYKEAKKRAALLRLPAYTALEKAFESQGVESISKRVEGRFMDEIAIDFVDRADRESDSVHDTLQNIDGPLFLPLSEV
-2049 LGDVMK
+2049 L
-2055 AHDVADVKLRDALWQ
+2055 H
-2070 GMQESG
+2070 
-2076 MSRNVFDAAYDN
+2076 
-2088 LFGNRFDRLG
+2088 
-2098 LEKDDWDGL
+2098 
-2107 GATLGDILDYPE
+2107 YPE
-2119 LYEAYPQLRNVRM
+2119 LYEAYPQLAD
-2132 EYRVGGSYST
+2132 
-2142 VERDKGLDGA
+2142 VEVYQEAMPKHRWGY
-2152 KIVLGT
+2152 V
-2158 NKTPEKMRGSLLHE
+2158 NRGSIDSITINSEIADWNKESALLHE
-2172 IQHLIQLHEDF
+2172 VQHLIQQIEGFAKGGNATRARELVNSRASMGDADAIALKKLPDF
-2183 AFGGTPANV
+2183 
-2192 RRIFDRLGRLGE
+2192 E
-2204 LGEVED
+2204 LY
-2210 SQDDYKR
+2210 QRYA
-2217 LSGEIEARAVSRR
+2217 GEIESRNVER
-2230 QFMSAEERAAE
+2230 RMDWSAKRRAAA
-2241 PFNDAMEYTGSAL
+2241 PFNETLEYPGEAI
-2254 TYRPSEYYAALAG
+2254 
-2267 AGGVTHYS
+2267 VTHYS
-2275 ICGLKAKTAN
+2275 ICGLRAKTAN

-2307 VNGARL
+2307 VRGARL

-2357 YRPVEETRVGGYFSP
+2357 YRPVEETSVGGYFSP
-2372 EDGSEQAAYIAVN
+2372 EEGSEQAAYIAVN
-2385 VAYRSEILN
+2385 VAYRSEVLN
-2394 TLLHESQHAIQQMEG
+2394 TLLHESQHAIQQLEG
-2409 FAKGAGDFDQ
+2409 FAMGAGSFDQ

-2426 GEAISQRK
+2426 NKAIEQRR
-2434 AAGMNDDWSRDNLA
+2434 AAGVNDDWSRDNLA

-2492 MADGSAEPLMKSR
+2492 MEDGSAEPLMKSR
-2505 PSSYTVAVRKNATD
+2505 PSSYTVAVRSNATD

-2534 LDDRLMP
+2534 LDERLMP

-2626 ATVPMSGWDAK
+2626 ATVPMRGWDAK

-2670 AEEGMEAMREVWEE
+2670 AEEGVEAMREVWEE

-2719 RVELTFGEE
+2719 RIELEFSEE

-2737 SMRADK
+2737 SMRADR

-2773 ALTPLPGKDGKPVKG
+2773 NLTPLPGKDGKPVKG
-2788 RMAAG
+2788 RMAAED
-2793 SYNKVMDMMRLLEL
+2793 YNKVMDLMRLLEL
-2807 TKGQQLAFERTR
+2807 TKGQKLAFERTR
-2819 YTGEEDCPDGSLVWA
+2819 YTGEEDCPDGSKVWA
-2834 ELEPEAQITVDTY
+2834 ELEPDELITVDTY
-2847 DADGEPVVVTCTKQ
+2847 DADGESVVVTCTKQ

-2880 AKALGEF
+2880 GKALGEF

-2904 RIAKMCTP
+2904 RIARMCTP

-2920 LNDERRRHQME
+2920 LNDERRRHQAE

-2989 EKERRAT
+2989 EKERRAM
-2996 MMDAVFDASEAKSGK
+2996 MMDAVFEASGAKSGK
-3011 AAREFIDY
+3011 DAREFIDY

-3025 TKIVLRPQEPDFL
+3025 TKIVLRAQEPNFF
-3038 EQETAELR
+3038 EQETSTLR
-3046 AQFMGLLRRKTH
+3046 AQFLGLLRRKTH

-3083 THILEEAMAKYG
+3083 AHILEEAMAKYG

-3115 TQQEFSRFCN
+3115 TQQEFSRFHN

-3149 AAVRPED
+3149 AGTRPED

-3169 RVLLCQQADYEETLR
+3169 RVLLCEQADYEETLR
-3184 RQGYTESVV
+3184 RQGYTEAVV
-3193 RQLEVFAGEKM
+3193 GQLRTFAGEKM
-3204 MTLAYRLRD
+3204 MRLAYRLRD
-3213 ELGARTQQ
+3213 ELGARTPQ
-3221 IKEVYE
+3221 IKDVYE

-3244 FDAGYEVHSEAI
+3244 FNAGYEVHSEAI

-3308 DLPTDISQVL
+3308 DLPTDISSVL
-3318 NYRDGELRMSDALA
+3318 NYRDGDLKMSDALA

-3340 GEMKKIAEDMTRAA
+3340 GEMKLIADNMTRAVPA
-3354 PDAEDVGRWMTRCLS
+3354 AEEAARWMTRCLS

-3376 TALLNYRVG
+3376 TAVLNYRVG
-3385 TLIKQGT
+3385 TLFKQGT

-3407 EWHKAAAR
+3407 EWHKAASR
-3415 ANLGLGKISLAE
+3415 ANLGLAKISLAE
-3427 MAARPELDG
+3427 MAERPELDG

-3485 CVTLYDAVYRKAQKE
+3485 CVSLYDAVYRNTQKE

-3509 DADAMD
+3509 DADAMN

-3629 FVGAGTGILN
+3629 FVGAGTGVLN
-3639 QFLPQGARVWMPSQS
+3639 TFLPKEARVWMPTQS
-3654 LLPMADM
+3654 LLPMSDM

-3690 IRTLATFGILA
+3690 IRVLATFGILA

-3715 ASYSV
+3715 ASYGV

-3731 RTERAIEERAL
+3731 RTERAVEERAF

>member
-1 MNDFDSQ
+1 MNDFDVQ

-22 LYDEDEECR
+22 LYDEDAECR
-31 RLVDESSEYGVYAH
+31 RLVDESAEYGVYAH

-59 EDYARAVAPG
+59 EDYARVVAPAM
-69 QADEPLGL
+69 ADEPMGL
-77 VEQVLERMPEDKRQ
+77 VEQTLAGMPEGRRGV
-91 PYQADFDR
+91 YQGEFDR
-99 LRMSGQDA
+99 LRLSGKDT
-107 RQDYYALYARMV
+107 RQDYYALYGKLV
-119 RDETRHQYAEQKRVM
+119 RDEVRGQYAEQQRV
-134 QQEQERVQGLV
+134 QRQNAERVQLLV
-145 SSTLAGKAG
+145 GDALAGRGGLLA
-154 VLSPEDFDL
+154 PEDFEL
-163 LTKAGID
+163 LTKAGVN
-170 YDDVQLAGY
+170 YDDVQLAGA
-179 VATLARH
+179 VATAARM
-186 GATAEQQADVLYER
+186 GMTAEQQADILFEQN
-200 KASPAARQMALQQIT
+200 ASPAARQMALQQIA
-215 ADALEQELKT
+215 ADALEEERKT
-225 GKRGFFENMVGSFS
+225 GERGFFENMVGSFS
-239 TTVEAIED
+239 STGEAIED
-247 VAKSILPSERNML
+247 VMGSILPSERNML
-260 SPGVMRGADG
+260 HPDMMRGTDG
-270 EWLSGAQL
+270 EWLDNRQL
-278 SERVTNKAAWRSR
+278 SEKVTNRAAWRER
-291 VREAVESGRGQAREE
+291 VREAVEQGRGQAREA
-306 IGFRVSA
+306 IGFRVSS

-325 APWLVPGIGQAPAMG
+325 APWLVPTPAAKGQGVMRLVGRVLADMSTQGLAVG
-340 GLAMDSLSQGYGV
+340 GLVTDSLSQGYGV
-353 QQAARD
+353 QQAAAD
-359 EGDDSIGDGQVMG
+359 EGDGSIGDGQVMG
-372 KAAAATIA
+372 KAVAATVA

-431 ALPVAEYGLNALYDL
+431 TLPAVEYGLNALYDL

-454 DTGVRDLEMLG
+454 DTGVRDLKMLG

-471 AYWAEQGLLG
+471 SYWAEQGLLG
-481 AVLGAPAAGATRMRA
+481 AVLGAPAAGATRGRA
-496 VRYLGDLKGAL
+496 LMYLGNLKGAL

-514 QFESTIHMKPAE
+514 QFESTIRMKPAE
-526 QMRELEKMRRRNLE
+526 QMRELENIRRRNLE
-540 EDAEGSIRQA
+540 ENAEGSIRQA
-550 VTEARELVDRER
+550 VEEARALVDRER

-582 VEAAEQDG
+582 VSPAEQDG

-659 VRVEWMREADS
+659 VHVEWMRDADS
-670 LAKFEGW
+670 LANAERV

-687 RVKELMAQNGM
+687 RAEELMAQNGM
-698 NAADARREAQN
+698 GSADARRKAEG

-723 LVQFATNMRERF
+723 LVRFATNMRERF
-735 EQEQASRGVELDPG
+735 EQEQASRGVELDPQAL
-749 VFGSRANVTRQRSAD
+749 VSRANVTRQRSAD

-844 RLMAEGFNEYD
+844 RIMQDDFNEYD
-855 LTVDEYRAV
+855 LSVDEYRAV

-883 AADGNMPGWSRELF
+883 AADGQMPGWARELF
-897 NAADLNLLELE
+897 AAADLNLLELE

-1006 LAAEAAR
+1006 RAAEAAR

-1118 RVWRQADGSLMVI
+1118 RVWRKAGGEMMVI

-1143 GATRISAYVYDESEV
+1143 GATRISAYVYDESGV

-1163 ARRYDIERNIRDN
+1163 ARRYDIESNIRDN

-1231 LRNGKIDDRVAL
+1231 LRNGAIDDRVAL

-1269 AEILARMEAELAKLQ
+1269 AEVLARMEAELAKQQ

-1305 EFMDFVALYV
+1305 EFMDFVAQYV

-1326 SYLNATAKKKNAEAM
+1326 SYLNATAKKRNAEAM

-1381 IRQAWRGREGGDMP
+1381 IRAAWRGREGSDMP
-1395 TDAVASKAETPS
+1395 ADAVASMAETPS

-1416 REWQTERT
+1416 REWQTERV
-1424 DYSGMVM
+1424 DYSFTDDAGNLRNLSRAYATDAQGNRLEKEMYITTPQGNL
-1431 DKPMVRVASVD
+1431 DWYKFPQDEKTQKLLAAHRVKNL
-1442 VPEDKPSLVA
+1442 PI
-1452 RLKELT
+1452 RLKVGKQESQEHRGFGFLHILNHYDDLMTIGESPLLHLYNTLSNLVKIRGGNGGRYQFKGEYEGGRDSLLIAQLLEDEGCYSMISCYPTQMNRRPQRGELVI
-1458 GRKFYNKSAD
+1458 GRVLFQFIPS
-1468 MQATISGESAKK
+1468 SGEYQIQASKTP
-1480 IARAESETITNLTR
+1480 SETTTSSVSTS
-1494 LGYTE
+1494 GQVS
-1499 AEASYIHRAAAMKIG
+1499 AEKVAEK
-1514 ELYEQS
+1514 
-1520 VLFFEEEVYHKADDR
+1520 
-1535 KAAWHFF
+1535 
-1542 EPVTVD
+1542 TV
-1548 LDGRDE
+1548 
-1554 AFLTNIS
+1554 AVNIY
-1561 VIDFTRGGERLFSLE
+1561 
-1576 LTIENPISNAEGMA
+1576 
-1590 APASGRQAQ
+1590 
-1599 HPNEVSDV
+1599 DV
-1607 RVAAFESFVK
+1607 R
-1617 KEKNQIERNAREK
+1617 
-1630 GLIPWRVD
+1630 
-1638 ETRVHELQGEA
+1638 
-1649 GKIEKE
+1649 
-1655 IESLLAKFG
+1655 
-1664 GDEKKIQEYRRDRIR
+1664 
-1679 LHDLRERLAAKQSAI
+1679 
-1694 AAEYK
+1694 
-1699 PESMPDVPQP
+1699 
-1709 IAPNGKPSRL
+1709 
-1719 AVDAWLTVR
+1719 
-1728 TKAFKAWFGDWEN
+1728 
-1741 DPANASKVVDENGEP
+1741 
-1756 LVVYHGSPQWFRAF
+1756 
-1770 NDGKERHQS
+1770 
-1779 GAPNGTIFANDNR
+1779 
-1792 EIAVSFADYYGGKAD
+1792 
-1807 DVVLDANDSRH
+1807 
-1818 ARMPWGI
+1818 
-1825 YRKGGIYPL
+1825 
-1834 FMNLKN
+1834 
-1840 PFIVDFE
+1840 
-1847 GMTWH
+1847 
-1852 GKEYDIKDVNWYAEE
+1852 IKDK
-1867 ARNRGHDGL
+1867 DGEFFR
-1876 IVQNVIDVGFSDTAD
+1876 QQ
-1891 VPPSTD
+1891 
-1897 YVAFEPNQVKS
+1897 YEPTVH
-1908 ATDNRG
+1908 
-1914 TFDAGSTRI
+1914 
-1923 DFSVIGPNAKTWD
+1923 FSVIGPNAATWD

-1957 SQAKLRATPKS
+1957 SQAKLKAAPKA

-1976 RRCIGMLDVLKD
+1976 RRCMYMLDVLKD
-1988 GTSEYQMR
+1988 GTSEYQLR
-1996 RQTKLLSQIMQ
+1996 RQTKLLSQMMQ
-2007 GYMHK
+2007 GYMRK
-2012 DDKLGESSDWKR
+2012 GDKLGESADWQR
-2024 LAESVAYDKTPE
+2024 LAESVAYDKMPDV
-2036 EYLAELGLSEEST
+2036 YLAELGLSDEST

-2055 AHDVADVKLRDALWQ
+2055 AHEAADVKLRDVLWQ

-2088 LFGNRFDRLG
+2088 LFGNRFDRLV
-2098 LEKDDWDGL
+2098 LENDDWEGL
-2107 GATLGDILDYPE
+2107 GETLGDVLDYPE
-2119 LYEAYPQLRNVRM
+2119 LYEAYPQLRDVRM
-2132 EYRVGGSYST
+2132 EYRAGGSYST
-2142 VERDKGLDGA
+2142 IERGKGLDGA

-2158 NKTPEKMRGSLLHE
+2158 NKTSEKMRGSLLHE

-2192 RRIFDRLGRLGE
+2192 RRIFDRLGRIGE
-2204 LGEVED
+2204 LGDVEQAE
-2210 SQDDYKR
+2210 SDYRR

-2230 QFMSAEERAAE
+2230 QFMSAEERTSM
-2241 PFNDAMEYTGSAL
+2241 PFNDSLEYGGNAL
-2254 TYRPSEYYAALAG
+2254 TYRPSEYYAALEG

-2275 ICGLKAKTAN
+2275 ICGLRAKTAN

-2307 VNGARL
+2307 VSGARL

-2357 YRPVEETRVGGYFSP
+2357 YRPVEETSVGGYFSP
-2372 EDGSEQAAYIAVN
+2372 EEGSEQAAYIAVN
-2385 VAYRSEILN
+2385 VQHRSEILN

-2409 FAKGAGDFDQ
+2409 FAMGAGSFDQ
-2419 ARALAYI
+2419 GQALAYI
-2426 GEAISQRK
+2426 GKAIEQRK
-2434 AAGMNDDWSRDNLA
+2434 AAGVTDDWSRDNLA

-2492 MADGSAEPLMKSR
+2492 MEDGSAEPLMKSR

-2534 LDDRLMP
+2534 LDERLMP

-2626 ATVPMSGWDAK
+2626 ATVPMTGWDAK

-2650 SGKAEAAGEF
+2650 SGKAEAHGEF

-2719 RVELTFGEE
+2719 RVELTFGDE

-2788 RMAAG
+2788 RMAAEA
-2793 SYNKVMDMMRLLEL
+2793 YNKVMDMMRLLEL
-2807 TKGQQLAFERTR
+2807 TKGQKLAFERTR
-2819 YTGEEDCPDGSLVWA
+2819 YTGEEGCPDGSLVWA
-2834 ELEPEAQITVDTY
+2834 ELKPDAQVTVHTY
-2847 DADGEPVVVTCTKQ
+2847 GAEGERVKITCTKQ

-2880 AKALGEF
+2880 GKALGEF

-2895 ENMEELRRQ
+2895 ENMEELRKQ
-2904 RIAKMCTP
+2904 RIARMCTP
-2912 LMEEHAET
+2912 FIEKYAEG
-2920 LNDERRRHQME
+2920 NNAEARRLR
-2931 KRGVLPMT
+2931 KLARGEMPHKKWYT
-2939 SWARKVH
+2939 REGFARRVH
-2946 ALFGSWMNDAQFF
+2946 SLLGWSMNDAQFL
-2959 DAMTGVKEVEG
+2959 DAMSGVKEIEG
-2970 FARDFT
+2970 MARDFT
-2976 DRMARAKVYIESK
+2976 DRMARAKVYIEGK
-2989 EKERRAT
+2989 EKERRT
-2996 MMDAVFDASEAKSGK
+2996 MMMDAVYESCGAKSSK
-3011 AAREFIDY
+3011 EALEFVDH
-3019 INRTER
+3019 INKVEKTR
-3025 TKIVLRPQEPDFL
+3025 IVLRAQEPNFL
-3038 EQETAELR
+3038 EQETAALR
-3046 AQFMGLLRRKTH
+3046 AQFLGLLRRKTH

-3074 EAQGDEIIP
+3074 EAQGDEVVP
-3083 THILEEAMAKYG
+3083 AHILEEAMAKYG
-3095 EIGDAKKSML
+3095 EIGDAEKSHL

-3115 TQQEFSRFCN
+3115 TQQEFSRFNN

-3136 AREKWMEEKLEKD
+3136 AREKWLAEQKEKD
-3149 AAVRPED
+3149 ATVRPD
-3156 EGGLELTRSEAAY
+3156 DGTGLELTRSEAAY
-3169 RVLLCQQADYEETLR
+3169 RVLLCEQEDYEETLR
-3184 RQGYTESVV
+3184 RQGYTEAVV
-3193 RQLEVFAGEKM
+3193 RQLEEFAGEKM
-3204 MTLAYRLRD
+3204 MRLAYRLRD
-3213 ELGARTQQ
+3213 ELGARTPQ
-3221 IKEVYE
+3221 IKELYE

-3244 FDAGYEVHSEAI
+3244 FDAGHEVHSEAI

-3263 RAAGKGTAKILYSR
+3263 RAAGKGTAKILYTR

-3282 KIDPTMNVLTAF
+3282 KINPAMNVLSAF
-3294 ECAMKEQDIMLGYE
+3294 DCAMKEQDVMLGYS
-3308 DLPTDISQVL
+3308 DLASDMVQVL
-3318 NYRDGELRMSDALA
+3318 NYKDGDISMENALKAAFSDWTVKEFR
-3332 KVFSSHTV
+3332 KV
-3340 GEMKKIAEDMTRAA
+3340 AEDTSRIVPVIDEVGLWLTRS
-3354 PDAEDVGRWMTRCLS
+3354 LS
-3369 AMGSSTA
+3369 VLGSSNA
-3376 TALLNYRVG
+3376 KALLSYRVS
-3385 TLIKQGT
+3385 TLIKQRT
-3392 ALFNTLAGSDRVSWW
+3392 ALFNTLAGSDLIGIV
-3407 EWHKAAAR
+3407 EWYKSRERAR
-3415 ANLGLGKISLAE
+3415 FGLGKITWKE
-3427 MAARPELDG
+3427 MAKRPELEG
-3436 RFKGWAASVNAE
+3436 RFKGLLHSMRTESLLE
-3448 ALLGDADVISAKGA
+3448 AGDVISSKGA
-3462 TDAAARAGMSLMEW
+3462 IEAAARAGMGLMEW
-3476 IDMRANVRA
+3476 VDMLYNAKSCA
-3485 CVTLYDAVYRKAQKE
+3485 ILYDAVYRKMQKE
-3500 NPGLTHEEL
+3500 HKDMTHE
-3509 DADAMD
+3509 DIDSIAMK
-3515 EVRRALAFK
+3515 EVRRSLTFK

-3538 KKSLFSIGNLFLG
+3538 KRSLFTIGNLFLG

-3564 MARGKKG
+3564 MARGKIG
-3571 DWGKAAYVW
+3571 DKRKAFAVW
-3580 LEHGIALQVLTAVY
+3580 MQHGLALQVLTFIY
-3594 NWMTDDEEQWKRRS
+3594 NWMTDDEEQWERRS
-3608 WQQYVAGSVLGPL
+3608 WKQYASGIVLGPL
-3621 AGLPLVSA
+3621 AGLPLVNA
-3629 FVGAGTGILN
+3629 FVGCFINPILPN
-3639 QFLPQGARVWMPSQS
+3639 EMRVWMPSQS
-3654 LLPMADM
+3654 LIPMADM
-3661 ERVVADLRKV
+3661 ERVLSDLRKV
-3671 FWGKKPS
+3671 FLSKKPS

-3690 IRTLATFGILA
+3690 LRVLATFGLFV
-3701 SRNPTTAGGAKLKA
+3701 SENPTTAGGAKLKA
-3715 ASYSV
+3715 ASYGV

-3731 RTERAIEERAL
+3731 RTERAIEERVL

>member
-31 RLVDESSEYGVYAH
+31 RLVDESPEYGVYAH

-59 EDYARAVAPG
+59 EDYARVVAPG
-69 QADEPLGL
+69 QADEPMGL
-77 VEQVLERMPEDKRQ
+77 VESTLARMPEERRGA
-91 PYQADFDR
+91 YQGDFDR
-99 LRMSGQDA
+99 LRLSGKDT
-107 RQDYYALYARMV
+107 RQDYYGLYARIV
-119 RDETRHQYAEQKRVM
+119 RDETRRQYAEQKMVQ

-145 SSTLAGKAG
+145 SATLAGGAG
-154 VLSPEDFDL
+154 VLSPEDFGL
-163 LTKAGID
+163 LSKAGID
-170 YDDVQLAGY
+170 YKDVLLAGY
-179 VATLARH
+179 VATMARH

-215 ADALEQELKT
+215 ADALEAERKS
-225 GKRGFFENMVGSFS
+225 GERGFFENMVGSFS
-239 TTVEAIED
+239 STGEAIED
-247 VAKSILPSERNML
+247 VLKSNLPSERNMMH
-260 SPGVMRGADG
+260 PDMMRGADG
-270 EWLSGAQL
+270 EWLSGAQV
-278 SERVTNKAAWRSR
+278 SERVTNRAAWRSR

-306 IGFRVSA
+306 IGFRVSS

-325 APWLVPGIGQAPAMG
+325 APWLVPGIGQGPAMG
-340 GLAMDSLSQGYGV
+340 GLAIDSLSQGYGV
-353 QQAARD
+353 QQSAAD
-359 EGDDSIGDGQVMG
+359 KGDDSIGDAEVAG
-372 KAAAATIA
+372 KAVAATAA

-398 LLPQS
+398 LLPQG

-431 ALPVAEYGLNALYDL
+431 TLPAMEYGLNALYDL

-454 DTGVRDLEMLG
+454 DTGARDLEMLG

-471 AYWAEQGLLG
+471 SYWAEQGLLG
-481 AVLGAPAAGATRMRA
+481 AVLGAPAAGATRGRA
-496 VRYLGDLKGAL
+496 LMYLGNLKGAL

-514 QFESTIHMKPAE
+514 QFESTIRMKPAE
-526 QMRELEKMRRRNLE
+526 QMRELENIRRRNLE
-540 EDAEGSIRQA
+540 ENAEGSIRQA
-550 VTEARELVDRER
+550 VEEARALVDRER

-582 VEAAEQDG
+582 VGAAEQDG

-602 DGAFKR
+602 DGSFKR

-677 KERALERIET
+677 KERALERIEVRT
-687 RVKELMAQNGM
+687 AELVADGM
-698 NAADARREAQN
+698 DTADARRKAEG

-723 LVQFATNMRERF
+723 LVRFATNMRERF
-735 EQEQASRGVELDPG
+735 EQEQASRGVELDPQA
-749 VFGSRANVTRQRSAD
+749 FSSRANVTRQRSAD
-764 GSQLRRVLRI
+764 GQQLRRVLRI
-774 AQDARVDEIAEELGE
+774 AHDARVDEIAEELGE
-789 QVMYDWRES
+789 QVMFDWRES

-835 DKTHPELAE
+835 DKTHPELAA
-844 RLMAEGFNEYD
+844 RLMADDFNEYD
-855 LTVDEYRAV
+855 LSLDEYRAV

-883 AADGNMPGWSRELF
+883 AADGQMPGWARELF
-897 NAADLNLLELE
+897 GMADLSLLELE
-908 RDMNLAMAMQ
+908 RDMNLAMAMEE
-918 QARQEGV
+918 ARAEGV
-925 LPEAAQKLFGAGR
+925 LPEVAQKLFGAGR
-938 EAVEAALREEPEA
+938 EAVEAALSEEPEA
-951 QEYHQAWYEVQKRQS
+951 QEYHQAWYEVQKRQG

-980 SITEEFEARAR
+980 SITEDFEARAR

-1000 REEEET
+1000 REEAEAR
-1006 LAAEAAR
+1006 AAEAAR

-1027 KSHEEVVQEAAERA
+1027 KSHEEVVQEAAEHA

-1051 EPGAEQDADFA
+1051 EPGAERDADFA
-1062 GGLCLEISD
+1062 GGLCLEITD

-1118 RVWRQADGSLMVI
+1118 RVWRKADGSLMVI

-1163 ARRYDIERNIRDN
+1163 ARRYDIESNIRDN

-1231 LRNGKIDDRVAL
+1231 LRNGAIDDRVAL

-1269 AEILARMEAELAKLQ
+1269 AEVLARMEAELAKQQ

-1291 DGGMDLFGNTLDND
+1291 GGGMDLFGNTLDND
-1305 EFMDFVALYV
+1305 EFMDFVAQYV

-1326 SYLNATAKKKNAEAM
+1326 SYLNATAKKRNAEAM

-1381 IRQAWRGREGGDMP
+1381 IRAAWRGREGSDMP
-1395 TDAVASKAETPS
+1395 TDAVASMAETPS

-1416 REWQTERT
+1416 MDWRTERT
-1424 DYSGMVM
+1424 DYSFTDDAGKRYVSDKDGNPVSYDELIGRSRAIHEALFAEVMKTASPEMREAVANIEAVLAGKM
-1431 DKPMVRVASVD
+1431 DKGFRYRD
-1442 VPEDKPSLVA
+1442 L
-1452 RLKELT
+1452 
-1458 GRKFYNKSAD
+1458 SA
-1468 MQATISGESAKK
+1468 
-1480 IARAESETITNLTR
+1480 
-1494 LGYTE
+1494 
-1499 AEASYIHRAAAMKIG
+1499 
-1514 ELYEQS
+1514 
-1520 VLFFEEEVYHKADDR
+1520 EEVA
-1535 KAAWHFF
+1535 FF
-1542 EPVTVD
+1542 
-1548 LDGRDE
+1548 
-1554 AFLTNIS
+1554 
-1561 VIDFTRGGERLFSLE
+1561 
-1576 LTIENPISNAEGMA
+1576 
-1590 APASGRQAQ
+1590 
-1599 HPNEVSDV
+1599 
-1607 RVAAFESFVK
+1607 
-1617 KEKNQIERNAREK
+1617 
-1630 GLIPWRVD
+1630 
-1638 ETRVHELQGEA
+1638 
-1649 GKIEKE
+1649 
-1655 IESLLAKFG
+1655 
-1664 GDEKKIQEYRRDRIR
+1664 
-1679 LHDLRERLAAKQSAI
+1679 
-1694 AAEYK
+1694 
-1699 PESMPDVPQP
+1699 
-1709 IAPNGKPSRL
+1709 
-1719 AVDAWLTVR
+1719 
-1728 TKAFKAWFGDWEN
+1728 
-1741 DPANASKVVDENGEP
+1741 
-1756 LVVYHGSPQWFRAF
+1756 
-1770 NDGKERHQS
+1770 KERT
-1779 GAPNGTIFANDNR
+1779 G
-1792 EIAVSFADYYGGKAD
+1792 
-1807 DVVLDANDSRH
+1807 
-1818 ARMPWGI
+1818 
-1825 YRKGGIYPL
+1825 
-1834 FMNLKN
+1834 
-1840 PFIVDFE
+1840 VDFE
-1847 GMTWH
+1847 GYEWRIIPRALLHENRRAERGLEWNLTDTELKLLPHFIDSILDNRDTLAVSLGEVNAKGVRSFMVEVENPITKAKMVFEASSKKHTARPYKTKKAPRLSLSSAKMLLIQRAGLPPASTPHSAPSGEVTVAENGGEVKKNLLNQEFSSRDTSVNSNRPPAVYGMVDKIGGWRVGTVNIDIGG
-1852 GKEYDIKDVNWYAEE
+1852 GKYDTLTQALSDRGVTSYIYEPYGRTNNENAYILAQLQSKELQGDTATCSNVLNVIKEADVRDNVVHQVSKAIKPDGVAYFTIYEGNGKGRGAVSKNDCWQNNRKTETYVDEVRQHFGDVQMRGKLII
-1867 ARNRGHDGL
+1867 ARNPLHA
-1876 IVQNVIDVGFSDTAD
+1876 DTPAEWRLGAEGGA
-1891 VPPSTD
+1891 VH
-1897 YVAFEPNQVKS
+1897 
-1908 ATDNRG
+1908 
-1914 TFDAGSTRI
+1914 
-1923 DFSVIGPNAKTWD
+1923 FSVIGPNAKTWE

-1957 SQAKLRATPKS
+1957 SQAKLKAAPKA

-1976 RRCIGMLDVLKD
+1976 RRCMYMLDVLKD
-1988 GTSEYQMR
+1988 GTSEYQLR
-1996 RQTKLLSQIMQ
+1996 RQTKLLSQMMQ
-2007 GYMHK
+2007 GYMSK
-2012 DDKLGESSDWKR
+2012 GDKLGESADWRR
-2024 LAESVAYDKTPE
+2024 LAESVAYDKMPDV
-2036 EYLAELGLSEEST
+2036 YLAELGLSDEST

-2055 AHDVADVKLRDALWQ
+2055 AHEAADVKLRDVLWQ
-2070 GMQESG
+2070 GIQESG

-2098 LEKDDWDGL
+2098 LENDDWEGL
-2107 GATLGDILDYPE
+2107 GETLGDVLDYPE
-2119 LYEAYPQLRNVRM
+2119 LYEAYPQLRDVRM
-2132 EYRVGGSYST
+2132 EYRAGGSYST
-2142 VERDKGLDGA
+2142 IERGKGLDGA

-2158 NKTPEKMRGSLLHE
+2158 NKTSEKMRGSLLHE

-2192 RRIFDRLGRLGE
+2192 RRIFDRLGRIGE
-2204 LGEVED
+2204 LGDVEQAE
-2210 SQDDYKR
+2210 SDYRR

-2230 QFMSAEERAAE
+2230 QFMSAEERTSM
-2241 PFNDAMEYTGSAL
+2241 PFNDSMEYGGNAL
-2254 TYRPSEYYAALAG
+2254 TYRPSEYYAALEG

-2275 ICGLKAKTAN
+2275 ICGLGAKTAN

-2307 VNGARL
+2307 VAGARL

-2337 LHYPELYR
+2337 LHYPELFR
-2345 AYPQLAEMRVRL
+2345 AYPELANMRVRL
-2357 YRPVEETRVGGYFSP
+2357 YRPVEETSVGGYFSP
-2372 EDGSEQAAYIAVN
+2372 EEGSEQAAYIAVN
-2385 VAYRSEILN
+2385 VAYRSEVLN

-2409 FAKGAGDFDQ
+2409 FAMGAGSFDQ
-2419 ARALAYI
+2419 GQALAYI
-2426 GEAISQRK
+2426 GKAIEQRK
-2434 AAGMNDDWSRDNLA
+2434 AAGVNDDWSRDNLA

-2459 GDETSITLTYV
+2459 GDETAITLTYV

-2492 MADGSAEPLMKSR
+2492 MEDGSAEPLMKSR

-2626 ATVPMSGWDAK
+2626 ATVPMTGWDAK

-2650 SGKAEAAGEF
+2650 SGKAEAHGEF

-2670 AEEGMEAMREVWEE
+2670 AEEGMEAMRGVWEE

-2699 APNAKAKGKIKAQI
+2699 APNAKARNKIKAQI

-2719 RVELTFGEE
+2719 RIELEFSAE

-2737 SMRADK
+2737 SMRADR

-2773 ALTPLPGKDGKPVKG
+2773 NLTPLPGKDGKPVKG
-2788 RMAAG
+2788 RMAAEA
-2793 SYNKVMDMMRLLEL
+2793 YNKVMDMMRLLEL
-2807 TKGQQLAFERTR
+2807 TKGQKLAFERTR
-2819 YTGEEDCPDGSLVWA
+2819 YTGEEDCPDGSNVWVEMA
-2834 ELEPEAQITVDTY
+2834 PDAQITVDSY
-2847 DADGEPVVVTCTKQ
+2847 DAEGKRVEIKCTKQ

-2880 AKALGEF
+2880 GKALGEF

-2904 RIAKMCTP
+2904 RIVKMCTP
-2912 LMEEHAET
+2912 FIEKYAEG
-2920 LNDERRRHQME
+2920 NNAEARRLR
-2931 KRGVLPMT
+2931 KLARGEMPHKKWYT
-2939 SWARKVH
+2939 REGFARRVH
-2946 ALFGSWMNDAQFF
+2946 SLLGWSMNDAQFL
-2959 DAMTGVKEVEG
+2959 DAMSGVKEIEG
-2970 FARDFT
+2970 MARDFT
-2976 DRMARAKVYIESK
+2976 DRMARAKVYIEGK
-2989 EKERRAT
+2989 EKERRT
-2996 MMDAVFDASEAKSGK
+2996 IMMDAVYESCGAKSSK
-3011 AAREFIDY
+3011 EALEFVDH
-3019 INRTER
+3019 INKVEKTG
-3025 TKIVLRPQEPDFL
+3025 IVLKPQEPNFL
-3038 EQETAELR
+3038 EQETAALR
-3046 AQFMGLLRRKTH
+3046 AQFLGLLRRKTH

-3074 EAQGDEIIP
+3074 AAQGDEVVP
-3083 THILEEAMAKYG
+3083 PHILEEAMAKYG
-3095 EIGDAKKSML
+3095 EIGDAKKSHL

-3115 TQQEFSRFCN
+3115 TQQEFSRFNN
-3125 LTKAAKKRADK
+3125 LTKAAKKRADN
-3136 AREKWMEEKLEKD
+3136 AREKWMEEKLEQD
-3149 AAVRPED
+3149 AALRPQD
-3156 EGGLELTRSEAAY
+3156 AGGLELTRSEAAY
-3169 RVLLCQQADYEETLR
+3169 RVLLCEQEDYEETLR
-3184 RQGYTESVV
+3184 RQGYTEAVV
-3193 RQLEVFAGEKM
+3193 RQLEEFAGEKM
-3204 MTLAYRLRD
+3204 MRLAYRLRD
-3213 ELGARTQQ
+3213 ELGARTPQ
-3221 IKEVYE
+3221 IKELYE

-3244 FDAGYEVHSEAI
+3244 FDAGHEVHSEAI

-3263 RAAGKGTAKILYSR
+3263 RAAGKGTAKILYTR

-3282 KIDPTMNVLTAF
+3282 KINPVMNVLSAF
-3294 ECAMKEQDIMLGYE
+3294 DCAMKEQDVMLGYS
-3308 DLPTDISQVL
+3308 DLASDMVQVL
-3318 NYRDGELRMSDALA
+3318 NYKDGDISMENTLKA
-3332 KVFSSHTV
+3332 VFSDWTV
-3340 GEMKKIAEDMTRAA
+3340 KEFRKVAEDTSRIVPVIDEVGLWLTRS
-3354 PDAEDVGRWMTRCLS
+3354 LS
-3369 AMGSSTA
+3369 VLGSSNA
-3376 TALLNYRVG
+3376 KALLSYRVS
-3385 TLIKQGT
+3385 TLIKQRT
-3392 ALFNTLAGSDRVSWW
+3392 ALFNTLAGSDLIGIV
-3407 EWHKAAAR
+3407 EWYKSRERAR
-3415 ANLGLGKISLAE
+3415 FGLGKITWKE
-3427 MAARPELDG
+3427 MAKRPELDG
-3436 RFKGWAASVNAE
+3436 RFKGLFHSMRTESLLE
-3448 ALLGDADVISAKGA
+3448 AGDVISSKGA
-3462 TDAAARAGMSLMEW
+3462 IEAAARAGMGLMEW
-3476 IDMRANVRA
+3476 VDMLYNAKSCA
-3485 CVTLYDAVYRKAQKE
+3485 ILYDAVYRKMQKE
-3500 NPGLTHEEL
+3500 HKDMTHE
-3509 DADAMD
+3509 DIDSIAMK
-3515 EVRRALAFK
+3515 EVRRSLTFK

-3538 KKSLFSIGNLFLG
+3538 KRSLFTIGNLFLG

-3564 MARGKKG
+3564 MARGKIG
-3571 DWGKAAYVW
+3571 DKRKAFTVW
-3580 LEHGIALQVLTAVY
+3580 MQHGLALQVLTFIY
-3594 NWMTDDEEQWKRRS
+3594 NWMTDDEEQWERRS
-3608 WQQYVAGSVLGPL
+3608 WKQYASGIVLGPL
-3621 AGLPLVSA
+3621 AGLPLVNA
-3629 FVGAGTGILN
+3629 FVGCFINPILPN
-3639 QFLPQGARVWMPSQS
+3639 EMRVWMPSQS
-3654 LLPMADM
+3654 LIPMADM
-3661 ERVVADLRKV
+3661 ERVLSDLRKG
-3671 FWGKKPS
+3671 FLSKKPS

-3690 IRTLATFGILA
+3690 IRVLATFGLFV
-3701 SRNPTTAGGAKLKA
+3701 SENPTTAGGSKLKA
-3715 ASYSV
+3715 MSYGV

-3731 RTERAIEERAL
+3731 RTERAIEERAME
-3742 D
+3742 